1 MVRLRKSKNKLKII
15 LCCILGFIVAVGG
28 IVGILVL
35 VPLMEGEKEPPVVDS
50 AVNEKNDPGD
60 MTYEQHAASGDDG
73 YRTLTYLAYV
83 LSEQPYYHSESVT
96 VSVAPFN
103 MTQYTKSFKDYSDG
117 IMISSDLTYG
127 IKNAGT
133 QAAFVPGGNEEGR
146 GAGVYMR
153 TSSGSV
159 NADSTGTSVSWNDD
173 VVYYDRES
181 YLYAYGEYSTEM
193 TVYLLTEETI
203 TSWDPATDNGDGT
216 YTQTFYLDAEKA
228 CYYYQYAMKTRGG
241 LLTLP
246 VFESISMEVTF
257 DNNYRVLQIDVVE
270 NSRINPFT
278 WMDSTSTTTTSYT
291 YGEENFDRPHY
302 DYYADYFEQYVGN
315 LGSEDGDDDELT
327 PLDLLMNAF
336 AGVLNGEGQQFDA
349 VVMAGG
355 KTYYGRVYLS
365 LDING
370 ISSGDIL
377 GSIDARIA
385 LSEDENIDEQDL
397 YISFADG
404 DIRAYYSSDFALSA
418 DVNEFSDIVSQFE
431 SWVQRLSGDGTAA
444 ADEGDSADEGGF
456 SLDELLQQFTNGT
469 TVEYD
474 GGLTYTASLE
484 ISGIS
489 LDAVFDFSE
498 QDGGDAATYSLNSAQ
513 IGGIA
518 YNGSPVELSLALEP
532 SEGEIISH
540 EESETPFDLS
550 VAAQNLYELLN
561 SDAIGVEISLGG
573 EKLADFLSSL
583 GIADLGASLD
593 DLSLQISGA
602 VDINGI
608 TVAAAFALSDINSGR
623 TVLAADVY
631 YVYNDGSGEYGTAYL
646 NISNILGAETSAK
659 VYCDIAELAA
669 TIQTL
674 IDRLSSGDG
683 AEGVSEDSE
692 GAVSAAD
699 GSDMV
704 SLINGILGLDLG
716 AVVKEVNAGAAVIGA
731 TVDLDSV
738 FALLG
743 ADVSL
748 GDITLEYHLGDFDR
762 EDYNNAGGWLYG
774 SIPSLGAEA
783 YIYGSD
789 AAVGGIEKDDYLDL
803 DELIGSVAGV
813 IDSAVVEINL
823 KISGGALADVLASNG
838 IVDLGDSADGL
849 VLDIEGSVSASELE
863 ARLELSLHDENKIY
877 FAADAYYV
885 YGGEGY
891 GTAYIDLTHILGASY
906 DGIKVYCD
914 IAELASAVGWLVD
927 DAAGQSEGAG
937 TEESAGI
944 AGIITGILTIDL
956 GGIVKELSAN
966 ADGITTTVDIGGILE
981 YFTETDIKL
990 GDVTLE
996 YTFGEGGGRLSGTAL
1011 GGGLTMSVT
1020 GSDAEISA
1028 PDTEEYYDLT
1038 ALVNS
1043 IYEIFESNTVR
1054 VLLDITGEALSE
1066 ILAEN
1071 GITGADE
1078 LLAGANIHVSGNID
1092 IDTLA
1097 VKGTLSFSGADRTYF
1112 AADVFY
1118 SYDEDGYGDI
1128 YLSITELLGSECNI
1142 KVYGNI
1148 GDMISSVEELI
1159 GTATEGGSA
1168 DGAASDAEVSQ
1179 VADIVSQILSINL
1192 GSIVRWLRIDEY
1204 GVYASVDID
1213 NLLGSLTGTELGLGS
1228 MQMQYDGHFL
1238 SGTAMNGGLELLLYG
1253 SDAAVGGIEKDD
1265 YLDLDELIGS
1275 VAGVIDSAV
1284 VEINLK
1290 ISGGALADVLAS
1302 NGIVDLG
1309 DSADGLVLDIEGSVS
1324 ASELEAR
1331 LELSLHDENKIYFA
1345 ADAYYVYGGEG
1356 YGTAYI
1362 DLTHILGASYDGIK
1376 VYCDIAELASAVGWL
1391 VDDAAGQSEGA
1402 GTEESAGIAGIITG
1416 ILTIDLGGIVKEL
1429 SANADGITTTVD
1441 IGGILEYFTET
1452 DIKLGDVTLEYTFG
1466 EGGGRLSGTAL
1477 GGGLTMSVT
1486 GSDAEISA
1494 PDTEEYYDLTALVNS
1509 IYEIFESNTVRVL
1522 LDITGEA
1529 LSEILAENG
1538 ITGAD
1543 ELLAGANIHVSGNI
1557 DIDTLAVKG
1566 TLSFSGADRTYFAA
1580 DVFYSYDEDGYGD
1593 IYLSITELLGSECNI
1608 KVYGNIGD
1616 MISSVEELIGTAT
1629 EGGSADGA
1637 ASDAEVSQVADI
1649 VSQILS
1655 INLGSIVRW
1664 LRIDEYG
1671 VYASVDIDNLLGSL
1685 TGTELGLGS
1694 MQMQYDGHF
1703 LSGTAMNGG
1712 LELLLYGSEMN
1723 AYRPDPDAYL
1733 DIVDLLAL
1741 INNAKAAV
1749 QKIIDGNSVYFSI
1762 ANAEIAVNGV
1772 TFSVSGEGEAV
1783 WDDVSLVS
1791 LALDLTFAT
1800 GGKDGTS
1807 ENTVKLIYNA
1817 GAADD
1822 EPLVQLA
1829 INEVGLIITQNDM
1842 DRFGEDLN
1850 GLIAA
1855 INNLLGGT
1863 AGSST
1868 GNADDSQL
1876 VSVLTGGDST
1886 GSDVAGILQLILGI
1900 FNDGYEE
1907 GTVGNALA
1915 ELLDGLYSALLKG
1928 GMDIEDGQ
1936 LTVNVGGLNV
1946 TFGADPDKGLYLSG
1960 SVENIAGFN
1969 AGVSAGTGSYAPEFA
1984 DGTVFYSS
1992 AADGNS
1998 GGSFTRAIYNFIF
2011 GTYES
2016 VDIGSFLG
2024 GDAYSVNIKLTGDN
2038 SGIEALKGVAVNADL
2053 YFAANKAEGAVAD
2066 QKIAGADIAVTADSF
2081 TFAADF
2087 IFSGD
2092 MLYITLTEINGA
2104 ELNIVL
2110 KASADNIYRA
2120 VENLIKVVQNDKIVS
2135 LVSGLFGGQAAADST
2150 FEDIATYGGPAA
2162 GPESDNIA
2170 DLISAILNFKY
2181 SEIIGISSDEDSF
2194 VATLNI
2200 DELLDALNVNA
2211 GTPIG
2216 TATLRLAGGENR
2228 GIYIGIDDWLTVNA
2242 QPDKDIV
2249 ITVPED
2255 SDDIID
2261 IGFVADLIDDV
2272 NKFVS
2277 SNKEGNGTVYTF
2289 YTQSMAMEYS
2299 VIKINIKDLYVSIG
2313 ILDGELYVSAEGEIS
2328 ISIDL
2333 FDIGEDWDIDI
2344 AGVDFGLTLY
2354 NDYLTFARDVGG
2366 ARPYYWVMTPD
2377 YFLENLFAKQDDGA
2391 GTDSPLR
2398 WLFSISSGTWDFV
2411 ANNVNLDIGSDED
2424 APVTVDIGGGTADT
2438 AADSSEN
2445 ADQNSGG
2452 IAVTNYVNYFIS
2464 KIVLNGVNCEYF
2476 FGIPDNLLENLG
2488 LANANDF
2495 YAFSVADGVIDSLT
2509 GGALTMLDVGIT
2521 RDQSNG
2527 IGSVIADTSLGGQL
2541 TVNLSMQYQPE
2552 RDMVENYFNAAS
2564 EAAKSYSGD
2573 SAYDF
2578 SNEIGYE
2585 DYSDYYRGT
2594 YVAGVKVEPLVDGAT
2609 DFNYVYAEDI
2619 VNDYYSITV
2628 RGLDGGT
2635 IYSGN
2640 LKHGDTI
2647 NFYENGIYPS
2657 SDANGNIVVY
2667 LWNNGGVNEAY
2678 ASYTIDGGHTAGNKP
2693 EGNTL
2698 VFTAATVEYSVEENG
2713 VVYTFVGSN
2722 EHSNEPHYAITGTG
2736 SGISEYYSND
2746 SVLVLENEINGFPV
2760 VEIASGAFDNSE
2772 STGRNKD
2779 DSELRNNSAGS
2790 LKNVVV
2796 PDKIKWI
2803 GGRAFLD
2810 NKGIQSIVFLA
2821 PSVEFSNDMTFYN
2834 MHGTNGG
2841 NSSADKQNFPFYG
2854 CGTDDSNTNLKIYY
2868 NSTISTSNYIF
2879 CFSRTTDWIGR
2890 ETLHYVNSAGGEVHS
2905 AGTWTYIE
2913 YALSEDS
2920 VINEAG
2926 LSEDVIFSGLQFVT
2940 TASVSADMIAEIV
2953 LENIDAFTAEN
2964 CGYINGYY
2972 VDVIVEQVNNRATVT
2987 VSLAEEQEQER
2998 YYAADSLEISSTVE
3012 GADTELDLFEITYAE
3027 FKPYGADG
3035 RIFVKADSDVIFTL
3049 KQEFADYYSLSKV
3062 GDNEAD
3068 GDSYVFDSMTDA
3080 VNFGKITLDFEA
3092 IGNYVT
3098 VYSDISFAYGGAQY
3112 AGDSSANQMLVGA
3125 SVTELGIPSTTNSGY
3140 YFLGWATNGNSGLEF
3155 NSAVADSAIYYAI
3168 WVNSSV
3174 PLNLSPIISGSS
3186 VTSADIVKADSNS
3199 QGSDPKL
3206 YSDSSFVAEVSGISE
3221 SCTIIYARWAFNVS
3235 TSTNNADVDITASSL
3250 TGKTTVFYEK
3260 EEVKFTVSYDGLTGN
3275 SFSVKAG
3282 DTKIDCKSDGN
3293 NGHKFE
3299 MPASN
3304 VTIDASSCIAAGSLI
3319 TLADGS
3325 QKKVEDLTG
3334 DELLLVW
3341 NLETGTFDTAPIV
3354 FIDSDAECEYE
3365 IINLIFSDGTKVKVI
3380 SEHAFWDYDLNEYVY
3395 LDRYAGKYIGHWFN
3409 KQTTDDDGNFA
3420 NTAVQLTDVVITYE
3434 VTSAYSPVTYSHLCY
3449 YVNGMLSMPGGIS
3462 GLFNIF
3468 EVDPDT
3474 MMYDREAM
3482 EADIAEYGLF
3492 TYEDFEGLISEE
3504 VFEAFNGKYLKVAI
3518 GKGILTWDDIFYLVE
3533 RYSQF
3538 F

>member
-133 QAAFVPGGNEEGR
+133 QAAFVPDGNEEGR

-302 DYYADYFEQYVGN
+302 DYYAGYFEQYVGN

-431 SWVQRLSGDGTAA
+431 SWVQGLSGDGTAA
-444 ADEGDSADEGGF
+444 ADEGGSADEGGF

-469 TVEYD
+469 TEEYD

-498 QDGGDAATYSLNSAQ
+498 QDGGDAATYSLNTAQ

-532 SEGEIISH
+532 SAGEIISH

-608 TVAAAFALSDINSGR
+608 TVAASFTLSDINAGR

-674 IDRLSSGDG
+674 IDRLSSGDV
-683 AEGVSEDSE
+683 AEGVSEGSE
-692 GAVSAAD
+692 GVVSAAD
-699 GSDMV
+699 GSDIV

-789 AAVGGIEKDDYLDL
+789 AAIDGIEKDDYLDL
-803 DELIGSVAGV
+803 DELIGSVGG
-813 IDSAVVEINL
+813 IINSAVVEINL
-823 KISGGALADVLASNG
+823 EISGGALADVLASNG

-849 VLDIEGSVSASELE
+849 VLDIEGSISASELE
-863 ARLELSLHDENKIY
+863 ARLALSLHDENKIY
-877 FAADAYYV
+877 LAADAYYV

-937 TEESAGI
+937 TEENAGI

-966 ADGITTTVDIGGILE
+966 ADGITTTVDIDGILE
-981 YFTETDIKL
+981 YFTETDITL

-996 YTFGEGGGRLSGTAL
+996 YTLGEGGGRLSGTAL

-1148 GDMISSVEELI
+1148 GDIISSVEELI
-1159 GTATEGGSA
+1159 GTVAGGDTA
-1168 DGAASDAEVSQ
+1168 GGAASGAEVSQ

-1213 NLLGSLTGTELGLGS
+1213 NLLGSL
-1228 MQMQYDGHFL
+1228 
-1238 SGTAMNGGLELLLYG
+1238 A
-1253 SDAAVGGIEKDD
+1253 
-1265 YLDLDELIGS
+1265 
-1275 VAGVIDSAV
+1275 
-1284 VEINLK
+1284 
-1290 ISGGALADVLAS
+1290 
-1302 NGIVDLG
+1302 
-1309 DSADGLVLDIEGSVS
+1309 
-1324 ASELEAR
+1324 
-1331 LELSLHDENKIYFA
+1331 
-1345 ADAYYVYGGEG
+1345 
-1356 YGTAYI
+1356 
-1362 DLTHILGASYDGIK
+1362 
-1376 VYCDIAELASAVGWL
+1376 
-1391 VDDAAGQSEGA
+1391 
-1402 GTEESAGIAGIITG
+1402 
-1416 ILTIDLGGIVKEL
+1416 
-1429 SANADGITTTVD
+1429 
-1441 IGGILEYFTET
+1441 
-1452 DIKLGDVTLEYTFG
+1452 
-1466 EGGGRLSGTAL
+1466 
-1477 GGGLTMSVT
+1477 
-1486 GSDAEISA
+1486 
-1494 PDTEEYYDLTALVNS
+1494 
-1509 IYEIFESNTVRVL
+1509 
-1522 LDITGEA
+1522 
-1529 LSEILAENG
+1529 
-1538 ITGAD
+1538 
-1543 ELLAGANIHVSGNI
+1543 
-1557 DIDTLAVKG
+1557 
-1566 TLSFSGADRTYFAA
+1566 
-1580 DVFYSYDEDGYGD
+1580 
-1593 IYLSITELLGSECNI
+1593 
-1608 KVYGNIGD
+1608 
-1616 MISSVEELIGTAT
+1616 
-1629 EGGSADGA
+1629 
-1637 ASDAEVSQVADI
+1637 
-1649 VSQILS
+1649 
-1655 INLGSIVRW
+1655 
-1664 LRIDEYG
+1664 
-1671 VYASVDIDNLLGSL
+1671 
-1685 TGTELGLGS
+1685 GTELGLGS

-1723 AYRPDPDAYL
+1723 AYRPAPDAYL

-1822 EPLVQLA
+1822 EPLVKLT
-1829 INEVGLIITQNDM
+1829 INEVGLIITQNDI

-1868 GNADDSQL
+1868 GNADDSRL
-1876 VSVLTGGDST
+1876 VAIFAGDDSVGN
-1886 GSDVAGILQLILGI
+1886 DVAGILQLILGI
-1900 FNDGYEE
+1900 FNGEYEDG
-1907 GTVGNALA
+1907 TFGNVLT
-1915 ELLDGLYSALLKG
+1915 ELFDGLFSDLLEG
-1928 GMDIEDGQ
+1928 GFGIEDGQ
-1936 LTVNVGGLNV
+1936 LTVSVGGMNV
-1946 TFGADPDKGLYLSG
+1946 TFGADPDEGLYLSG

-2135 LVSGLFGGQAAADST
+2135 LVSGLFGGQAAAAST

-2216 TATLRLAGGENR
+2216 TATLILAGGENR

-2242 QPDKDIV
+2242 QPDKDVV

-2277 SNKEGNGTVYTF
+2277 SRQDMLYTF
-2289 YTQSMAMEYS
+2289 TGDITIGVTALGF
-2299 VIKINIKDLYVSIG
+2299 INL
-2313 ILDGELYVSAEGEIS
+2313 EIS
-2328 ISIDL
+2328 ISGISLTLGINESGQFYASIVGNLSGDFVEESTIGATFTDNL
-2333 FDIGEDWDIDI
+2333 ITLARDIGTDKE
-2344 AGVDFGLTLY
+2344 LY
-2354 NDYLTFARDVGG
+2354 
-2366 ARPYYWVMTPD
+2366 WIMTPE
-2377 YFLENLFAKQDDGA
+2377 YFVDHMFDKTPGNNMFP
-2391 GTDSPLR
+2391 DSPLH
-2398 WLFSISSGTWDFV
+2398 WLTRMSLWDTI
-2411 ANNVNLDIGSDED
+2411 AGILQENVDIGSGANSPEEWYLYD
-2424 APVTVDIGGGTADT
+2424 TADT
-2438 AADSSEN
+2438 AAGTAVRQNEQPISASQYISAFMASIGDTSYSFNGSDGILNNLAFDDITSGYYAASLN
-2445 ADQNSGG
+2445 A
-2452 IAVTNYVNYFIS
+2452 
-2464 KIVLNGVNCEYF
+2464 
-2476 FGIPDNLLENLG
+2476 
-2488 LANANDF
+2488 
-2495 YAFSVADGVIDSLT
+2495 
-2509 GGALTMLDVGIT
+2509 GALTDNIVNTIDIGIARDDNNGIKSLNAYLALSQYVDITANIDLKYDRTKNAVVNHFDSAVSAAKDLMGEDYEFDFNAKDDVGYA
-2521 RDQSNG
+2521 QSAF
-2527 IGSVIADTSLGGQL
+2527 GS
-2541 TVNLSMQYQPE
+2541 
-2552 RDMVENYFNAAS
+2552 
-2564 EAAKSYSGD
+2564 
-2573 SAYDF
+2573 
-2578 SNEIGYE
+2578 
-2585 DYSDYYRGT
+2585 
-2594 YVAGVKVEPLVDGAT
+2594 VKVEKYEDDLAYDYTYTYAADYHTAIVHMADGSTQTRKLRYGSTIYLYDSANP
-2609 DFNYVYAEDI
+2609 DP
-2619 VNDYYSITV
+2619 
-2628 RGLDGGT
+2628 DGDGYIIAYEAQDGT
-2635 IYSGN
+2635 IYPHVVLDN
-2640 LKHGDTI
+2640 EQPTT
-2647 NFYENGIYPS
+2647 YEFTERLIK
-2657 SDANGNIVVY
+2657 
-2667 LWNNGGVNEAY
+2667 LNE
-2678 ASYTIDGGHTAGNKP
+2678 
-2693 EGNTL
+2693 
-2698 VFTAATVEYSVEENG
+2698 TVNG
-2713 VVYTFVGSN
+2713 VAYTFVGSN
-2722 EHSNEPHYAITGTG
+2722 EHNYAAHYAITGTTSDIG
-2736 SGISEYYSND
+2736 KYYD
-2746 SVLVLENEINGFPV
+2746 GTTLVLENEIYGFPV
-2760 VEIASGAFDNSE
+2760 SEIRDSAFRNHNNE
-2772 STGRNKD
+2772 SAEFTL
-2779 DSELRNNSAGS
+2779 DS
-2790 LKNVVV
+2790 VVV
-2796 PDKIKWI
+2796 PETIVYVGAEAFKDNYGIKEV
-2803 GGRAFLD
+2803 
-2810 NKGIQSIVFLA
+2810 VFLA
-2821 PSVEFSNDMTFYN
+2821 DTVTLGGVADD
-2834 MHGTNGG
+2834 GTT
-2841 NSSADKQNFPFYG
+2841 PFYG
-2854 CGTDDSNTNLKIYY
+2854 CSDANGSTNTLLTVYY
-2868 NSTISTSNYIF
+2868 NKIVFAGSTYQNDIEKTNDSSSIVVTNP
-2879 CFSRTTDWIGR
+2879 TD
-2890 ETLHYVNSAGGEVHS
+2890 
-2905 AGTWTYIE
+2905 TWTYFRNQQGSGWNAGSRYYYYFSAISNADNSGE
-2913 YALSEDS
+2913 SWTYIDGYTIDISAEDNDALAMDD
-2920 VINEAG
+2920 EAI
-2926 LSEDVIFSGLQFVT
+2926 LSGLGNPVVAGEISSETYAQ
-2940 TASVSADMIAEIV
+2940 MAETV
-2953 LENIDAFTAEN
+2953 LVNINNYTAEHN
-2964 CGYINGYY
+2964 YYINGFT
-2972 VDVIVEQVNNRATVT
+2972 VSVEPVTGTGAQTAVVKITNDMANAWRESIGNSATVT
-2987 VSLAEEQEQER
+2987 VTNDDGTSEEVVLDIAYADGATVVVAGKTFVTPNSAVTISLNSA
-2998 YYAADSLEISSTVE
+2998 YASNYDLVSLGGSEATGNAVECTFSNDFTVE
-3012 GADTELDLFEITYAE
+3012 
-3027 FKPYGADG
+3027 
-3035 RIFVKADSDVIFTL
+3035 FVKSSAVIQVHEPAYVSIYSEVPVEYL
-3049 KQEFADYYSLSKV
+3049 YNGANVAEQLAGSENIYLIPDY
-3062 GDNEAD
+3062 
-3068 GDSYVFDSMTDA
+3068 A
-3080 VNFGKITLDFEA
+3080 VNGTLPA
-3092 IGNYVT
+3092 IATSEDNH
-3098 VYSDISFAYGGAQY
+3098 
-3112 AGDSSANQMLVGA
+3112 
-3125 SVTELGIPSTTNSGY
+3125 
-3140 YFLGWATNGNSGLEF
+3140 YFLGWANKDATDNYQF
-3155 NSAVADSAIYYAI
+3155 VASATVDAFYEEGASELITPDYYAI
-3168 WVNSSV
+3168 WAYNESQKLTSTYSV
-3174 PLNLSPIISGSS
+3174 ASDTADLPGVGVIKAAEGSVYSWYTNKDFTGNAITTLADLNGS
-3186 VTSADIVKADSNS
+3186 TIVYARLQFKLEFNLTFG
-3199 QGSDPKL
+3199 GSDL
-3206 YSDSSFVAEVSGISE
+3206 
-3221 SCTIIYARWAFNVS
+3221 II
-3235 TSTNNADVDITASSL
+3235 
-3250 TGKTTVFYEK
+3250 
-3260 EEVKFTVSYDGLTGN
+3260 
-3275 SFSVKAG
+3275 
-3282 DTKIDCKSDGN
+3282 DGN
-3293 NGHKFE
+3293 NRG
-3299 MPASN
+3299 
-3304 VTIDASSCIAAGSLI
+3304 G
-3319 TLADGS
+3319 
-3325 QKKVEDLTG
+3325 DLKH
-3334 DELLLVW
+3334 
-3341 NLETGTFDTAPIV
+3341 LE
-3354 FIDSDAECEYE
+3354 Y
-3365 IINLIFSDGTKVKVI
+3365 
-3380 SEHAFWDYDLNEYVY
+3380 YVY
-3395 LDRYAGKYIGHWFN
+3395 E
-3409 KQTTDDDGNFA
+3409 GNY
-3420 NTAVQLTDVVITYE
+3420 V
-3434 VTSAYSPVTYSHLCY
+3434 SVTYSH
-3449 YVNGMLSMPGGIS
+3449 GSHRH
-3462 GLFNIF
+3462 GLFGMYNSAYTQVSVTLSESVNQSETQLVSF
-3468 EVDPDT
+3468 YLQSTSNNSNTRCFYPTNYVGDWSYDT
-3474 MMYDREAM
+3474 VLSDSNRLDDD
-3482 EADIAEYGLF
+3482 DICRSAA
-3492 TYEDFEGLISEE
+3492 TKIIISEN
-3504 VFEAFNGKYLKVAI
+3504 ASIAYTA
-3518 GKGILTWDDIFYLVE
+3518 
-3533 RYSQF
+3533 
-3538 F
+3538 

>member
-15 LCCILGFIVAVGG
+15 ICCILGFIVAVGG

-133 QAAFVPGGNEEGR
+133 QAAFVPDGNEEGR

-762 EDYNNAGGWLYG
+762 EDYNNAVGWLYG

-783 YIYGSD
+783 YIYGSN

-823 KISGGALADVLASNG
+823 EISGGALADVLASNG

-863 ARLELSLHDENKIY
+863 ARLALSLHDENKIY

-937 TEESAGI
+937 TEENAGI
-944 AGIITGILTIDL
+944 AEIITGILTIDL

-981 YFTETDIKL
+981 YFTETDIEL

-1148 GDMISSVEELI
+1148 GDIISSVEELI
-1159 GTATEGGSA
+1159 GTVAGGDTA
-1168 DGAASDAEVSQ
+1168 GGAASGAEVSQ

-1213 NLLGSLTGTELGLGS
+1213 NLLGSL
-1228 MQMQYDGHFL
+1228 
-1238 SGTAMNGGLELLLYG
+1238 A
-1253 SDAAVGGIEKDD
+1253 
-1265 YLDLDELIGS
+1265 
-1275 VAGVIDSAV
+1275 
-1284 VEINLK
+1284 
-1290 ISGGALADVLAS
+1290 
-1302 NGIVDLG
+1302 
-1309 DSADGLVLDIEGSVS
+1309 
-1324 ASELEAR
+1324 
-1331 LELSLHDENKIYFA
+1331 
-1345 ADAYYVYGGEG
+1345 
-1356 YGTAYI
+1356 
-1362 DLTHILGASYDGIK
+1362 
-1376 VYCDIAELASAVGWL
+1376 
-1391 VDDAAGQSEGA
+1391 
-1402 GTEESAGIAGIITG
+1402 
-1416 ILTIDLGGIVKEL
+1416 
-1429 SANADGITTTVD
+1429 
-1441 IGGILEYFTET
+1441 
-1452 DIKLGDVTLEYTFG
+1452 
-1466 EGGGRLSGTAL
+1466 
-1477 GGGLTMSVT
+1477 
-1486 GSDAEISA
+1486 
-1494 PDTEEYYDLTALVNS
+1494 
-1509 IYEIFESNTVRVL
+1509 
-1522 LDITGEA
+1522 
-1529 LSEILAENG
+1529 
-1538 ITGAD
+1538 
-1543 ELLAGANIHVSGNI
+1543 
-1557 DIDTLAVKG
+1557 
-1566 TLSFSGADRTYFAA
+1566 
-1580 DVFYSYDEDGYGD
+1580 
-1593 IYLSITELLGSECNI
+1593 
-1608 KVYGNIGD
+1608 
-1616 MISSVEELIGTAT
+1616 
-1629 EGGSADGA
+1629 
-1637 ASDAEVSQVADI
+1637 
-1649 VSQILS
+1649 
-1655 INLGSIVRW
+1655 
-1664 LRIDEYG
+1664 
-1671 VYASVDIDNLLGSL
+1671 
-1685 TGTELGLGS
+1685 GTELGLGS

-1723 AYRPDPDAYL
+1723 AYRPAPDAYL

-1822 EPLVQLA
+1822 EPLVKLT
-1829 INEVGLIITQNDM
+1829 INEVGLIITQNDI

-1868 GNADDSQL
+1868 GNADDSRL
-1876 VSVLTGGDST
+1876 VAIFAGDDSVGN
-1886 GSDVAGILQLILGI
+1886 DVAGILQLILGI
-1900 FNDGYEE
+1900 FNGEYEDG
-1907 GTVGNALA
+1907 TFGNVLT
-1915 ELLDGLYSALLKG
+1915 ELFDGLFSDLLEG
-1928 GMDIEDGQ
+1928 GFGIEDGQ
-1936 LTVNVGGLNV
+1936 LTVSVGGMNV
-1946 TFGADPDKGLYLSG
+1946 TFSADPDEGLYLRG
-1960 SVENIAGFN
+1960 SVENIAVFN

-2242 QPDKDIV
+2242 QPDKDVV

-2333 FDIGEDWDIDI
+2333 FDLGEDWDIDI

-2398 WLFSISSGTWDFV
+2398 WLFSISSGTWDLV

-2464 KIVLNGVNCEYF
+2464 KIVLNGVNCEYS
-2476 FGIPDNLLENLG
+2476 FGTPDNLLENLG

-2647 NFYENGIYPS
+2647 NFYENGVYPAPDS
-2657 SDANGNIVVY
+2657 NGNIVVY
-2667 LWNNGGVNEAY
+2667 LWNNGGVNEVY

-2713 VVYTFVGSN
+2713 VAYTFVGSN
-2722 EHSNEPHYAITGTG
+2722 EHSYAAHYAITGTTG
-2736 SGISEYYSND
+2736 DIGKYYNGAT
-2746 SVLVLENEINGFPV
+2746 LVLENEINGFPV
-2760 VEIASGAFDNSE
+2760 VEIASGAFDNSTG
-2772 STGRNKD
+2772 TGRNKGN
-2779 DSELRNNSAGS
+2779 SNLANNPDGS

-2796 PDKIKWI
+2796 PENIKWV

-2810 NKGIQSIVFLA
+2810 NKGIQSVVFLA

-2834 MHGTNGG
+2834 MYGTNGG

-2940 TASVSADMIAEIV
+2940 TGGVSADMIAEIV

-2987 VSLAEEQEQER
+2987 VSLAEGQEQER

-3140 YFLGWATNGNSGLEF
+3140 YFLGWAVENNGTLEF
-3155 NSAVADSAIYYAI
+3155 TTATIENGVTYYAV

-3174 PLNLSPIISGSS
+3174 ALNLTAVENGNIVTSEFIASAKSGSEG
-3186 VTSADIVKADSNS
+3186 SA
-3199 QGSDPKL
+3199 PLL
-3206 YSDSSFVAEVSGISE
+3206 YGDSSYTTSFSNISK
-3221 SCTIIYARWAFNVS
+3221 SC
-3235 TSTNNADVDITASSL
+3235 
-3250 TGKTTVFYEK
+3250 TTVFARW
-3260 EEVKFTVSYDGLTGN
+3260 KFTVNIGTQDNAKVTIDNNSYYEGDEVNYEIKFTEDYDRTFNVTPSDSNITIDGDISGDSAGLY
-3275 SFSVKAG
+3275 SF
-3282 DTKIDCKSDGN
+3282 T
-3293 NGHKFE
+3293 
-3299 MPASN
+3299 MPSCN
-3304 VTIDASSCIAAGSLI
+3304 VTISASSSNCVAAGTLI

-3341 NLETGTFDTAPIV
+3341 NLETGTFDAAPIV

-3365 IINLIFSDGTKVKVI
+3365 IINLIFSDGTEVKVI

>member
-15 LCCILGFIVAVGG
+15 ICCILGFIVAVGG

-133 QAAFVPGGNEEGR
+133 QAAFVPDGNEEGR

-302 DYYADYFEQYVGN
+302 DYYAGYFEQYVGN

-431 SWVQRLSGDGTAA
+431 SWVQGLSGDGTAA
-444 ADEGDSADEGGF
+444 ADEGGSADEGGF

-469 TVEYD
+469 TEEYD

-489 LDAVFDFSE
+489 LDAVFDFSK
-498 QDGGDAATYSLNSAQ
+498 QDGGDAATYSLNTAQ

-532 SEGEIISH
+532 SAGEIISH

-608 TVAAAFALSDINSGR
+608 TVAASFTLSDINAGR

-674 IDRLSSGDG
+674 IDRLSSGDV
-683 AEGVSEDSE
+683 AEDVSEGSE

-699 GSDMV
+699 GSDIV

-823 KISGGALADVLASNG
+823 EISGGALADVLASNG

-863 ARLELSLHDENKIY
+863 ARLALSLHDENKIY

-981 YFTETDIKL
+981 YFTETDIEL

-1148 GDMISSVEELI
+1148 GDIISSVEELI
-1159 GTATEGGSA
+1159 GTVAGGGTA
-1168 DGAASDAEVSQ
+1168 GGAASGAEVSQ

-1192 GSIVRWLRIDEY
+1192 GSTVRWLRIDEY

-1213 NLLGSLTGTELGLGS
+1213 NLLGSLTGTKLGLGS

-1238 SGTAMNGGLELLLYG
+1238 SGTAMNGDMELL
-1253 SDAAVGGIEKDD
+1253 I
-1265 YLDLDELIGS
+1265 
-1275 VAGVIDSAV
+1275 
-1284 VEINLK
+1284 
-1290 ISGGALADVLAS
+1290 
-1302 NGIVDLG
+1302 
-1309 DSADGLVLDIEGSVS
+1309 
-1324 ASELEAR
+1324 
-1331 LELSLHDENKIYFA
+1331 
-1345 ADAYYVYGGEG
+1345 
-1356 YGTAYI
+1356 
-1362 DLTHILGASYDGIK
+1362 
-1376 VYCDIAELASAVGWL
+1376 
-1391 VDDAAGQSEGA
+1391 
-1402 GTEESAGIAGIITG
+1402 
-1416 ILTIDLGGIVKEL
+1416 
-1429 SANADGITTTVD
+1429 
-1441 IGGILEYFTET
+1441 
-1452 DIKLGDVTLEYTFG
+1452 
-1466 EGGGRLSGTAL
+1466 
-1477 GGGLTMSVT
+1477 
-1486 GSDAEISA
+1486 
-1494 PDTEEYYDLTALVNS
+1494 
-1509 IYEIFESNTVRVL
+1509 
-1522 LDITGEA
+1522 
-1529 LSEILAENG
+1529 
-1538 ITGAD
+1538 
-1543 ELLAGANIHVSGNI
+1543 
-1557 DIDTLAVKG
+1557 
-1566 TLSFSGADRTYFAA
+1566 
-1580 DVFYSYDEDGYGD
+1580 
-1593 IYLSITELLGSECNI
+1593 
-1608 KVYGNIGD
+1608 
-1616 MISSVEELIGTAT
+1616 
-1629 EGGSADGA
+1629 
-1637 ASDAEVSQVADI
+1637 
-1649 VSQILS
+1649 
-1655 INLGSIVRW
+1655 
-1664 LRIDEYG
+1664 
-1671 VYASVDIDNLLGSL
+1671 
-1685 TGTELGLGS
+1685 
-1694 MQMQYDGHF
+1694 
-1703 LSGTAMNGG
+1703 
-1712 LELLLYGSEMN
+1712 YGSEMN

-1733 DIVDLLAL
+1733 NIVDLLAL

-1783 WDDVSLVS
+1783 WDDAALVS
-1791 LALDLTFAT
+1791 LALDFTVAT

-1817 GAADD
+1817 GAAGD

-1829 INEVGLIITQNDM
+1829 INEVGLIITQNDI
-1842 DRFGEDLN
+1842 DKFGGDINALVSAIN
-1850 GLIAA
+1850 RLLGGSGSGLADNYGSTQLIAA
-1855 INNLLGGT
+1855 LAEGEGSEGDAATILKLMLDIFGGR
-1863 AGSST
+1863 
-1868 GNADDSQL
+1868 
-1876 VSVLTGGDST
+1876 
-1886 GSDVAGILQLILGI
+1886 
-1900 FNDGYEE
+1900 YEE
-1907 GTVGNALA
+1907 GTVGDAL
-1915 ELLDGLYSALLKG
+1915 
-1928 GMDIEDGQ
+1928 
-1936 LTVNVGGLNV
+1936 GGLLNGLLGDVFGGSVSINENGALVASFGGVNV
-1946 TFGADPDKGLYLSG
+1946 TFGAGNGLTLSG
-1960 SVENIAGFN
+1960 SAEDVGSFN
-1969 AGVSAGTGSYAPEFA
+1969 VRVTAGTGHTPDM
-1984 DGTVFYSS
+1984 DGIILYGSS
-1992 AADGNS
+1992 AEGS
-1998 GGSFTRAIYNFIF
+1998 SEGSFTRAIYNFIF
-2011 GTYES
+2011 GAYEG

-2024 GDAYSVNIKLTGDN
+2024 GDTYSVEIKLNGAN
-2038 SGIEALKGVAVNADL
+2038 SDIGALKGVIVNANLFFTAD
-2053 YFAANKAEGAVAD
+2053 KADGAES
-2066 QKIAGADIAVTADSF
+2066 KLAGAEIDVTASGF
-2081 TFAADF
+2081 TFAADAT
-2087 IFSGD
+2087 FSGET
-2092 MLYITLTEINGA
+2092 LYIALTEINGTA
-2104 ELNIVL
+2104 LNIGL

-2120 VENLIKVVQNDKIVS
+2120 VENLIRIVQNEKVIG
-2135 LVSGLFGGQAAADST
+2135 LVSGLIGGQGTAAPDIA
-2150 FEDIATYGGPAA
+2150 DIATYTGTPAS
-2162 GPESDNIA
+2162 PEGDSIA
-2170 DLISAILNFKY
+2170 DFIYAILSFNY
-2181 SEIIGISSDEDSF
+2181 SEIITIEGSGAESF
-2194 VATLNI
+2194 VATLDI
-2200 DELLDALNVNA
+2200 DELLNALNVNA

-2216 TATLRLAGGENR
+2216 TATLKLADESGNR
-2228 GIYIGIDDWLTVNA
+2228 GIYLDIGDWLTVNA
-2242 QPDKDIV
+2242 ARSEGNS
-2249 ITVPED
+2249 ITVPVEANY
-2255 SDDIID
+2255 ID

-2277 SNKEGNGTVYTF
+2277 SRQDMLYTF
-2289 YTQSMAMEYS
+2289 TGDITIGVTALGF
-2299 VIKINIKDLYVSIG
+2299 INL
-2313 ILDGELYVSAEGEIS
+2313 EIS
-2328 ISIDL
+2328 ISGISLTLGINESGQFYASIVGNLSGDFVEESTIGATFTDNL
-2333 FDIGEDWDIDI
+2333 ITLARDIGTDKE
-2344 AGVDFGLTLY
+2344 LY
-2354 NDYLTFARDVGG
+2354 
-2366 ARPYYWVMTPD
+2366 WIMTPE
-2377 YFLENLFAKQDDGA
+2377 YFVDHMFDKTPGNNMFP
-2391 GTDSPLR
+2391 DSPLH
-2398 WLFSISSGTWDFV
+2398 WLTRMSLWDTI
-2411 ANNVNLDIGSDED
+2411 AGILQENVDIGSGANSPEEWYLYD
-2424 APVTVDIGGGTADT
+2424 TADT
-2438 AADSSEN
+2438 AAGTAVRQNEQPISASQYISAFMASIGDTSYSFNGSDGILNNLAFDDITSGYYAASLN
-2445 ADQNSGG
+2445 A
-2452 IAVTNYVNYFIS
+2452 
-2464 KIVLNGVNCEYF
+2464 
-2476 FGIPDNLLENLG
+2476 
-2488 LANANDF
+2488 
-2495 YAFSVADGVIDSLT
+2495 
-2509 GGALTMLDVGIT
+2509 GALTDNIVNTIDIGIARDDNNGIKSLNAYLALSQYVDITANIDLKYDRTKNAVVNHFDSAVSAAKDLMGEDYEFDFNAKDDVGYA
-2521 RDQSNG
+2521 QSAF
-2527 IGSVIADTSLGGQL
+2527 GS
-2541 TVNLSMQYQPE
+2541 
-2552 RDMVENYFNAAS
+2552 
-2564 EAAKSYSGD
+2564 
-2573 SAYDF
+2573 
-2578 SNEIGYE
+2578 
-2585 DYSDYYRGT
+2585 
-2594 YVAGVKVEPLVDGAT
+2594 VKVEKYEDDLAYDYTYTYAADYHTAIVHMADGSTQTRKLRYGSTIYLYDSANP
-2609 DFNYVYAEDI
+2609 DP
-2619 VNDYYSITV
+2619 
-2628 RGLDGGT
+2628 DGDGYIIAYEAQDGT
-2635 IYSGN
+2635 IYPHVVLDN
-2640 LKHGDTI
+2640 EQPTT
-2647 NFYENGIYPS
+2647 YEFTERLIK
-2657 SDANGNIVVY
+2657 
-2667 LWNNGGVNEAY
+2667 LNE
-2678 ASYTIDGGHTAGNKP
+2678 
-2693 EGNTL
+2693 
-2698 VFTAATVEYSVEENG
+2698 TVNG
-2713 VVYTFVGSN
+2713 VAYTFVGSN
-2722 EHSNEPHYAITGTG
+2722 EHNYAAHYAITGTTSDIG
-2736 SGISEYYSND
+2736 KYYD
-2746 SVLVLENEINGFPV
+2746 GTTLVLENEIYGFPV
-2760 VEIASGAFDNSE
+2760 SEIRDSAFRNHNNE
-2772 STGRNKD
+2772 SAEFTL
-2779 DSELRNNSAGS
+2779 DS
-2790 LKNVVV
+2790 VVV
-2796 PDKIKWI
+2796 PETIVYVGAEAFKDNYGIKEV
-2803 GGRAFLD
+2803 
-2810 NKGIQSIVFLA
+2810 VFLA
-2821 PSVEFSNDMTFYN
+2821 DTVTLGGVADD
-2834 MHGTNGG
+2834 GTT
-2841 NSSADKQNFPFYG
+2841 PFYG
-2854 CGTDDSNTNLKIYY
+2854 CSDANGSTNTLLTVYY
-2868 NSTISTSNYIF
+2868 NKIVFAGSTYQNDIEKTNDSSSIVVTNP
-2879 CFSRTTDWIGR
+2879 TD
-2890 ETLHYVNSAGGEVHS
+2890 
-2905 AGTWTYIE
+2905 TWTYFRNQQGSGWNAGSRYYYYFSAISNADNSGE
-2913 YALSEDS
+2913 SWTYIDGYTIDISAEDNDALAMDG
-2920 VINEAG
+2920 EAI
-2926 LSEDVIFSGLQFVT
+2926 LSGLGNPVAAGEISSETYTQMAETVLANINNY
-2940 TASVSADMIAEIV
+2940 TAAHY
-2953 LENIDAFTAEN
+2953 
-2964 CGYINGYY
+2964 GYINGFK
-2972 VDVIVEQVNNRATVT
+2972 VAVEPVTGTGAQTAVVKITNDMANAWRESIGNSATVT
-2987 VSLAEEQEQER
+2987 VTNDDGTSEE
-2998 YYAADSLEISSTVE
+2998 VV
-3012 GADTELDLFEITYAE
+3012 LDIAY
-3027 FKPYGADG
+3027 ADG
-3035 RIFVKADSDVIFTL
+3035 ATVVVAGKTFVTPNSAVTISLNSAYASDYDLVSLGGNTVDSVTYTFDEEFTVDFVQSSVTIKEHETTYVSVYSEVSVKYIFNGANVAEQLAGSENIYL
-3049 KQEFADYYSLSKV
+3049 IPDY
-3062 GDNEAD
+3062 
-3068 GDSYVFDSMTDA
+3068 A
-3080 VNFGKITLDFEA
+3080 VNGTLPA
-3092 IGNYVT
+3092 IATSEDNH
-3098 VYSDISFAYGGAQY
+3098 
-3112 AGDSSANQMLVGA
+3112 
-3125 SVTELGIPSTTNSGY
+3125 
-3140 YFLGWATNGNSGLEF
+3140 YFLGWANKDATGNYQF
-3155 NSAVADSAIYYAI
+3155 VASATVDAFYEEGASELTTPVYYAI
-3168 WVNSSV
+3168 WAYNESQKLTSTYSV
-3174 PLNLSPIISGSS
+3174 ASDTADLPGVSVIKAAEGSVYSWYTNKDFTGNAITTLADLNGS
-3186 VTSADIVKADSNS
+3186 TIV
-3199 QGSDPKL
+3199 
-3206 YSDSSFVAEVSGISE
+3206 
-3221 SCTIIYARWAFNVS
+3221 YARLQFKLEFN
-3235 TSTNNADVDITASSL
+3235 L
-3250 TGKTTVFYEK
+3250 TFGG
-3260 EEVKFTVSYDGLTGN
+3260 SNL
-3275 SFSVKAG
+3275 
-3282 DTKIDCKSDGN
+3282 IIDGN
-3293 NGHKFE
+3293 NRG
-3299 MPASN
+3299 
-3304 VTIDASSCIAAGSLI
+3304 G
-3319 TLADGS
+3319 
-3325 QKKVEDLTG
+3325 DLKH
-3334 DELLLVW
+3334 
-3341 NLETGTFDTAPIV
+3341 LE
-3354 FIDSDAECEYE
+3354 Y
-3365 IINLIFSDGTKVKVI
+3365 
-3380 SEHAFWDYDLNEYVY
+3380 YVY
-3395 LDRYAGKYIGHWFN
+3395 E
-3409 KQTTDDDGNFA
+3409 GNY
-3420 NTAVQLTDVVITYE
+3420 V
-3434 VTSAYSPVTYSHLCY
+3434 SVTYSHGSHRHGLFGMYNSAYTQVSVTLSESVNQSETQLVSFYLQSTSNNSNTRCFY
-3449 YVNGMLSMPGGIS
+3449 PTNYVGDWSYDTVLSDSNRLDDDDICRSAATKIIIS
-3462 GLFNIF
+3462 GN
-3468 EVDPDT
+3468 
-3474 MMYDREAM
+3474 AS
-3482 EADIAEYGLF
+3482 IAY
-3492 TYEDFEGLISEE
+3492 T
-3504 VFEAFNGKYLKVAI
+3504 A
-3518 GKGILTWDDIFYLVE
+3518 
-3533 RYSQF
+3533 
-3538 F
+3538 

>member
-133 QAAFVPGGNEEGR
+133 QAAFVPDGNEEGR

-153 TSSGSV
+153 TSSGSM

-404 DIRAYYSSDFALSA
+404 AIRAYYSSDFALSA

-469 TVEYD
+469 TEEYD

-532 SEGEIISH
+532 SAGEIISH

-683 AEGVSEDSE
+683 AEGVSEGSE
-692 GAVSAAD
+692 GVVSAAD
-699 GSDMV
+699 GSDIV

-789 AAVGGIEKDDYLDL
+789 AAIDGIEKDDYLDL
-803 DELIGSVAGV
+803 DELIGSVGG
-813 IDSAVVEINL
+813 IINSAVVEINL
-823 KISGGALADVLASNG
+823 EISGEALADVLASNG

-863 ARLELSLHDENKIY
+863 ARLALSLHDENKIY
-877 FAADAYYV
+877 LAADAYYV

-891 GTAYIDLTHILGASY
+891 GTAYIDLTHILGARY

-927 DAAGQSEGAG
+927 DAAGQTEGAG

-981 YFTETDIKL
+981 YFTETDITL

-996 YTFGEGGGRLSGTAL
+996 YTFGEGVGKLSGTAL

-1020 GSDAEISA
+1020 GSDAEMTA

-1078 LLAGANIHVSGNID
+1078 LLAGAKIHVSGNID

-1148 GDMISSVEELI
+1148 GDIISSVEELI

-1238 SGTAMNGGLELLLYG
+1238 SGTAMNGDMELL
-1253 SDAAVGGIEKDD
+1253 I
-1265 YLDLDELIGS
+1265 
-1275 VAGVIDSAV
+1275 
-1284 VEINLK
+1284 
-1290 ISGGALADVLAS
+1290 
-1302 NGIVDLG
+1302 
-1309 DSADGLVLDIEGSVS
+1309 
-1324 ASELEAR
+1324 
-1331 LELSLHDENKIYFA
+1331 
-1345 ADAYYVYGGEG
+1345 
-1356 YGTAYI
+1356 
-1362 DLTHILGASYDGIK
+1362 
-1376 VYCDIAELASAVGWL
+1376 
-1391 VDDAAGQSEGA
+1391 
-1402 GTEESAGIAGIITG
+1402 
-1416 ILTIDLGGIVKEL
+1416 
-1429 SANADGITTTVD
+1429 
-1441 IGGILEYFTET
+1441 
-1452 DIKLGDVTLEYTFG
+1452 
-1466 EGGGRLSGTAL
+1466 
-1477 GGGLTMSVT
+1477 
-1486 GSDAEISA
+1486 
-1494 PDTEEYYDLTALVNS
+1494 
-1509 IYEIFESNTVRVL
+1509 
-1522 LDITGEA
+1522 
-1529 LSEILAENG
+1529 
-1538 ITGAD
+1538 
-1543 ELLAGANIHVSGNI
+1543 
-1557 DIDTLAVKG
+1557 
-1566 TLSFSGADRTYFAA
+1566 
-1580 DVFYSYDEDGYGD
+1580 
-1593 IYLSITELLGSECNI
+1593 
-1608 KVYGNIGD
+1608 
-1616 MISSVEELIGTAT
+1616 
-1629 EGGSADGA
+1629 
-1637 ASDAEVSQVADI
+1637 
-1649 VSQILS
+1649 
-1655 INLGSIVRW
+1655 
-1664 LRIDEYG
+1664 
-1671 VYASVDIDNLLGSL
+1671 
-1685 TGTELGLGS
+1685 
-1694 MQMQYDGHF
+1694 
-1703 LSGTAMNGG
+1703 
-1712 LELLLYGSEMN
+1712 YGSEMN

-1733 DIVDLLAL
+1733 NIVDLLAL

-1783 WDDVSLVS
+1783 WDDAALVS
-1791 LALDLTFAT
+1791 LALDFTVAT
-1800 GGKDGTS
+1800 GGADGTS
-1807 ENTVKLIYNA
+1807 ENSVKLIYNA
-1817 GAADD
+1817 GAAGD

-1829 INEVGLIITQNDM
+1829 INEVGLIITQNDL
-1842 DRFGEDLN
+1842 DQFGEDIK

-1855 INNLLGGT
+1855 INSLLGGT

-1946 TFGADPDKGLYLSG
+1946 TFGADPDEGLYLSG

-2135 LVSGLFGGQAAADST
+2135 LVSGLFGGQAAAAST
-2150 FEDIATYGGPAA
+2150 FEDIATYGGSAA

-2333 FDIGEDWDIDI
+2333 FDLGEDWDIDI

-2398 WLFSISSGTWDFV
+2398 WLFSISSGTWDLV
-2411 ANNVNLDIGSDED
+2411 ANNVNLDLGSDED

-2464 KIVLNGVNCEYF
+2464 KIVLNGVNREYS
-2476 FGIPDNLLENLG
+2476 FGIQDNLLENLG
-2488 LANANDF
+2488 LSNANDF
-2495 YAFSVADGVIDSLT
+2495 YAFSVADDVIGSLT

-2578 SNEIGYE
+2578 NNEIGYE

-2594 YVAGVKVEPLVDGAT
+2594 YVAGVKIEPLNGAE
-2609 DFNYVYAEDI
+2609 DFNYMYAEDI
-2619 VNDYYSITV
+2619 VNDYYSVIV
-2628 RGLDGGT
+2628 LDSDGNE
-2635 IYSGN
+2635 IYNGK
-2640 LKHGDTI
+2640 LKHGDRI
-2647 NFYENGIYPS
+2647 NFYSNGIYPS
-2657 SDANGNIVVY
+2657 PDANGNIVVY

-2940 TASVSADMIAEIV
+2940 TDSVSADMIAEIV

-3206 YSDSSFVAEVSGISE
+3206 YSDSSFVVEVSGISE
-3221 SCTIIYARWAFNVS
+3221 SCTIIYARWAFNVHLNQDRTNVNI
-3235 TSTNNADVDITASSL
+3235 TSYSSL
-3250 TGKTTVFYEK
+3250 CESREQYYEGETVTFTVEATENQGEV
-3260 EEVKFTVSYDGLTGN
+3260 EEVKVNG
-3275 SFSVKAG
+3275 
-3282 DTKIDCKSDGN
+3282 SDLSAI
-3293 NGHKFE
+3293 NGVYTFE
-3299 MPASN
+3299 MPSCDA
-3304 VTIDASSCIAAGSLI
+3304 TIETKGSCVAAGSLI

-3341 NLETGTFDTAPIV
+3341 NLETGTFDAAPIV

-3365 IINLIFSDGTKVKVI
+3365 IINLIFSDGTEVKVI

-3409 KQTTDDDGNFA
+3409 KQTTDDDGNFV
-3420 NTAVQLTDVVITYE
+3420 NIAVQLVDVVTTYE
-3434 VTSAYSPVTYSHLCY
+3434 VTTAYSPVTYSHLCY

-3468 EVDPDT
+3468 EVDPET

>member
-133 QAAFVPGGNEEGR
+133 QAAFVPDGNEEGR

-246 VFESISMEVTF
+246 VFQSISMEVTF

-469 TVEYD
+469 TEEYD

-608 TVAAAFALSDINSGR
+608 TVAAAFALSDINAGR

-674 IDRLSSGDG
+674 IDRLSSGDV
-683 AEGVSEDSE
+683 AEGVSEGSE

-789 AAVGGIEKDDYLDL
+789 AAIDGIEKDDYLDL

-823 KISGGALADVLASNG
+823 EISGGALADVLASNG

-849 VLDIEGSVSASELE
+849 VLDIEGSISASELE
-863 ARLELSLHDENKIY
+863 ARLALSLHDENKIY

-927 DAAGQSEGAG
+927 DAAGQSEGVG
-937 TEESAGI
+937 TEENAGI

-1097 VKGTLSFSGADRTYF
+1097 IKGTLSFSGADRTYF

-1148 GDMISSVEELI
+1148 GDIISSVEELI
-1159 GTATEGGSA
+1159 GTVAGGDTA
-1168 DGAASDAEVSQ
+1168 GGAASGAEVSQ

-1213 NLLGSLTGTELGLGS
+1213 NLLGSL
-1228 MQMQYDGHFL
+1228 
-1238 SGTAMNGGLELLLYG
+1238 A
-1253 SDAAVGGIEKDD
+1253 
-1265 YLDLDELIGS
+1265 
-1275 VAGVIDSAV
+1275 
-1284 VEINLK
+1284 
-1290 ISGGALADVLAS
+1290 
-1302 NGIVDLG
+1302 
-1309 DSADGLVLDIEGSVS
+1309 
-1324 ASELEAR
+1324 
-1331 LELSLHDENKIYFA
+1331 
-1345 ADAYYVYGGEG
+1345 
-1356 YGTAYI
+1356 
-1362 DLTHILGASYDGIK
+1362 
-1376 VYCDIAELASAVGWL
+1376 
-1391 VDDAAGQSEGA
+1391 
-1402 GTEESAGIAGIITG
+1402 
-1416 ILTIDLGGIVKEL
+1416 
-1429 SANADGITTTVD
+1429 
-1441 IGGILEYFTET
+1441 
-1452 DIKLGDVTLEYTFG
+1452 
-1466 EGGGRLSGTAL
+1466 
-1477 GGGLTMSVT
+1477 
-1486 GSDAEISA
+1486 
-1494 PDTEEYYDLTALVNS
+1494 
-1509 IYEIFESNTVRVL
+1509 
-1522 LDITGEA
+1522 
-1529 LSEILAENG
+1529 
-1538 ITGAD
+1538 
-1543 ELLAGANIHVSGNI
+1543 
-1557 DIDTLAVKG
+1557 
-1566 TLSFSGADRTYFAA
+1566 
-1580 DVFYSYDEDGYGD
+1580 
-1593 IYLSITELLGSECNI
+1593 
-1608 KVYGNIGD
+1608 
-1616 MISSVEELIGTAT
+1616 
-1629 EGGSADGA
+1629 
-1637 ASDAEVSQVADI
+1637 
-1649 VSQILS
+1649 
-1655 INLGSIVRW
+1655 
-1664 LRIDEYG
+1664 
-1671 VYASVDIDNLLGSL
+1671 
-1685 TGTELGLGS
+1685 GTELGLGS

-1723 AYRPDPDAYL
+1723 AYRPAPDAYL

-1822 EPLVQLA
+1822 EPLVKLT
-1829 INEVGLIITQNDM
+1829 INEVGLIITQNDI

-1868 GNADDSQL
+1868 GNADDSRL
-1876 VSVLTGGDST
+1876 VAIFAGDDSVGN
-1886 GSDVAGILQLILGI
+1886 DVAGILQLILGI
-1900 FNDGYEE
+1900 FNGEYEDG
-1907 GTVGNALA
+1907 TLGNVLT
-1915 ELLDGLYSALLKG
+1915 ELFDGLFSDLLEG
-1928 GMDIEDGQ
+1928 GFGIEDGQ
-1936 LTVNVGGLNV
+1936 LTVSVGGMNV
-1946 TFGADPDKGLYLSG
+1946 TFGADPDEGLYLSG
-1960 SVENIAGFN
+1960 SVENIAVFK
-1969 AGVSAGTGSYAPEFA
+1969 AGVSAGTGLYAPEFA

-2038 SGIEALKGVAVNADL
+2038 SDIEALKGVAVNADL

-2242 QPDKDIV
+2242 QPDKDVV

-2333 FDIGEDWDIDI
+2333 FDLGEDWDIDI

-2354 NDYLTFARDVGG
+2354 NDYLTFARDVGS

-2541 TVNLSMQYQPE
+2541 TLNLSMQYQPE

-2578 SNEIGYE
+2578 NNEIGYE

-2594 YVAGVKVEPLVDGAT
+2594 YVAGVKIEPLNGAE
-2609 DFNYVYAEDI
+2609 DFNYMYAEDI
-2619 VNDYYSITV
+2619 VNDYYSVIV
-2628 RGLDGGT
+2628 LDSDGNE
-2635 IYSGN
+2635 IYNGK
-2640 LKHGDTI
+2640 LKHGDRI
-2647 NFYENGIYPS
+2647 NFYSNGIYPS
-2657 SDANGNIVVY
+2657 PDANGNIVVY

-2834 MHGTNGG
+2834 MYGTNGG

-2940 TASVSADMIAEIV
+2940 TDSVSADMIAEIV

-3206 YSDSSFVAEVSGISE
+3206 YSDSSFVAEVGGISE

-3282 DTKIDCKSDGN
+3282 DTKIDCKPDGN

-3334 DELLLVW
+3334 EELLLVW
-3341 NLETGTFDTAPIV
+3341 NLETGSFDTAPIV

-3365 IINLIFSDGTKVKVI
+3365 IINLIFSDGTEVKVI

>member
-28 IVGILVL
+28 IVGILVF

-133 QAAFVPGGNEEGR
+133 QAAFVPDGNEEGR

-302 DYYADYFEQYVGN
+302 DYYAGYFEQYVGN

-431 SWVQRLSGDGTAA
+431 SWVQGLSGDGTAA
-444 ADEGDSADEGGF
+444 ADEGGSADEGGF

-469 TVEYD
+469 TEEYD

-489 LDAVFDFSE
+489 LDAVFDFSK
-498 QDGGDAATYSLNSAQ
+498 QDGGDAATYSLNTAQ

-532 SEGEIISH
+532 SAGEIISH

-608 TVAAAFALSDINSGR
+608 TVAASFTLSDINAGR

-674 IDRLSSGDG
+674 IDRLSSGDV
-683 AEGVSEDSE
+683 AEGVSEGSE
-692 GAVSAAD
+692 GVVSAAD
-699 GSDMV
+699 GSDIV

-803 DELIGSVAGV
+803 DELIGSVGG
-813 IDSAVVEINL
+813 IINSAVVEINL
-823 KISGGALADVLASNG
+823 EISGGALADVLASNG

-863 ARLELSLHDENKIY
+863 ARLALSLHDENKIY

-966 ADGITTTVDIGGILE
+966 ADGITTTVDIDGILE
-981 YFTETDIKL
+981 YFTETDITL

-996 YTFGEGGGRLSGTAL
+996 YTLGEGVGKLSGTAL

-1148 GDMISSVEELI
+1148 GDIISSVEELI
-1159 GTATEGGSA
+1159 GTVAGGDTA
-1168 DGAASDAEVSQ
+1168 GGAASGAEVSQ

-1213 NLLGSLTGTELGLGS
+1213 NLLGSL
-1228 MQMQYDGHFL
+1228 
-1238 SGTAMNGGLELLLYG
+1238 A
-1253 SDAAVGGIEKDD
+1253 
-1265 YLDLDELIGS
+1265 
-1275 VAGVIDSAV
+1275 
-1284 VEINLK
+1284 
-1290 ISGGALADVLAS
+1290 
-1302 NGIVDLG
+1302 
-1309 DSADGLVLDIEGSVS
+1309 
-1324 ASELEAR
+1324 
-1331 LELSLHDENKIYFA
+1331 
-1345 ADAYYVYGGEG
+1345 
-1356 YGTAYI
+1356 
-1362 DLTHILGASYDGIK
+1362 
-1376 VYCDIAELASAVGWL
+1376 
-1391 VDDAAGQSEGA
+1391 
-1402 GTEESAGIAGIITG
+1402 
-1416 ILTIDLGGIVKEL
+1416 
-1429 SANADGITTTVD
+1429 
-1441 IGGILEYFTET
+1441 
-1452 DIKLGDVTLEYTFG
+1452 
-1466 EGGGRLSGTAL
+1466 
-1477 GGGLTMSVT
+1477 
-1486 GSDAEISA
+1486 
-1494 PDTEEYYDLTALVNS
+1494 
-1509 IYEIFESNTVRVL
+1509 
-1522 LDITGEA
+1522 
-1529 LSEILAENG
+1529 
-1538 ITGAD
+1538 
-1543 ELLAGANIHVSGNI
+1543 
-1557 DIDTLAVKG
+1557 
-1566 TLSFSGADRTYFAA
+1566 
-1580 DVFYSYDEDGYGD
+1580 
-1593 IYLSITELLGSECNI
+1593 
-1608 KVYGNIGD
+1608 
-1616 MISSVEELIGTAT
+1616 
-1629 EGGSADGA
+1629 
-1637 ASDAEVSQVADI
+1637 
-1649 VSQILS
+1649 
-1655 INLGSIVRW
+1655 
-1664 LRIDEYG
+1664 
-1671 VYASVDIDNLLGSL
+1671 
-1685 TGTELGLGS
+1685 GTELGLGS

-1723 AYRPDPDAYL
+1723 AYRPAPDAYL

-1772 TFSVSGEGEAV
+1772 TFSVSGKGEAV

-1822 EPLVQLA
+1822 EPLVKLT
-1829 INEVGLIITQNDM
+1829 INEVGLIITQNDI

-1850 GLIAA
+1850 GLIAE

-1868 GNADDSQL
+1868 GNADDSRL
-1876 VSVLTGGDST
+1876 VAIFAGDDSVGN
-1886 GSDVAGILQLILGI
+1886 DVAGILQLILGI
-1900 FNDGYEE
+1900 FNGEYEDG
-1907 GTVGNALA
+1907 TLGNVLT
-1915 ELLDGLYSALLKG
+1915 ELFDGLFSDLLEG
-1928 GMDIEDGQ
+1928 CFGIEDGQ

-1946 TFGADPDKGLYLSG
+1946 TFSADPDEGLYLSG
-1960 SVENIAGFN
+1960 SVENIAVFN

-2066 QKIAGADIAVTADSF
+2066 QKIAGADIAVTADGF
-2081 TFAADF
+2081 TFAANF

-2216 TATLRLAGGENR
+2216 TATLKLSGGENR
-2228 GIYIGIDDWLTVNA
+2228 GIYLSVANTNRAAWLTVNA
-2242 QPDKDIV
+2242 ARSEGNS
-2249 ITVPED
+2249 ITAPVETNY
-2255 SDDIID
+2255 ID

-2272 NKFVS
+2272 NKFLS
-2277 SNKEGNGTVYTF
+2277 SREDMLYTF
-2289 YTQSMAMEYS
+2289 TGDITIGVTALGF
-2299 VIKINIKDLYVSIG
+2299 INL
-2313 ILDGELYVSAEGEIS
+2313 EIS
-2328 ISIDL
+2328 ISDISVTFGINESGQFYASIVGDL
-2333 FDIGEDWDIDI
+2333 SGNLVEPSIIGATFTDNLITLARDIGTAKE
-2344 AGVDFGLTLY
+2344 LY
-2354 NDYLTFARDVGG
+2354 
-2366 ARPYYWVMTPD
+2366 WIMTPE
-2377 YFLENLFAKQDDGA
+2377 YFVDHMFDKTSGSEMFP
-2391 GTDSPLR
+2391 DSPLH
-2398 WLFSISSGTWDFV
+2398 WLTRMDLWNMLAGILQE
-2411 ANNVNLDIGSDED
+2411 NVDIGSGANSPEEWYLYD
-2424 APVTVDIGGGTADT
+2424 TADT
-2438 AADSSEN
+2438 AAGTAVRQNEQPISASQYISAFMASIGDTSYSFNGSDGILNNLAFDDITSGYYAASLN
-2445 ADQNSGG
+2445 A
-2452 IAVTNYVNYFIS
+2452 
-2464 KIVLNGVNCEYF
+2464 
-2476 FGIPDNLLENLG
+2476 
-2488 LANANDF
+2488 
-2495 YAFSVADGVIDSLT
+2495 
-2509 GGALTMLDVGIT
+2509 GALTDNIVNAIDIGIARDDNNGIKSLNAYLALSQYVDITANIDLKYDRTKSAVVNRFDSAVSAAKDLMGEDYEFDFNAKDDVGYA
-2521 RDQSNG
+2521 QSAF
-2527 IGSVIADTSLGGQL
+2527 GS
-2541 TVNLSMQYQPE
+2541 
-2552 RDMVENYFNAAS
+2552 
-2564 EAAKSYSGD
+2564 
-2573 SAYDF
+2573 
-2578 SNEIGYE
+2578 
-2585 DYSDYYRGT
+2585 
-2594 YVAGVKVEPLVDGAT
+2594 VKVEKYEDDLAYDYTYTYAADYHTAIVHMADGSTQTRKLRYGSTIYLYDSANP
-2609 DFNYVYAEDI
+2609 DP
-2619 VNDYYSITV
+2619 
-2628 RGLDGGT
+2628 DGDGYIIAYEAQDGT
-2635 IYSGN
+2635 IYPQVVLDN
-2640 LKHGDTI
+2640 EQPTT
-2647 NFYENGIYPS
+2647 YEFTERLIK
-2657 SDANGNIVVY
+2657 
-2667 LWNNGGVNEAY
+2667 LNE
-2678 ASYTIDGGHTAGNKP
+2678 
-2693 EGNTL
+2693 
-2698 VFTAATVEYSVEENG
+2698 TVNG
-2713 VVYTFVGSN
+2713 VAYTFVGSN
-2722 EHSNEPHYAITGTG
+2722 EHNYAAHYAITGTTSDIG
-2736 SGISEYYSND
+2736 KYYD
-2746 SVLVLENEINGFPV
+2746 GTTLVLENEIYGFPV
-2760 VEIASGAFDNSE
+2760 SEIRDSAFRNHNNE
-2772 STGRNKD
+2772 SAEFTL
-2779 DSELRNNSAGS
+2779 DS
-2790 LKNVVV
+2790 VVV
-2796 PDKIKWI
+2796 PETIVYVGAEAFKDNYGIKEV
-2803 GGRAFLD
+2803 
-2810 NKGIQSIVFLA
+2810 VFLA
-2821 PSVEFSNDMTFYN
+2821 DTVTLGGVADD
-2834 MHGTNGG
+2834 GTT
-2841 NSSADKQNFPFYG
+2841 PFYG
-2854 CGTDDSNTNLKIYY
+2854 CSDANGSTNTLLTVYY
-2868 NSTISTSNYIF
+2868 NKIVFAGSTYQNDIEKTNDSSSIVVTNP
-2879 CFSRTTDWIGR
+2879 TD
-2890 ETLHYVNSAGGEVHS
+2890 
-2905 AGTWTYIE
+2905 TWTYFRNQQGSGWNAGFRYYYYFSAISNADNSGE
-2913 YALSEDS
+2913 SWTYIDGYTIDISAEDNDALAMDD
-2920 VINEAG
+2920 EAI
-2926 LSEDVIFSGLQFVT
+2926 LSGLGNPVVAGEISSETYAQ
-2940 TASVSADMIAEIV
+2940 MAETV
-2953 LENIDAFTAEN
+2953 LVNINNYTAEHY
-2964 CGYINGYY
+2964 GYINGFTVSVEPVTSIGAQTVTIKITKDMNNAWYKSIGDSVTTTVTNDDGTTTDVLLDIAY
-2972 VDVIVEQVNNRATVT
+2972 EAGATAVVAGKTFVAPNSTVTISLDSTYASDYDLVSFDGNMAADNFVTYKFGKDFTVDFVQKSATVQEHIPAY
-2987 VSLAEEQEQER
+2987 VSFYSEVPVEYLYNGENVVETLTGSDNIYLIPDYAVGGTLPAIATSAE
-2998 YYAADSLEISSTVE
+2998 
-3012 GADTELDLFEITYAE
+3012 
-3027 FKPYGADG
+3027 
-3035 RIFVKADSDVIFTL
+3035 
-3049 KQEFADYYSLSKV
+3049 
-3062 GDNEAD
+3062 NH
-3068 GDSYVFDSMTDA
+3068 
-3080 VNFGKITLDFEA
+3080 
-3092 IGNYVT
+3092 
-3098 VYSDISFAYGGAQY
+3098 
-3112 AGDSSANQMLVGA
+3112 
-3125 SVTELGIPSTTNSGY
+3125 
-3140 YFLGWATNGNSGLEF
+3140 YFLGWADRDVNDNYQF
-3155 NSAVADSAIYYAI
+3155 VANASVSTFYDKGDTSLAIPAYYAI
-3168 WVNSSV
+3168 WAESSRALSAIIV
-3174 PLNLSPIISGSS
+3174 DGINLPTNVANI
-3186 VTSADIVKADSNS
+3186 DSQNMD
-3199 QGSDPKL
+3199 GTFYNW
-3206 YSDSSFVAEVSGISE
+3206 YSDSSFASDK
-3221 SCTIIYARWAFNVS
+3221 TIASLSTNTIVYARWQFDLVVSGKVVTDCYSSDIIINNTEQDRYSLKILEGDQIYLYEQEADKVYYLYQYIDGFN
-3235 TSTNNADVDITASSL
+3235 DIKIVDDMRI
-3250 TGKTTVFYEK
+3250 
-3260 EEVKFTVSYDGLTGN
+3260 
-3275 SFSVKAG
+3275 KAKPWVLG
-3282 DTKIDCKSDGN
+3282 GN
-3293 NGHKFE
+3293 NTQIVTVAINGNDCLSFGVETAFKIE
-3299 MPASN
+3299 SN
-3304 VTIDASSCIAAGSLI
+3304 
-3319 TLADGS
+3319 
-3325 QKKVEDLTG
+3325 
-3334 DELLLVW
+3334 
-3341 NLETGTFDTAPIV
+3341 
-3354 FIDSDAECEYE
+3354 
-3365 IINLIFSDGTKVKVI
+3365 INLT
-3380 SEHAFWDYDLNEYVY
+3380 
-3395 LDRYAGKYIGHWFN
+3395 
-3409 KQTTDDDGNFA
+3409 
-3420 NTAVQLTDVVITYE
+3420 ITY
-3434 VTSAYSPVTYSHLCY
+3434 
-3449 YVNGMLSMPGGIS
+3449 
-3462 GLFNIF
+3462 
-3468 EVDPDT
+3468 
-3474 MMYDREAM
+3474 
-3482 EADIAEYGLF
+3482 
-3492 TYEDFEGLISEE
+3492 
-3504 VFEAFNGKYLKVAI
+3504 
-3518 GKGILTWDDIFYLVE
+3518 
-3533 RYSQF
+3533 
-3538 F
+3538 

>member
-28 IVGILVL
+28 IVGILVF

-133 QAAFVPGGNEEGR
+133 QAAFVPDGNEEGR

-302 DYYADYFEQYVGN
+302 DYYAGYFEQYVGN

-444 ADEGDSADEGGF
+444 ADEGGSADEGGF

-469 TVEYD
+469 TEEYD

-489 LDAVFDFSE
+489 LDAVFDFSK
-498 QDGGDAATYSLNSAQ
+498 QDGGDAATYSLNTAQ

-532 SEGEIISH
+532 SAGEIISH

-608 TVAAAFALSDINSGR
+608 TVAASFTLSDINAGR

-674 IDRLSSGDG
+674 IDRLSSGDV
-683 AEGVSEDSE
+683 AEGVSEGSE
-692 GAVSAAD
+692 GVVSAAD
-699 GSDMV
+699 GSDIV

-789 AAVGGIEKDDYLDL
+789 AAIDGIEKDDYLDL

-823 KISGGALADVLASNG
+823 EISGEALADVLASNG

-849 VLDIEGSVSASELE
+849 VLDIEGSISASELE
-863 ARLELSLHDENKIY
+863 ARLALSLHDENKIY

-885 YGGEGY
+885 YGGEDY
-891 GTAYIDLTHILGASY
+891 GTAYIDLTHILGARY

-937 TEESAGI
+937 TEENAGI
-944 AGIITGILTIDL
+944 AEIITGILTIDL

-981 YFTETDIKL
+981 YFTETDIEL

-1054 VLLDITGEALSE
+1054 VILDITGEALSE

-1148 GDMISSVEELI
+1148 GDIISSVEELI
-1159 GTATEGGSA
+1159 GTVAGGGTA
-1168 DGAASDAEVSQ
+1168 GGAASGAEVSQ
-1179 VADIVSQILSINL
+1179 VADIVSQILSIDL
-1192 GSIVRWLRIDEY
+1192 GSIVRGLRIDEY
-1204 GVYASVDID
+1204 GVVATVDVD
-1213 NLLGSLTGTELGLGS
+1213 HLLGSLAGIDLGVGDMFML
-1228 MQMQYDGHFL
+1228 YDGHFL
-1238 SGTAMNGGLELLLYG
+1238 EGTAM
-1253 SDAAVGGIEKDD
+1253 D
-1265 YLDLDELIGS
+1265 
-1275 VAGVIDSAV
+1275 
-1284 VEINLK
+1284 
-1290 ISGGALADVLAS
+1290 
-1302 NGIVDLG
+1302 
-1309 DSADGLVLDIEGSVS
+1309 
-1324 ASELEAR
+1324 
-1331 LELSLHDENKIYFA
+1331 
-1345 ADAYYVYGGEG
+1345 
-1356 YGTAYI
+1356 
-1362 DLTHILGASYDGIK
+1362 
-1376 VYCDIAELASAVGWL
+1376 
-1391 VDDAAGQSEGA
+1391 
-1402 GTEESAGIAGIITG
+1402 
-1416 ILTIDLGGIVKEL
+1416 
-1429 SANADGITTTVD
+1429 
-1441 IGGILEYFTET
+1441 
-1452 DIKLGDVTLEYTFG
+1452 
-1466 EGGGRLSGTAL
+1466 
-1477 GGGLTMSVT
+1477 
-1486 GSDAEISA
+1486 
-1494 PDTEEYYDLTALVNS
+1494 
-1509 IYEIFESNTVRVL
+1509 
-1522 LDITGEA
+1522 
-1529 LSEILAENG
+1529 
-1538 ITGAD
+1538 
-1543 ELLAGANIHVSGNI
+1543 
-1557 DIDTLAVKG
+1557 
-1566 TLSFSGADRTYFAA
+1566 
-1580 DVFYSYDEDGYGD
+1580 
-1593 IYLSITELLGSECNI
+1593 
-1608 KVYGNIGD
+1608 
-1616 MISSVEELIGTAT
+1616 
-1629 EGGSADGA
+1629 
-1637 ASDAEVSQVADI
+1637 
-1649 VSQILS
+1649 
-1655 INLGSIVRW
+1655 
-1664 LRIDEYG
+1664 
-1671 VYASVDIDNLLGSL
+1671 
-1685 TGTELGLGS
+1685 
-1694 MQMQYDGHF
+1694 
-1703 LSGTAMNGG
+1703 GG
-1712 LELLLYGSEMN
+1712 LELLLYGSEMYAYGPN
-1723 AYRPDPDAYL
+1723 ADAYL
-1733 DIVDLLAL
+1733 NINDLIKSVQELLSSSVLGVNITLRGAELADVLAANGLVDLGDSIDGLALTLNGGADINDLTAAASASLVGADGYTYLNADIYYEYGAAESGGGYGTVYLTVNQLFGRDCSIKLFCDISEAAEAVRELFGTENISSGPDAASPEESDMVAAIIGNVLEMDFAGLVTELTANAEGLGAAVNLDNVLNLILGGEHNYDLGTANLHYDIQNDMLTGSALGGGVEISISRGEAFAAPVKEGYIDFNDLLAL
-1741 INNAKAAV
+1741 VAGVKDEV
-1749 QKIIDGNSVYFSI
+1749 QSIIDGHSVRF
-1762 ANAEIAVNGV
+1762 EITDTRFTADGV
-1772 TFSVSGEGEAV
+1772 TFGVSGEGEAV
-1783 WDDVSLVS
+1783 WDDAALVS
-1791 LALDLTFAT
+1791 LALDFTVAT
-1800 GGKDGTS
+1800 GGADGTS
-1807 ENTVKLIYNA
+1807 ENSVKLIYNA

-1822 EPLVQLA
+1822 ESLVQLA
-1829 INEVGLIITQNDM
+1829 INEVGLIITQNDL
-1842 DRFGEDLN
+1842 DQFGEDIK

-1863 AGSST
+1863 AGGSIGT
-1868 GNADDSQL
+1868 AGNSQL

-1946 TFGADPDKGLYLSG
+1946 TFGADQDEGLYLSG

-2135 LVSGLFGGQAAADST
+2135 LVSGLFGGQAAAAST
-2150 FEDIATYGGPAA
+2150 FEDIATYGGSAA

-2242 QPDKDIV
+2242 QPDKDVV

-2333 FDIGEDWDIDI
+2333 FDLGEDGDIDI

-2354 NDYLTFARDVGG
+2354 NDYLTFARDVGS

-2398 WLFSISSGTWDFV
+2398 WLFSISSGTWDLV

-2464 KIVLNGVNCEYF
+2464 KIVLNGVNCEYS
-2476 FGIPDNLLENLG
+2476 FGTPDNLLENLG

-2541 TVNLSMQYQPE
+2541 TLNLSMQYQPE

-2578 SNEIGYE
+2578 NNEIGYE

-2594 YVAGVKVEPLVDGAT
+2594 YVAGVKIEPLNGAE
-2609 DFNYVYAEDI
+2609 DFNYMYAEDI

-2647 NFYENGIYPS
+2647 NFYENGVYPAPDS
-2657 SDANGNIVVY
+2657 NGNIVVY
-2667 LWNNGGVNEAY
+2667 LWNNGGVNEVY

-2713 VVYTFVGSN
+2713 VAYTFVGSN
-2722 EHSNEPHYAITGTG
+2722 EHNYAAHYAITGTTSDIG
-2736 SGISEYYSND
+2736 KYYD
-2746 SVLVLENEINGFPV
+2746 GTTLVLENEIYGFPV
-2760 VEIASGAFDNSE
+2760 SEIRDSAFRNHNNE
-2772 STGRNKD
+2772 SAEFTL
-2779 DSELRNNSAGS
+2779 DS
-2790 LKNVVV
+2790 VVV
-2796 PDKIKWI
+2796 PETIVYVGAEAFKDNYGIKEV
-2803 GGRAFLD
+2803 
-2810 NKGIQSIVFLA
+2810 VFLA
-2821 PSVEFSNDMTFYN
+2821 DTVTLGGVADD
-2834 MHGTNGG
+2834 GTT
-2841 NSSADKQNFPFYG
+2841 PFYG
-2854 CGTDDSNTNLKIYY
+2854 CSDANGSTNTLLTVYY
-2868 NSTISTSNYIF
+2868 NKIVFAGSTYQNDIEKTNDSSSIVVTNP
-2879 CFSRTTDWIGR
+2879 TD
-2890 ETLHYVNSAGGEVHS
+2890 
-2905 AGTWTYIE
+2905 TWTYFRNQQGSGWNAGFRYYYYFSAISNADNSGE
-2913 YALSEDS
+2913 SWTYIDGYTIDISAEDNDALAMDD
-2920 VINEAG
+2920 EAI
-2926 LSEDVIFSGLQFVT
+2926 LSGLGNPVVAGEISSETYAQ
-2940 TASVSADMIAEIV
+2940 MAETV
-2953 LENIDAFTAEN
+2953 LVNINNYTAEHY
-2964 CGYINGYY
+2964 GYINGFTVSVEPVTSIGAQTVTIKITKDMNNAWYKSIGDSVTTTVTNDDGTTTDVLLDIAY
-2972 VDVIVEQVNNRATVT
+2972 EAGATAVVAGKTFVAPNSTVTISLDSTYASDYDLVSFDGNMAADNFVTYKFGKDFTVDFVQKSATVQEHIPAY
-2987 VSLAEEQEQER
+2987 VSFYSEVPVEYLYNGENVVETLTGSDNIYLIPDYAVGGTLPAIATSAE
-2998 YYAADSLEISSTVE
+2998 
-3012 GADTELDLFEITYAE
+3012 
-3027 FKPYGADG
+3027 
-3035 RIFVKADSDVIFTL
+3035 
-3049 KQEFADYYSLSKV
+3049 
-3062 GDNEAD
+3062 NH
-3068 GDSYVFDSMTDA
+3068 
-3080 VNFGKITLDFEA
+3080 
-3092 IGNYVT
+3092 
-3098 VYSDISFAYGGAQY
+3098 
-3112 AGDSSANQMLVGA
+3112 
-3125 SVTELGIPSTTNSGY
+3125 
-3140 YFLGWATNGNSGLEF
+3140 YFLGWADRDVNDNYQF
-3155 NSAVADSAIYYAI
+3155 VANASVSTFYDKGDTSLAIPAYYAI
-3168 WVNSSV
+3168 WAESSRV
-3174 PLNLSPIISGSS
+3174 INTDSYS
-3186 VTSADIVKADSNS
+3186 VTDGATVPAKPTATDGTTFYEWYADADFKQLLNGSMSSTIV
-3199 QGSDPKL
+3199 
-3206 YSDSSFVAEVSGISE
+3206 
-3221 SCTIIYARWAFNVS
+3221 YARWEYVLEITIDADNSSLVTTGEGDVDGLNYSLTVYEDNIVEISYSFGSYEVS
-3235 TSTNNADVDITASSL
+3235 ASGLSGLLGGKETINYTRINITVQDYVSAEGKVEATIYVQKTNNGAGHRNLKPI
-3250 TGKTTVFYEK
+3250 
-3260 EEVKFTVSYDGLTGN
+3260 SYDGDWSNKYLPD
-3275 SFSVKAG
+3275 SQIVDS
-3282 DTKIDCKSDGN
+3282 S
-3293 NGHKFE
+3293 
-3299 MPASN
+3299 MASN
-3304 VTIDASSCIAAGSLI
+3304 GKTSVTINNSVS
-3319 TLADGS
+3319 
-3325 QKKVEDLTG
+3325 
-3334 DELLLVW
+3334 
-3341 NLETGTFDTAPIV
+3341 
-3354 FIDSDAECEYE
+3354 
-3365 IINLIFSDGTKVKVI
+3365 I
-3380 SEHAFWDYDLNEYVY
+3380 S
-3395 LDRYAGKYIGHWFN
+3395 
-3409 KQTTDDDGNFA
+3409 
-3420 NTAVQLTDVVITYE
+3420 YE
-3434 VTSAYSPVTYSHLCY
+3434 VP
-3449 YVNGMLSMPGGIS
+3449 
-3462 GLFNIF
+3462 
-3468 EVDPDT
+3468 
-3474 MMYDREAM
+3474 
-3482 EADIAEYGLF
+3482 
-3492 TYEDFEGLISEE
+3492 
-3504 VFEAFNGKYLKVAI
+3504 
-3518 GKGILTWDDIFYLVE
+3518 
-3533 RYSQF
+3533 
-3538 F
+3538 

>member
-133 QAAFVPGGNEEGR
+133 QAAFVPDGNEEGR

-469 TVEYD
+469 TEEYD

-683 AEGVSEDSE
+683 AEGVSEDSD

-803 DELIGSVAGV
+803 DELIGSVGG
-813 IDSAVVEINL
+813 IINSAVVEINL
-823 KISGGALADVLASNG
+823 EISGEALADVLASNG

-863 ARLELSLHDENKIY
+863 ARLALSLHDENKIY

-937 TEESAGI
+937 TEENAGI
-944 AGIITGILTIDL
+944 AEIITGILTIDL

-1148 GDMISSVEELI
+1148 GDIISSVEELI

-1168 DGAASDAEVSQ
+1168 DGAASGAEVSQ

-1275 VAGVIDSAV
+1275 VGGIINSAV
-1284 VEINLK
+1284 VEINLE
-1290 ISGGALADVLAS
+1290 ISGEALADVLAS

-1331 LELSLHDENKIYFA
+1331 LALSLHDENKIYFA

-1402 GTEESAGIAGIITG
+1402 GTEENAGIAEIITG

-1616 MISSVEELIGTAT
+1616 IISSVEELIGTAT

-1637 ASDAEVSQVADI
+1637 ASGAEVSQVADI

-1723 AYRPDPDAYL
+1723 AYRPAPDAYL
-1733 DIVDLLAL
+1733 NIVDLLAL

-1783 WDDVSLVS
+1783 WDDAALVS
-1791 LALDLTFAT
+1791 LALDFTVAT
-1800 GGKDGTS
+1800 GGADGTS
-1807 ENTVKLIYNA
+1807 ENTVKFIYNA

-1829 INEVGLIITQNDM
+1829 INEVGLIITQNDL
-1842 DRFGEDLN
+1842 DQFGEDIK

-1863 AGSST
+1863 AGGST
-1868 GNADDSQL
+1868 GTAGNSQL

-1946 TFGADPDKGLYLSG
+1946 TFGADPDEGLYLSG
-1960 SVENIAGFN
+1960 SAEDVGNFN
-1969 AGVSAGTGSYAPEFA
+1969 VRVTAGTGHTPDM
-1984 DGTVFYSS
+1984 DGIILYGSS
-1992 AADGNS
+1992 ADGNS

-2242 QPDKDIV
+2242 QPDKDVV

-2333 FDIGEDWDIDI
+2333 FDLGEDWDIDI

-2398 WLFSISSGTWDFV
+2398 WLFSISSGTWDLV

-2464 KIVLNGVNCEYF
+2464 KIVLNGVNCEYS
-2476 FGIPDNLLENLG
+2476 FGTPDNLLENLG

-2647 NFYENGIYPS
+2647 NFYENGVYPAPDS
-2657 SDANGNIVVY
+2657 NGNIVVY
-2667 LWNNGGVNEAY
+2667 LWNNGGVNEVY

-2713 VVYTFVGSN
+2713 VAYTFVGSN
-2722 EHSNEPHYAITGTG
+2722 EHSYAAHYAITGTG

-2760 VEIASGAFDNSE
+2760 VEIASGAFAN
-2772 STGRNKD
+2772 
-2779 DSELRNNSAGS
+2779 LQ
-2790 LKNVVV
+2790 LKNVVAPENITYV
-2796 PDKIKWI
+2796 
-2803 GGRAFLD
+2803 GERAFLD
-2810 NKGIQSIVFLA
+2810 NYGMISAVFLA
-2821 PSVEFSNDMTFYN
+2821 DEVTFA
-2834 MHGTNGG
+2834 GATDG
-2841 NSSADKQNFPFYG
+2841 NTYPFYG
-2854 CGTDDSNTNLKIYY
+2854 CSESDGGTTTKLTVYF
-2868 NSTISTSNYIF
+2868 NSINGSSESLSGTSENGGWISGS
-2879 CFSRTTDWIGR
+2879 TTDRWTHFRHTG
-2890 ETLHYVNSAGGEVHS
+2890 TSVSYSDYYFTAYG
-2905 AGTWTYIE
+2905 AGTWTYIDGYTIDISAE
-2913 YALSEDS
+2913 DNDALAMDG
-2920 VINEAG
+2920 EAI
-2926 LSEDVIFSGLQFVT
+2926 LSGLGNPVAAGEISSETYTQMAETVLANINNY
-2940 TASVSADMIAEIV
+2940 TADHY
-2953 LENIDAFTAEN
+2953 
-2964 CGYINGYY
+2964 GYINGFK
-2972 VDVIVEQVNNRATVT
+2972 VAVEPVTGTGAQTAVVKITNDMANAWRESIGNSATVT
-2987 VSLAEEQEQER
+2987 VTNDSGTSEE
-2998 YYAADSLEISSTVE
+2998 VV
-3012 GADTELDLFEITYAE
+3012 LDIAY
-3027 FKPYGADG
+3027 ADG
-3035 RIFVKADSDVIFTL
+3035 ATVVVAGKTFVTPNSAVTISLNSAYASDYDLVSYDGNTVDSVTYTFDEEFTVDFVQSSVTIKEHETTYVSVYSEVSVEYIYNGANVAEQL
-3049 KQEFADYYSLSKV
+3049 AGSENIYLIPDY
-3062 GDNEAD
+3062 
-3068 GDSYVFDSMTDA
+3068 A
-3080 VNFGKITLDFEA
+3080 VNGTLPA
-3092 IGNYVT
+3092 IATSEDNH
-3098 VYSDISFAYGGAQY
+3098 
-3112 AGDSSANQMLVGA
+3112 
-3125 SVTELGIPSTTNSGY
+3125 
-3140 YFLGWATNGNSGLEF
+3140 YFLGWANKDATGNYQF
-3155 NSAVADSAIYYAI
+3155 VASATVDVFYEEGASELTTPDYYAI
-3168 WVNSSV
+3168 WAESSRSLSAIIV
-3174 PLNLSPIISGSS
+3174 DGINLPTNVANI
-3186 VTSADIVKADSNS
+3186 DSQNMD
-3199 QGSDPKL
+3199 GTFYNW
-3206 YSDSSFVAEVSGISE
+3206 YSDSSFASDK
-3221 SCTIIYARWAFNVS
+3221 TIASLSTNTIVYARWRFDLVVSGKVVTDCYSSDIIINNTEQDRYSLKILEGDQIYLYEQEADKVYYLYQYIDGFN
-3235 TSTNNADVDITASSL
+3235 DKKIVDDMRI
-3250 TGKTTVFYEK
+3250 
-3260 EEVKFTVSYDGLTGN
+3260 
-3275 SFSVKAG
+3275 KA
-3282 DTKIDCKSDGN
+3282 KSWLLGGN
-3293 NGHKFE
+3293 NTQIVTVAINGNDCLSFGVETAFKIE
-3299 MPASN
+3299 SN
-3304 VTIDASSCIAAGSLI
+3304 
-3319 TLADGS
+3319 
-3325 QKKVEDLTG
+3325 
-3334 DELLLVW
+3334 
-3341 NLETGTFDTAPIV
+3341 
-3354 FIDSDAECEYE
+3354 
-3365 IINLIFSDGTKVKVI
+3365 INLT
-3380 SEHAFWDYDLNEYVY
+3380 
-3395 LDRYAGKYIGHWFN
+3395 
-3409 KQTTDDDGNFA
+3409 
-3420 NTAVQLTDVVITYE
+3420 ITY
-3434 VTSAYSPVTYSHLCY
+3434 
-3449 YVNGMLSMPGGIS
+3449 
-3462 GLFNIF
+3462 
-3468 EVDPDT
+3468 
-3474 MMYDREAM
+3474 
-3482 EADIAEYGLF
+3482 
-3492 TYEDFEGLISEE
+3492 
-3504 VFEAFNGKYLKVAI
+3504 
-3518 GKGILTWDDIFYLVE
+3518 
-3533 RYSQF
+3533 
-3538 F
+3538 

>member
-15 LCCILGFIVAVGG
+15 ICCILGFIVAVGG

-133 QAAFVPGGNEEGR
+133 QAAFVPDGNEEGR

-302 DYYADYFEQYVGN
+302 DYYAGYFEQYVGN

-431 SWVQRLSGDGTAA
+431 SWVQGLSGDGTAA
-444 ADEGDSADEGGF
+444 ADEGGSADEGGF

-469 TVEYD
+469 TEEYD

-783 YIYGSD
+783 YIYGSN

-823 KISGGALADVLASNG
+823 EISGGALADVLASNG

-849 VLDIEGSVSASELE
+849 VLEIEGSVSASELE
-863 ARLELSLHDENKIY
+863 ARLALSLHDENKIY

-914 IAELASAVGWLVD
+914 IAELASAVGWRVD
-927 DAAGQSEGAG
+927 DAAGRWEGAG

-981 YFTETDIKL
+981 YFTETDIEL

-1148 GDMISSVEELI
+1148 GDIISSVEELI
-1159 GTATEGGSA
+1159 GTVAGGDTA
-1168 DGAASDAEVSQ
+1168 GGAAS
-1179 VADIVSQILSINL
+1179 
-1192 GSIVRWLRIDEY
+1192 G
-1204 GVYASVDID
+1204 
-1213 NLLGSLTGTELGLGS
+1213 
-1228 MQMQYDGHFL
+1228 
-1238 SGTAMNGGLELLLYG
+1238 
-1253 SDAAVGGIEKDD
+1253 
-1265 YLDLDELIGS
+1265 
-1275 VAGVIDSAV
+1275 
-1284 VEINLK
+1284 
-1290 ISGGALADVLAS
+1290 
-1302 NGIVDLG
+1302 
-1309 DSADGLVLDIEGSVS
+1309 
-1324 ASELEAR
+1324 
-1331 LELSLHDENKIYFA
+1331 
-1345 ADAYYVYGGEG
+1345 
-1356 YGTAYI
+1356 
-1362 DLTHILGASYDGIK
+1362 
-1376 VYCDIAELASAVGWL
+1376 
-1391 VDDAAGQSEGA
+1391 
-1402 GTEESAGIAGIITG
+1402 
-1416 ILTIDLGGIVKEL
+1416 
-1429 SANADGITTTVD
+1429 
-1441 IGGILEYFTET
+1441 
-1452 DIKLGDVTLEYTFG
+1452 
-1466 EGGGRLSGTAL
+1466 
-1477 GGGLTMSVT
+1477 
-1486 GSDAEISA
+1486 
-1494 PDTEEYYDLTALVNS
+1494 
-1509 IYEIFESNTVRVL
+1509 
-1522 LDITGEA
+1522 
-1529 LSEILAENG
+1529 
-1538 ITGAD
+1538 
-1543 ELLAGANIHVSGNI
+1543 
-1557 DIDTLAVKG
+1557 
-1566 TLSFSGADRTYFAA
+1566 
-1580 DVFYSYDEDGYGD
+1580 
-1593 IYLSITELLGSECNI
+1593 
-1608 KVYGNIGD
+1608 
-1616 MISSVEELIGTAT
+1616 
-1629 EGGSADGA
+1629 
-1637 ASDAEVSQVADI
+1637 AEVSQVADI

-1723 AYRPDPDAYL
+1723 AYRPAPDAYL
-1733 DIVDLLAL
+1733 NIVDLLAL

-1822 EPLVQLA
+1822 EPLVKLT
-1829 INEVGLIITQNDM
+1829 INEVGLIITQNDI

-1868 GNADDSQL
+1868 GNADDSRL
-1876 VSVLTGGDST
+1876 VAIFAGDDSVGN
-1886 GSDVAGILQLILGI
+1886 DVAGILQLILGI
-1900 FNDGYEE
+1900 FNGEYEDG
-1907 GTVGNALA
+1907 TLGNVLT
-1915 ELLDGLYSALLKG
+1915 ELFDGLFSDLLEG
-1928 GMDIEDGQ
+1928 GFGIEDGQ

-1946 TFGADPDKGLYLSG
+1946 TFGADPDEGLYLSG
-1960 SVENIAGFN
+1960 SVENIAVFN

-2135 LVSGLFGGQAAADST
+2135 LVSGLFGGQAAAAST
-2150 FEDIATYGGPAA
+2150 FEDIATYGGSAA

-2242 QPDKDIV
+2242 QPDKDVV

-2277 SNKEGNGTVYTF
+2277 SRQDMLYTF
-2289 YTQSMAMEYS
+2289 TGDITIGVTALGF
-2299 VIKINIKDLYVSIG
+2299 INL
-2313 ILDGELYVSAEGEIS
+2313 EIS
-2328 ISIDL
+2328 ISGISLTLGINESGQFYASIVGNLSGDFVEESTIGATFTDNL
-2333 FDIGEDWDIDI
+2333 ITLARDIGTDKE
-2344 AGVDFGLTLY
+2344 LY
-2354 NDYLTFARDVGG
+2354 
-2366 ARPYYWVMTPD
+2366 WIMTPE
-2377 YFLENLFAKQDDGA
+2377 YFVDHMFDKTPGNNMFP
-2391 GTDSPLR
+2391 DSPLH
-2398 WLFSISSGTWDFV
+2398 WLTRMSLWDTI
-2411 ANNVNLDIGSDED
+2411 AGILQENVDIGSGANSPEEWYLYD
-2424 APVTVDIGGGTADT
+2424 TADT
-2438 AADSSEN
+2438 AAGTAVRQNEQPISASQYISAFMASIGDTSYSFNGSDGILNNLAFDDITSGYYAASLN
-2445 ADQNSGG
+2445 A
-2452 IAVTNYVNYFIS
+2452 
-2464 KIVLNGVNCEYF
+2464 
-2476 FGIPDNLLENLG
+2476 
-2488 LANANDF
+2488 
-2495 YAFSVADGVIDSLT
+2495 
-2509 GGALTMLDVGIT
+2509 GALTDNIVNTIDIGIARDDNNGIKSLNAYLALSQYVDITANIDLKYDRTKNAVVNHFDSAVSAAKDLMGEDYEFDFNAKDDVGYA
-2521 RDQSNG
+2521 QSAF
-2527 IGSVIADTSLGGQL
+2527 GS
-2541 TVNLSMQYQPE
+2541 
-2552 RDMVENYFNAAS
+2552 
-2564 EAAKSYSGD
+2564 
-2573 SAYDF
+2573 
-2578 SNEIGYE
+2578 
-2585 DYSDYYRGT
+2585 
-2594 YVAGVKVEPLVDGAT
+2594 VKVEKYEDDLAYDYTYTYAADYHTAIVHMADGSTQTRKLRYGSTIYLYDSANP
-2609 DFNYVYAEDI
+2609 DP
-2619 VNDYYSITV
+2619 
-2628 RGLDGGT
+2628 DGDGYIIAYEAQDGT
-2635 IYSGN
+2635 IYPHVVLDN
-2640 LKHGDTI
+2640 EQPTT
-2647 NFYENGIYPS
+2647 YEFTERLIK
-2657 SDANGNIVVY
+2657 
-2667 LWNNGGVNEAY
+2667 LNE
-2678 ASYTIDGGHTAGNKP
+2678 
-2693 EGNTL
+2693 
-2698 VFTAATVEYSVEENG
+2698 TVNG
-2713 VVYTFVGSN
+2713 VAYTFVGSN
-2722 EHSNEPHYAITGTG
+2722 EHNYAAHYAITGTTSDIG
-2736 SGISEYYSND
+2736 KYYD
-2746 SVLVLENEINGFPV
+2746 GTTLVLENEIYGFPV
-2760 VEIASGAFDNSE
+2760 SEIRDSAFRNHNNE
-2772 STGRNKD
+2772 SAEFTL
-2779 DSELRNNSAGS
+2779 DS
-2790 LKNVVV
+2790 VVV
-2796 PDKIKWI
+2796 PETIVYVGAEAFKDNYGIKEV
-2803 GGRAFLD
+2803 
-2810 NKGIQSIVFLA
+2810 VFLA
-2821 PSVEFSNDMTFYN
+2821 DTVTLGGVADD
-2834 MHGTNGG
+2834 GTT
-2841 NSSADKQNFPFYG
+2841 PFYG
-2854 CGTDDSNTNLKIYY
+2854 CSDANGSTNTLLTVYY
-2868 NSTISTSNYIF
+2868 NKIVFAGSTYQNDIEKTNDSSSIVVTNP
-2879 CFSRTTDWIGR
+2879 TD
-2890 ETLHYVNSAGGEVHS
+2890 
-2905 AGTWTYIE
+2905 TWTYFRNQQGSGWNAGSRYYYYFSAISNADNSGE
-2913 YALSEDS
+2913 SWTYIDGYTIDISAEDNDALAMDG
-2920 VINEAG
+2920 EAI
-2926 LSEDVIFSGLQFVT
+2926 LSGLGNPVVAGEISSETYAQ
-2940 TASVSADMIAEIV
+2940 MAETV
-2953 LENIDAFTAEN
+2953 LVNINNYTAEHY
-2964 CGYINGYY
+2964 GYINGFK
-2972 VDVIVEQVNNRATVT
+2972 VAVEPVTGTGAQTAVVEITNDMANAWRESIGNSVTTTVTNDDGTTTDVLLDIAYEAGATAVVAGKTFVAPNSTVTISLDSTYASDYDLVSFDGNMAADNSVTYKFGKDFTADFVQKSATVQEHIPVY
-2987 VSLAEEQEQER
+2987 VSFYSEVPVEYLYNGENVVETLTGSDNIYLIPDYAVGGTLPAIATSAE
-2998 YYAADSLEISSTVE
+2998 
-3012 GADTELDLFEITYAE
+3012 
-3027 FKPYGADG
+3027 
-3035 RIFVKADSDVIFTL
+3035 
-3049 KQEFADYYSLSKV
+3049 
-3062 GDNEAD
+3062 NH
-3068 GDSYVFDSMTDA
+3068 
-3080 VNFGKITLDFEA
+3080 
-3092 IGNYVT
+3092 
-3098 VYSDISFAYGGAQY
+3098 
-3112 AGDSSANQMLVGA
+3112 
-3125 SVTELGIPSTTNSGY
+3125 
-3140 YFLGWATNGNSGLEF
+3140 YFLGWANKDATGNYQF
-3155 NSAVADSAIYYAI
+3155 VASATVDAFYEEGASELTTPVYYAI
-3168 WVNSSV
+3168 WAESSRAI
-3174 PLNLSPIISGSS
+3174 NTDSYS
-3186 VTSADIVKADSNS
+3186 VTDGATVPATPTATDGTTFYRWYADKDFTQLLNGTMTSTTV
-3199 QGSDPKL
+3199 
-3206 YSDSSFVAEVSGISE
+3206 
-3221 SCTIIYARWAFNVS
+3221 YARWQFTLDFLIDGGGDTRFYFNGGSGFYTRKDVDTVNDSDILSALGGEIVVYEGGYVS
-3235 TSTNNADVDITASSL
+3235 VMPSDSYKQINIALYYGKTDSKAYRTITITGVGKGSWGQWNKDRPFFGPSNADKYSTI
-3250 TGKTTVFYEK
+3250 G
-3260 EEVKFTVSYDGLTGN
+3260 
-3275 SFSVKAG
+3275 AG
-3282 DTKIDCKSDGN
+3282 FIANTDS
-3293 NGHKFE
+3293 NGT
-3299 MPASN
+3299 PYTN
-3304 VTIDASSCIAAGSLI
+3304 VTVPDNTIWIY
-3319 TLADGS
+3319 ADNIMGNIRF
-3325 QKKVEDLTG
+3325 
-3334 DELLLVW
+3334 ELQ
-3341 NLETGTFDTAPIV
+3341 
-3354 FIDSDAECEYE
+3354 Y
-3365 IINLIFSDGTKVKVI
+3365 
-3380 SEHAFWDYDLNEYVY
+3380 
-3395 LDRYAGKYIGHWFN
+3395 
-3409 KQTTDDDGNFA
+3409 
-3420 NTAVQLTDVVITYE
+3420 
-3434 VTSAYSPVTYSHLCY
+3434 
-3449 YVNGMLSMPGGIS
+3449 
-3462 GLFNIF
+3462 
-3468 EVDPDT
+3468 
-3474 MMYDREAM
+3474 
-3482 EADIAEYGLF
+3482 
-3492 TYEDFEGLISEE
+3492 
-3504 VFEAFNGKYLKVAI
+3504 
-3518 GKGILTWDDIFYLVE
+3518 
-3533 RYSQF
+3533 
-3538 F
+3538 

>member
-133 QAAFVPGGNEEGR
+133 QAAFVPDGNEEGR

-302 DYYADYFEQYVGN
+302 DYYAGYFEQYVGN

-431 SWVQRLSGDGTAA
+431 SWVQGLSGDGTAA
-444 ADEGDSADEGGF
+444 ADEGGSADEGGF

-469 TVEYD
+469 TEEYD

-489 LDAVFDFSE
+489 LDAVFDFSK
-498 QDGGDAATYSLNSAQ
+498 QDGGDAATYSLNTAQ

-532 SEGEIISH
+532 SAGEIISH
-540 EESETPFDLS
+540 EESETPFDIS

-608 TVAAAFALSDINSGR
+608 TVAASFTLSDINAGR

-674 IDRLSSGDG
+674 IDRLSSGDV
-683 AEGVSEDSE
+683 AEGVSEGSE
-692 GAVSAAD
+692 GVVSAAD
-699 GSDMV
+699 GSDIV

-783 YIYGSD
+783 YIYGSN

-813 IDSAVVEINL
+813 INSAVVEINL
-823 KISGGALADVLASNG
+823 EISGGALADVLASNG

-849 VLDIEGSVSASELE
+849 VLDIEGSISASELE
-863 ARLELSLHDENKIY
+863 ARLALSLHDENKIY
-877 FAADAYYV
+877 LAADAYYV

-927 DAAGQSEGAG
+927 DAAGQTEGAG

-996 YTFGEGGGRLSGTAL
+996 YTLGEGVGKLSGTAL

-1020 GSDAEISA
+1020 GSDAEMTA

-1043 IYEIFESNTVR
+1043 VYDIFESNTIR
-1054 VLLDITGEALSE
+1054 VLLDITGGAMAD

-1071 GITGADE
+1071 GITGADG
-1078 LLAGANIHVSGNID
+1078 LLAGTNIHISGNID
-1092 IDTLA
+1092 TDTLA
-1097 VKGTLSFSGADRTYF
+1097 VKGAISFGGADKTYF

-1118 SYDEDGYGDI
+1118 RYDEAGYGDI
-1128 YLSITELLGSECNI
+1128 YLNITTLLDTEYEGI
-1142 KVYGNI
+1142 KVCGNI
-1148 GDMISSVEELI
+1148 GEMISSI
-1159 GTATEGGSA
+1159 EGLFGAISGGA
-1168 DGAASDAEVSQ
+1168 SGAAASPREVSQ
-1179 VADIVSQILSINL
+1179 VADIVSQILSIDL
-1192 GSIVRWLRIDEY
+1192 GSIVRGLRIDEY
-1204 GVYASVDID
+1204 GVVATVDVD
-1213 NLLGSLTGTELGLGS
+1213 HLLGSLAGIDLGVGDMFML
-1228 MQMQYDGHFL
+1228 YDGHFL
-1238 SGTAMNGGLELLLYG
+1238 EGTAM
-1253 SDAAVGGIEKDD
+1253 D
-1265 YLDLDELIGS
+1265 
-1275 VAGVIDSAV
+1275 
-1284 VEINLK
+1284 
-1290 ISGGALADVLAS
+1290 
-1302 NGIVDLG
+1302 
-1309 DSADGLVLDIEGSVS
+1309 
-1324 ASELEAR
+1324 
-1331 LELSLHDENKIYFA
+1331 
-1345 ADAYYVYGGEG
+1345 
-1356 YGTAYI
+1356 
-1362 DLTHILGASYDGIK
+1362 
-1376 VYCDIAELASAVGWL
+1376 
-1391 VDDAAGQSEGA
+1391 
-1402 GTEESAGIAGIITG
+1402 
-1416 ILTIDLGGIVKEL
+1416 
-1429 SANADGITTTVD
+1429 
-1441 IGGILEYFTET
+1441 
-1452 DIKLGDVTLEYTFG
+1452 
-1466 EGGGRLSGTAL
+1466 
-1477 GGGLTMSVT
+1477 
-1486 GSDAEISA
+1486 
-1494 PDTEEYYDLTALVNS
+1494 
-1509 IYEIFESNTVRVL
+1509 
-1522 LDITGEA
+1522 
-1529 LSEILAENG
+1529 
-1538 ITGAD
+1538 
-1543 ELLAGANIHVSGNI
+1543 
-1557 DIDTLAVKG
+1557 
-1566 TLSFSGADRTYFAA
+1566 
-1580 DVFYSYDEDGYGD
+1580 
-1593 IYLSITELLGSECNI
+1593 
-1608 KVYGNIGD
+1608 
-1616 MISSVEELIGTAT
+1616 
-1629 EGGSADGA
+1629 
-1637 ASDAEVSQVADI
+1637 
-1649 VSQILS
+1649 
-1655 INLGSIVRW
+1655 
-1664 LRIDEYG
+1664 
-1671 VYASVDIDNLLGSL
+1671 
-1685 TGTELGLGS
+1685 
-1694 MQMQYDGHF
+1694 
-1703 LSGTAMNGG
+1703 GG
-1712 LELLLYGSEMN
+1712 LELLLYGSEMYAYGPN
-1723 AYRPDPDAYL
+1723 ADAYL
-1733 DIVDLLAL
+1733 NINDLIKSVQELLSSSVLGVNITLRGAELADVLAANGLVDLGDSIDGLALTLNGGADINDLTAAASASLVGADGYTYLNADIYYEYGAAESGGGYGTVYLTVNQLFGRDCSIKLFCDISEAAEAVRELFGTENISSGPDAASPEESDMVAAIIGNVLEMDFAGLVTELTANAEGLGAAVNLDNVLNLILGGEHNYDLGTANLHYDIQNDMLTGSALGGGVEISISRGEAFAAPVKEGYIDFNDLLAL
-1741 INNAKAAV
+1741 VAGVKDEV
-1749 QKIIDGNSVYFSI
+1749 QSIIDGHSVRF
-1762 ANAEIAVNGV
+1762 EITDTRFTADGV
-1772 TFSVSGEGEAV
+1772 TFGVSGEGEAV
-1783 WDDVSLVS
+1783 WDDAALVS
-1791 LALDLTFAT
+1791 LALDFTVAT
-1800 GGKDGTS
+1800 GGADGTS
-1807 ENTVKLIYNA
+1807 ENSVKLIYNA

-1822 EPLVQLA
+1822 ESLVQLA
-1829 INEVGLIITQNDM
+1829 INEVGLIITQNDL
-1842 DRFGEDLN
+1842 DQFGEDIK

-1863 AGSST
+1863 AGGSIGT
-1868 GNADDSQL
+1868 AGNSQL

-1946 TFGADPDKGLYLSG
+1946 TFGADPDEGLYLSG
-1960 SVENIAGFN
+1960 SVENIAVFN
-1969 AGVSAGTGSYAPEFA
+1969 AGVSAGTGLYAPEFA

-2038 SGIEALKGVAVNADL
+2038 SDIEALKGVAVNADL

-2242 QPDKDIV
+2242 QPDKDVV

-2333 FDIGEDWDIDI
+2333 FDLGEDWDIDI

-2398 WLFSISSGTWDFV
+2398 WLFSISSGTWDLV

-2464 KIVLNGVNCEYF
+2464 KIVLNGVNCEYS
-2476 FGIPDNLLENLG
+2476 FGIPDNLLENLR

-2647 NFYENGIYPS
+2647 NFYENGVYPAPDS
-2657 SDANGNIVVY
+2657 NGNIVVY
-2667 LWNNGGVNEAY
+2667 LWNNGGVNEVY

-2722 EHSNEPHYAITGTG
+2722 EHSNEPHYAITGTTG
-2736 SGISEYYSND
+2736 DIGKYYNGAT
-2746 SVLVLENEINGFPV
+2746 LVLENKIYGFPV
-2760 VEIASGAFDNSE
+2760 VEIASGAFAN
-2772 STGRNKD
+2772 
-2779 DSELRNNSAGS
+2779 LQ

-2796 PDKIKWI
+2796 PENITYV
-2803 GGRAFLD
+2803 GERAFLD
-2810 NKGIQSIVFLA
+2810 NYGMISAVFLA
-2821 PSVEFSNDMTFYN
+2821 DEVTFA
-2834 MHGTNGG
+2834 GATDG
-2841 NSSADKQNFPFYG
+2841 NTYPFYG
-2854 CGTDDSNTNLKIYY
+2854 CSESDGGTTTKLTVYF
-2868 NSTISTSNYIF
+2868 NSINGSSESLSGTSENGGWISGS
-2879 CFSRTTDWIGR
+2879 TTDRWTHFRHTG
-2890 ETLHYVNSAGGEVHS
+2890 TSVSYSDYYFTAYG
-2905 AGTWTYIE
+2905 AGTWTYIDGYTIDISAE
-2913 YALSEDS
+2913 DNDALAMDG
-2920 VINEAG
+2920 EAI
-2926 LSEDVIFSGLQFVT
+2926 LSGLGNPVAAGEISSETYTQMAETVLANINNY
-2940 TASVSADMIAEIV
+2940 TADHY
-2953 LENIDAFTAEN
+2953 
-2964 CGYINGYY
+2964 GYINGFK
-2972 VDVIVEQVNNRATVT
+2972 VAVEPVTGTGAQTAVVKITNDMANAWRESIGNSATVT
-2987 VSLAEEQEQER
+2987 VTNDSGTSEE
-2998 YYAADSLEISSTVE
+2998 VV
-3012 GADTELDLFEITYAE
+3012 LDIAY
-3027 FKPYGADG
+3027 ADG
-3035 RIFVKADSDVIFTL
+3035 ATVVVAGKTFVTPNSAVTISLNSAYASDYDLVSYDGNTVDSVTYTFDEEFTVDFVQSSVTIKEHETTYVSVYSEVSVEYIYNGANVAEQL
-3049 KQEFADYYSLSKV
+3049 AGSENIYLIPDY
-3062 GDNEAD
+3062 
-3068 GDSYVFDSMTDA
+3068 A
-3080 VNFGKITLDFEA
+3080 VNGTLPA
-3092 IGNYVT
+3092 IATSEDNH
-3098 VYSDISFAYGGAQY
+3098 
-3112 AGDSSANQMLVGA
+3112 
-3125 SVTELGIPSTTNSGY
+3125 
-3140 YFLGWATNGNSGLEF
+3140 YFLGWANKDATGNYQF
-3155 NSAVADSAIYYAI
+3155 VASATVDVFYEEGASELTTPDYYAI
-3168 WVNSSV
+3168 WAYNESQKLTSTYSV
-3174 PLNLSPIISGSS
+3174 ASDTADLPGVSVIKAAEGSVYSWYTNKDFTGNAITTLADLNGS
-3186 VTSADIVKADSNS
+3186 TIV
-3199 QGSDPKL
+3199 
-3206 YSDSSFVAEVSGISE
+3206 
-3221 SCTIIYARWAFNVS
+3221 YARLQFKLEFN
-3235 TSTNNADVDITASSL
+3235 L
-3250 TGKTTVFYEK
+3250 TFGG
-3260 EEVKFTVSYDGLTGN
+3260 SNL
-3275 SFSVKAG
+3275 
-3282 DTKIDCKSDGN
+3282 IIDGN
-3293 NGHKFE
+3293 NRG
-3299 MPASN
+3299 
-3304 VTIDASSCIAAGSLI
+3304 G
-3319 TLADGS
+3319 
-3325 QKKVEDLTG
+3325 DLKH
-3334 DELLLVW
+3334 
-3341 NLETGTFDTAPIV
+3341 LE
-3354 FIDSDAECEYE
+3354 Y
-3365 IINLIFSDGTKVKVI
+3365 
-3380 SEHAFWDYDLNEYVY
+3380 YVY
-3395 LDRYAGKYIGHWFN
+3395 E
-3409 KQTTDDDGNFA
+3409 GNY
-3420 NTAVQLTDVVITYE
+3420 V
-3434 VTSAYSPVTYSHLCY
+3434 SVTYSHGSHRHGLFGMYNSAYTQVSVTLSESVNQSETQLVSFYLQSTSNNSNTRCFY
-3449 YVNGMLSMPGGIS
+3449 PTNYVGDWSYDTVLSDSNRLDDDDICRSAATKIIIS
-3462 GLFNIF
+3462 GN
-3468 EVDPDT
+3468 
-3474 MMYDREAM
+3474 AS
-3482 EADIAEYGLF
+3482 IAY
-3492 TYEDFEGLISEE
+3492 T
-3504 VFEAFNGKYLKVAI
+3504 A
-3518 GKGILTWDDIFYLVE
+3518 
-3533 RYSQF
+3533 
-3538 F
+3538 

>member
-133 QAAFVPGGNEEGR
+133 QAAFVPDGNEEGR

-246 VFESISMEVTF
+246 VFQSISMEVTF

-302 DYYADYFEQYVGN
+302 DYYADYFEQYIGN

-431 SWVQRLSGDGTAA
+431 SWVQGLSGDGTAA
-444 ADEGDSADEGGF
+444 ADEGGSADEGGF

-469 TVEYD
+469 TEEYD

-489 LDAVFDFSE
+489 LDAVFDFSK
-498 QDGGDAATYSLNSAQ
+498 QDGGDAATYSLNTAQ

-532 SEGEIISH
+532 SAGEIISH

-608 TVAAAFALSDINSGR
+608 TVAASFTLSDINAGR

-823 KISGGALADVLASNG
+823 EISGGALADVLASNG

-863 ARLELSLHDENKIY
+863 ARLALSLHDENKIY

-937 TEESAGI
+937 TEENAGI

-1148 GDMISSVEELI
+1148 GDIISSVEELI
-1159 GTATEGGSA
+1159 GTVAGGDTA
-1168 DGAASDAEVSQ
+1168 GGAASGAEVSQ
-1179 VADIVSQILSINL
+1179 VADIVSQILSVNL

-1213 NLLGSLTGTELGLGS
+1213 NLLGSL
-1228 MQMQYDGHFL
+1228 
-1238 SGTAMNGGLELLLYG
+1238 A
-1253 SDAAVGGIEKDD
+1253 
-1265 YLDLDELIGS
+1265 
-1275 VAGVIDSAV
+1275 
-1284 VEINLK
+1284 
-1290 ISGGALADVLAS
+1290 
-1302 NGIVDLG
+1302 
-1309 DSADGLVLDIEGSVS
+1309 
-1324 ASELEAR
+1324 
-1331 LELSLHDENKIYFA
+1331 
-1345 ADAYYVYGGEG
+1345 
-1356 YGTAYI
+1356 
-1362 DLTHILGASYDGIK
+1362 
-1376 VYCDIAELASAVGWL
+1376 
-1391 VDDAAGQSEGA
+1391 
-1402 GTEESAGIAGIITG
+1402 
-1416 ILTIDLGGIVKEL
+1416 
-1429 SANADGITTTVD
+1429 
-1441 IGGILEYFTET
+1441 
-1452 DIKLGDVTLEYTFG
+1452 
-1466 EGGGRLSGTAL
+1466 
-1477 GGGLTMSVT
+1477 
-1486 GSDAEISA
+1486 
-1494 PDTEEYYDLTALVNS
+1494 
-1509 IYEIFESNTVRVL
+1509 
-1522 LDITGEA
+1522 
-1529 LSEILAENG
+1529 
-1538 ITGAD
+1538 
-1543 ELLAGANIHVSGNI
+1543 
-1557 DIDTLAVKG
+1557 
-1566 TLSFSGADRTYFAA
+1566 
-1580 DVFYSYDEDGYGD
+1580 
-1593 IYLSITELLGSECNI
+1593 
-1608 KVYGNIGD
+1608 
-1616 MISSVEELIGTAT
+1616 
-1629 EGGSADGA
+1629 
-1637 ASDAEVSQVADI
+1637 
-1649 VSQILS
+1649 
-1655 INLGSIVRW
+1655 
-1664 LRIDEYG
+1664 
-1671 VYASVDIDNLLGSL
+1671 
-1685 TGTELGLGS
+1685 GTELGLGS

-1723 AYRPDPDAYL
+1723 AYRPAPDAYL

-1822 EPLVQLA
+1822 EPLVKLT
-1829 INEVGLIITQNDM
+1829 INEVGLIITQNDI

-1868 GNADDSQL
+1868 GNADDSRL
-1876 VSVLTGGDST
+1876 VAIFAGDDSVGN
-1886 GSDVAGILQLILGI
+1886 DVAGILQLILGI
-1900 FNDGYEE
+1900 FNGEYEDG
-1907 GTVGNALA
+1907 TFGNVLT
-1915 ELLDGLYSALLKG
+1915 ELFDGLFSDLLEG
-1928 GMDIEDGQ
+1928 GFGIEDGQ
-1936 LTVNVGGLNV
+1936 LTVSVGGMNV
-1946 TFGADPDKGLYLSG
+1946 TFGADPDEGLYLSG
-1960 SVENIAGFN
+1960 SVENIAGFK

-2261 IGFVADLIDDV
+2261 IGFVADLIDDMGKFLPSYNIDTAGRTLYSLTGGKIDVKV
-2272 NKFVS
+2272 NLSDVAGSGVDDLLQWLAENGLTVQLNNIDIVIGLDANSELYFSLEANTVENTLDLLGS
-2277 SNKEGNGTVYTF
+2277 LWSYTIVEANTIGVTYSNGVITLSKGTGNG
-2289 YTQSMAMEYS
+2289 Q
-2299 VIKINIKDLYVSIG
+2299 I
-2313 ILDGELYVSAEGEIS
+2313 
-2328 ISIDL
+2328 
-2333 FDIGEDWDIDI
+2333 
-2344 AGVDFGLTLY
+2344 
-2354 NDYLTFARDVGG
+2354 
-2366 ARPYYWVMTPD
+2366 YWVMTPE
-2377 YFLENLFAKQDDGA
+2377 YFIDNMFVNDNDE
-2391 GTDSPLR
+2391 TDSPLR
-2398 WLFSISSGTWDFV
+2398 WLLGTSSTIWNIVSNYIADLVSDISSGTALPQELYFY
-2411 ANNVNLDIGSDED
+2411 G
-2424 APVTVDIGGGTADT
+2424 
-2438 AADSSEN
+2438 EN
-2445 ADQNSGG
+2445 SVLNSGLNNL
-2452 IAVTNYVNYFIS
+2452 IALADDPADGEQAILLADYLSGYQIKLGETTVSYNDYTPDTN
-2464 KIVLNGVNCEYF
+2464 LT
-2476 FGIPDNLLENLG
+2476 LG
-2488 LANANDF
+2488 SGDY
-2495 YAFSVADGVIDSLT
+2495 YAFSLNAGNITGDVLSVLDIALTSNSDSDSIGLDGVSAYGSLDDILTFTFNIGTSSSLAEVPDYFSDAMDRAAEILGTGSYELKLGEEVEADGDYATITNGGVKIESSNASGNDFVYDTTYELADNYYKVNIYAKDGSLIDSYGLRYGSTLHFYQTEGLGEDDTLT
-2509 GGALTMLDVGIT
+2509 IYLDE
-2521 RDQSNG
+2521 NG
-2527 IGSVIADTSLGGQL
+2527 EVYSDVTLQL
-2541 TVNLSMQYQPE
+2541 TSVNLSE
-2552 RDMVENYFNAAS
+2552 LD
-2564 EAAKSYSGD
+2564 KDGD
-2573 SAYDF
+2573 
-2578 SNEIGYE
+2578 EIIE
-2585 DYSDYYRGT
+2585 FT
-2594 YVAGVKVEPLVDGAT
+2594 Q
-2609 DFNYVYAEDI
+2609 
-2619 VNDYYSITV
+2619 
-2628 RGLDGGT
+2628 
-2635 IYSGN
+2635 
-2640 LKHGDTI
+2640 DT
-2647 NFYENGIYPS
+2647 
-2657 SDANGNIVVY
+2657 VVY
-2667 LWNNGGVNEAY
+2667 QQ
-2678 ASYTIDGGHTAGNKP
+2678 
-2693 EGNTL
+2693 
-2698 VFTAATVEYSVEENG
+2698 TVNG

-2722 EHSNEPHYAITGTG
+2722 EHSNEPHYAITGTTG
-2736 SGISEYYSND
+2736 DIGKYYD
-2746 SVLVLENEINGFPV
+2746 GTTLVLENEIYGFPV
-2760 VEIASGAFDNSE
+2760 SEIRDSAFRNHNNE
-2772 STGRNKD
+2772 SAEFTL
-2779 DSELRNNSAGS
+2779 DS
-2790 LKNVVV
+2790 VVV
-2796 PDKIKWI
+2796 PETIVYVGAEAFKDNYGIKEV
-2803 GGRAFLD
+2803 
-2810 NKGIQSIVFLA
+2810 VFLA
-2821 PSVEFSNDMTFYN
+2821 DTVTLGGVADD
-2834 MHGTNGG
+2834 GTT
-2841 NSSADKQNFPFYG
+2841 PFYG
-2854 CGTDDSNTNLKIYY
+2854 CSDANGSTNTLLTVYY
-2868 NSTISTSNYIF
+2868 NKIVFAGSTYQNDIEKTNDSSSIVVTNP
-2879 CFSRTTDWIGR
+2879 TD
-2890 ETLHYVNSAGGEVHS
+2890 
-2905 AGTWTYIE
+2905 TWTYFRNQQGSGWNAGSRYYYYFSAISNADNSGE
-2913 YALSEDS
+2913 SWTYIGGYTIAISTDDKNTLAMDD
-2920 VINEAG
+2920 EAI
-2926 LSEDVIFSGLQFVT
+2926 LSGLGNPVVAGEISSETYAQ
-2940 TASVSADMIAEIV
+2940 MAETV
-2953 LENIDAFTAEN
+2953 LVNINNYTAEHN
-2964 CGYINGYY
+2964 YYINGFTVSVEPVTGIGAQTATIKITKDMNNAWYKSIGDS
-2972 VDVIVEQVNNRATVT
+2972 VTTTVTNDDGTTTDVLLDIAYEAGATAVVAGKTFVAPNSTVTISLDSTYASDYDLVSFDGNMAADNSVTYKFGKDFTADFVQKSATVQEHIPVY
-2987 VSLAEEQEQER
+2987 VSFYSEVPVEYLYNGENVVETLTGSDNIYLIPDYAVGGTLPAIATSAE
-2998 YYAADSLEISSTVE
+2998 
-3012 GADTELDLFEITYAE
+3012 
-3027 FKPYGADG
+3027 
-3035 RIFVKADSDVIFTL
+3035 
-3049 KQEFADYYSLSKV
+3049 
-3062 GDNEAD
+3062 NH
-3068 GDSYVFDSMTDA
+3068 
-3080 VNFGKITLDFEA
+3080 
-3092 IGNYVT
+3092 
-3098 VYSDISFAYGGAQY
+3098 
-3112 AGDSSANQMLVGA
+3112 
-3125 SVTELGIPSTTNSGY
+3125 
-3140 YFLGWATNGNSGLEF
+3140 YFLGWADRDVNDNYQF
-3155 NSAVADSAIYYAI
+3155 VASATVDAFYEEGASELTTPDYYAI
-3168 WVNSSV
+3168 WAESSRELTVNFT
-3174 PLNLSPIISGSS
+3174 PGNNANLPANDNITVNEDGVLFYDWYSDENFTNSIDTILDKTVVFARLQFSLTYQFIGIGENKFFAQTAGNGDGWTRDIGGSEGNPAIATISDGS
-3186 VTSADIVKADSNS
+3186 VTDVIGNGVGLRE
-3199 QGSDPKL
+3199 GSRIN
-3206 YSDSSFVAEVSGISE
+3206 VAVDDYVIDRSWPFDDYNGSKV
-3221 SCTIIYARWAFNVS
+3221 IIEAY
-3235 TSTNNADVDITASSL
+3235 
-3250 TGKTTVFYEK
+3250 
-3260 EEVKFTVSYDGLTGN
+3260 
-3275 SFSVKAG
+3275 
-3282 DTKIDCKSDGN
+3282 DGN
-3293 NGHKFE
+3293 NRYYCEEIYIRKNTWAGLTDLRGLTVLNFNG
-3299 MPASN
+3299 SN
-3304 VTIDASSCIAAGSLI
+3304 ITEGNEGAISYINDKI
-3319 TLADGS
+3319 TL
-3325 QKKVEDLTG
+3325 
-3334 DELLLVW
+3334 
-3341 NLETGTFDTAPIV
+3341 
-3354 FIDSDAECEYE
+3354 
-3365 IINLIFSDGTKVKVI
+3365 
-3380 SEHAFWDYDLNEYVY
+3380 
-3395 LDRYAGKYIGHWFN
+3395 
-3409 KQTTDDDGNFA
+3409 
-3420 NTAVQLTDVVITYE
+3420 
-3434 VTSAYSPVTYSHLCY
+3434 
-3449 YVNGMLSMPGGIS
+3449 
-3462 GLFNIF
+3462 NIEF
-3468 EVDPDT
+3468 
-3474 MMYDREAM
+3474 
-3482 EADIAEYGLF
+3482 
-3492 TYEDFEGLISEE
+3492 
-3504 VFEAFNGKYLKVAI
+3504 
-3518 GKGILTWDDIFYLVE
+3518 
-3533 RYSQF
+3533 
-3538 F
+3538 

>member
-431 SWVQRLSGDGTAA
+431 SWVQGLSGDGTAA
-444 ADEGDSADEGGF
+444 ADEGGSADEGGF

-469 TVEYD
+469 TEEYD

-489 LDAVFDFSE
+489 LDAVFDFSK

-608 TVAAAFALSDINSGR
+608 TVAASFTLSDINAGR

-669 TIQTL
+669 TIKTL
-674 IDRLSSGDG
+674 IDRLSSGDV
-683 AEGVSEDSE
+683 AEGVSEGSE
-692 GAVSAAD
+692 GVVSAAD
-699 GSDMV
+699 GSDIV

-789 AAVGGIEKDDYLDL
+789 AAIDGIEKDDYLDL
-803 DELIGSVAGV
+803 DELIGSVGG
-813 IDSAVVEINL
+813 IINSAVVEINL
-823 KISGGALADVLASNG
+823 EISGEALADVLASNG

-849 VLDIEGSVSASELE
+849 VLEIEGSVSASELE
-863 ARLELSLHDENKIY
+863 ARLALSLHDENKIY

-891 GTAYIDLTHILGASY
+891 GTAYIDLTHILGARY

-927 DAAGQSEGAG
+927 DAAGQTEGAG

-956 GGIVKELSAN
+956 GEIVKELSAN

-1148 GDMISSVEELI
+1148 GDIISSVEELI
-1159 GTATEGGSA
+1159 GTVAGGDTA
-1168 DGAASDAEVSQ
+1168 GGAASGAEVSQ
-1179 VADIVSQILSINL
+1179 VADIVSQILSVNL

-1204 GVYASVDID
+1204 GVVATVDVD
-1213 NLLGSLTGTELGLGS
+1213 HLLGSLAGIDLGVGDMFML
-1228 MQMQYDGHFL
+1228 YDGHFL
-1238 SGTAMNGGLELLLYG
+1238 EGTAM
-1253 SDAAVGGIEKDD
+1253 D
-1265 YLDLDELIGS
+1265 
-1275 VAGVIDSAV
+1275 
-1284 VEINLK
+1284 
-1290 ISGGALADVLAS
+1290 
-1302 NGIVDLG
+1302 
-1309 DSADGLVLDIEGSVS
+1309 
-1324 ASELEAR
+1324 
-1331 LELSLHDENKIYFA
+1331 
-1345 ADAYYVYGGEG
+1345 
-1356 YGTAYI
+1356 
-1362 DLTHILGASYDGIK
+1362 
-1376 VYCDIAELASAVGWL
+1376 
-1391 VDDAAGQSEGA
+1391 
-1402 GTEESAGIAGIITG
+1402 
-1416 ILTIDLGGIVKEL
+1416 
-1429 SANADGITTTVD
+1429 
-1441 IGGILEYFTET
+1441 
-1452 DIKLGDVTLEYTFG
+1452 
-1466 EGGGRLSGTAL
+1466 
-1477 GGGLTMSVT
+1477 
-1486 GSDAEISA
+1486 
-1494 PDTEEYYDLTALVNS
+1494 
-1509 IYEIFESNTVRVL
+1509 
-1522 LDITGEA
+1522 
-1529 LSEILAENG
+1529 
-1538 ITGAD
+1538 
-1543 ELLAGANIHVSGNI
+1543 
-1557 DIDTLAVKG
+1557 
-1566 TLSFSGADRTYFAA
+1566 
-1580 DVFYSYDEDGYGD
+1580 
-1593 IYLSITELLGSECNI
+1593 
-1608 KVYGNIGD
+1608 
-1616 MISSVEELIGTAT
+1616 
-1629 EGGSADGA
+1629 
-1637 ASDAEVSQVADI
+1637 
-1649 VSQILS
+1649 
-1655 INLGSIVRW
+1655 
-1664 LRIDEYG
+1664 
-1671 VYASVDIDNLLGSL
+1671 
-1685 TGTELGLGS
+1685 
-1694 MQMQYDGHF
+1694 
-1703 LSGTAMNGG
+1703 GG
-1712 LELLLYGSEMN
+1712 LELLLYGSEMYAYGPN
-1723 AYRPDPDAYL
+1723 ADAYL
-1733 DIVDLLAL
+1733 NINDLIKSVQELLSSSVLGVNITLRGAELADVLAANGLVDLGDSIDGLALTLNGGADINDLTAAASASLVGADGYTYLNADIYYEYGAAESGGGYGTVYLTVNQLFGRDCSIKLFCDISEAAEAVRELFGTENISSGPDAASPEESDMVAAIIGNVLEMDFAGLVTELTANAEGLGAAVNLDNVLNLILGGEHNYDLGTANLHYDIQNDMLTGSALGGGVEISISRGEAFAAPVKEGYIDFNDLLAL
-1741 INNAKAAV
+1741 VAGVKDEV
-1749 QKIIDGNSVYFSI
+1749 QSIIDGHSVRF
-1762 ANAEIAVNGV
+1762 EITDTRFTADGV
-1772 TFSVSGEGEAV
+1772 TFGVSGEGEAV
-1783 WDDVSLVS
+1783 WDDAALVS
-1791 LALDLTFAT
+1791 LALDFTVAT

-1936 LTVNVGGLNV
+1936 LTVSVGGLNV
-1946 TFGADPDKGLYLSG
+1946 TFGADPDDGLYLSG
-1960 SVENIAGFN
+1960 SVENIAVFN

-2038 SGIEALKGVAVNADL
+2038 SDIEALKGVAVNADL

-2135 LVSGLFGGQAAADST
+2135 LVSGLFGGQAAAAST

-2242 QPDKDIV
+2242 QPDKDVV

-2333 FDIGEDWDIDI
+2333 FDLGEDWDIDI

-2398 WLFSISSGTWDFV
+2398 WLFSISSGTWDLV

-2464 KIVLNGVNCEYF
+2464 KIVLNGVNREYS
-2476 FGIPDNLLENLG
+2476 FGIQDNLLENLG
-2488 LANANDF
+2488 LSNANDF
-2495 YAFSVADGVIDSLT
+2495 YAFSVADDVIGSLT

-2578 SNEIGYE
+2578 NNEIGYE

-2594 YVAGVKVEPLVDGAT
+2594 YVAGVKIEPLNGAE
-2609 DFNYVYAEDI
+2609 DFNYMYAEDI
-2619 VNDYYSITV
+2619 VNDYYSVIV
-2628 RGLDGGT
+2628 LDSDGNE
-2635 IYSGN
+2635 IYNGK
-2640 LKHGDTI
+2640 LKHGDRI
-2647 NFYENGIYPS
+2647 NFYSNGIYPS
-2657 SDANGNIVVY
+2657 PDANGNIVVY

-2713 VVYTFVGSN
+2713 VAYTFVGSN
-2722 EHSNEPHYAITGTG
+2722 EHSYAAHYAITGTTG
-2736 SGISEYYSND
+2736 DIGKYYNGAT
-2746 SVLVLENEINGFPV
+2746 LVLENEINGFPV
-2760 VEIASGAFDNSE
+2760 VEIASGAFDNSTG
-2772 STGRNKD
+2772 TGRNKGN
-2779 DSELRNNSAGS
+2779 SNLANNPDGS

-2796 PDKIKWI
+2796 PENIKWV

-2940 TASVSADMIAEIV
+2940 TDSVSADMIAEIV

-2987 VSLAEEQEQER
+2987 VSLAEGQEQER

-3140 YFLGWATNGNSGLEF
+3140 YFLGWAVENNGTLEF
-3155 NSAVADSAIYYAI
+3155 TTATIENGVTYYAV

-3174 PLNLSPIISGSS
+3174 ALNLTAVENGNIVTSEFIASAKSGSEG
-3186 VTSADIVKADSNS
+3186 SA
-3199 QGSDPKL
+3199 PLL
-3206 YSDSSFVAEVSGISE
+3206 YGDSSYTTSFSNISK
-3221 SCTIIYARWAFNVS
+3221 SC
-3235 TSTNNADVDITASSL
+3235 
-3250 TGKTTVFYEK
+3250 TTVFARW
-3260 EEVKFTVSYDGLTGN
+3260 KFTVNIGTQDNAKVTIDNNSYYEGDEVNYEIKFTEDYDRTFNVTPSDSNITIDGDISGDSAGLY
-3275 SFSVKAG
+3275 SF
-3282 DTKIDCKSDGN
+3282 T
-3293 NGHKFE
+3293 
-3299 MPASN
+3299 MPSCN
-3304 VTIDASSCIAAGSLI
+3304 VTISASSSNCVAAGTLI

-3341 NLETGTFDTAPIV
+3341 NLETGTFDAAPIV

-3365 IINLIFSDGTKVKVI
+3365 IINLIFSDGTEVKVI

>member
-469 TVEYD
+469 TEEYD
-474 GGLTYTASLE
+474 GGLTYTASLK

-823 KISGGALADVLASNG
+823 EISGGALADVLASNG

-863 ARLELSLHDENKIY
+863 ARLALSLHDENKIY

-937 TEESAGI
+937 TEENAGI

-996 YTFGEGGGRLSGTAL
+996 YTFGEGVGKLSGTAL

-1020 GSDAEISA
+1020 GSDAEMTA

-1054 VLLDITGEALSE
+1054 VILDITGEALSE

-1159 GTATEGGSA
+1159 GTVAGGGTA
-1168 DGAASDAEVSQ
+1168 GGAASDAEVSQ
-1179 VADIVSQILSINL
+1179 VADIVSQILSVNL

-1238 SGTAMNGGLELLLYG
+1238 SGTAMNGDMELL
-1253 SDAAVGGIEKDD
+1253 I
-1265 YLDLDELIGS
+1265 
-1275 VAGVIDSAV
+1275 
-1284 VEINLK
+1284 
-1290 ISGGALADVLAS
+1290 
-1302 NGIVDLG
+1302 
-1309 DSADGLVLDIEGSVS
+1309 
-1324 ASELEAR
+1324 
-1331 LELSLHDENKIYFA
+1331 
-1345 ADAYYVYGGEG
+1345 
-1356 YGTAYI
+1356 
-1362 DLTHILGASYDGIK
+1362 
-1376 VYCDIAELASAVGWL
+1376 
-1391 VDDAAGQSEGA
+1391 
-1402 GTEESAGIAGIITG
+1402 
-1416 ILTIDLGGIVKEL
+1416 
-1429 SANADGITTTVD
+1429 
-1441 IGGILEYFTET
+1441 
-1452 DIKLGDVTLEYTFG
+1452 
-1466 EGGGRLSGTAL
+1466 
-1477 GGGLTMSVT
+1477 
-1486 GSDAEISA
+1486 
-1494 PDTEEYYDLTALVNS
+1494 
-1509 IYEIFESNTVRVL
+1509 
-1522 LDITGEA
+1522 
-1529 LSEILAENG
+1529 
-1538 ITGAD
+1538 
-1543 ELLAGANIHVSGNI
+1543 
-1557 DIDTLAVKG
+1557 
-1566 TLSFSGADRTYFAA
+1566 
-1580 DVFYSYDEDGYGD
+1580 
-1593 IYLSITELLGSECNI
+1593 
-1608 KVYGNIGD
+1608 
-1616 MISSVEELIGTAT
+1616 
-1629 EGGSADGA
+1629 
-1637 ASDAEVSQVADI
+1637 
-1649 VSQILS
+1649 
-1655 INLGSIVRW
+1655 
-1664 LRIDEYG
+1664 
-1671 VYASVDIDNLLGSL
+1671 
-1685 TGTELGLGS
+1685 
-1694 MQMQYDGHF
+1694 
-1703 LSGTAMNGG
+1703 
-1712 LELLLYGSEMN
+1712 YGSEMN

-1783 WDDVSLVS
+1783 WDDAALVS
-1791 LALDLTFAT
+1791 LALDFTVAT
-1800 GGKDGTS
+1800 GGADGTS
-1807 ENTVKLIYNA
+1807 ENTVKFIYNA

-1822 EPLVQLA
+1822 EPLVKLT
-1829 INEVGLIITQNDM
+1829 INEVGLIITQNDI

-1868 GNADDSQL
+1868 GNADDSRL
-1876 VSVLTGGDST
+1876 VAIFAGDDSVGN
-1886 GSDVAGILQLILGI
+1886 DVAGILQLILGI
-1900 FNDGYEE
+1900 FNGEYEDG
-1907 GTVGNALA
+1907 TLGNVLT
-1915 ELLDGLYSALLKG
+1915 ELFDGLFSDLLEG
-1928 GMDIEDGQ
+1928 GFGIEDGQ
-1936 LTVNVGGLNV
+1936 LTVSVGGLNV

-2135 LVSGLFGGQAAADST
+2135 LVSSLFGGQAAADST

-2242 QPDKDIV
+2242 QPDKDVV

-2277 SNKEGNGTVYTF
+2277 SRQDMLYTF
-2289 YTQSMAMEYS
+2289 TGDITIGVTALGF
-2299 VIKINIKDLYVSIG
+2299 INL
-2313 ILDGELYVSAEGEIS
+2313 EIS
-2328 ISIDL
+2328 ISGISLTLGINESGQFYASIVGNLSGDFVEESTIGATFTDNL
-2333 FDIGEDWDIDI
+2333 ITLARDIGTDKE
-2344 AGVDFGLTLY
+2344 LY
-2354 NDYLTFARDVGG
+2354 
-2366 ARPYYWVMTPD
+2366 WIMTPE
-2377 YFLENLFAKQDDGA
+2377 YFVDHMFDKTPGNNMFP
-2391 GTDSPLR
+2391 DSPLH
-2398 WLFSISSGTWDFV
+2398 WLTRMSLWDTI
-2411 ANNVNLDIGSDED
+2411 AGILQENVDIGSGANSPEEWYLYD
-2424 APVTVDIGGGTADT
+2424 TADT
-2438 AADSSEN
+2438 AAGTAVRQNEQPISASQYISAFMASIGDTSYSFNGSDGILNNLAFDDITSGYYAASLN
-2445 ADQNSGG
+2445 A
-2452 IAVTNYVNYFIS
+2452 
-2464 KIVLNGVNCEYF
+2464 
-2476 FGIPDNLLENLG
+2476 
-2488 LANANDF
+2488 
-2495 YAFSVADGVIDSLT
+2495 
-2509 GGALTMLDVGIT
+2509 GALTDNIVNTIDIGIARDDNNGIKSLNAYLALSQYVDITANIDLKYDRTKNAVVNHFDSAVSAAKDLMGEDYEFDFNAKDDVGYA
-2521 RDQSNG
+2521 QSAF
-2527 IGSVIADTSLGGQL
+2527 GS
-2541 TVNLSMQYQPE
+2541 
-2552 RDMVENYFNAAS
+2552 
-2564 EAAKSYSGD
+2564 
-2573 SAYDF
+2573 
-2578 SNEIGYE
+2578 
-2585 DYSDYYRGT
+2585 
-2594 YVAGVKVEPLVDGAT
+2594 VKVEKYEDDLAYDYTYTYAADYHTAIVHMADGSTQTRKLRYGSTIYLYDSANP
-2609 DFNYVYAEDI
+2609 DP
-2619 VNDYYSITV
+2619 
-2628 RGLDGGT
+2628 DGDGYIIAYEAQDGT
-2635 IYSGN
+2635 IYPHVVLDN
-2640 LKHGDTI
+2640 EQPTT
-2647 NFYENGIYPS
+2647 YEFTERLIK
-2657 SDANGNIVVY
+2657 
-2667 LWNNGGVNEAY
+2667 LNE
-2678 ASYTIDGGHTAGNKP
+2678 
-2693 EGNTL
+2693 
-2698 VFTAATVEYSVEENG
+2698 TVNG
-2713 VVYTFVGSN
+2713 VAYTFVGSN
-2722 EHSNEPHYAITGTG
+2722 EHNYAAHYAITGTTSDIG
-2736 SGISEYYSND
+2736 KYYD
-2746 SVLVLENEINGFPV
+2746 GTTLVLENEIYGFPV
-2760 VEIASGAFDNSE
+2760 SEIRDSAFRNHNNE
-2772 STGRNKD
+2772 SAEFTL
-2779 DSELRNNSAGS
+2779 DS
-2790 LKNVVV
+2790 VVV
-2796 PDKIKWI
+2796 PETIVYVGAEAFKDNYGIKEV
-2803 GGRAFLD
+2803 
-2810 NKGIQSIVFLA
+2810 VFLA
-2821 PSVEFSNDMTFYN
+2821 DTVTLGGVADD
-2834 MHGTNGG
+2834 GTT
-2841 NSSADKQNFPFYG
+2841 PFYG
-2854 CGTDDSNTNLKIYY
+2854 CSDANGSTNTLLTVYY
-2868 NSTISTSNYIF
+2868 NKIVFAGSTYQNDIEKTNDSSSIVVTNP
-2879 CFSRTTDWIGR
+2879 TD
-2890 ETLHYVNSAGGEVHS
+2890 
-2905 AGTWTYIE
+2905 TWTYFRNQQGSGWNAGSRYYYYFSAISNADNSGE
-2913 YALSEDS
+2913 SWTYIDGYTIDISAEDNDALAMDG
-2920 VINEAG
+2920 EAI
-2926 LSEDVIFSGLQFVT
+2926 LSGLGNPVAAGEISSETYTQMAETVLANINNY
-2940 TASVSADMIAEIV
+2940 TADHY
-2953 LENIDAFTAEN
+2953 
-2964 CGYINGYY
+2964 GYINGFKVAVEPVTSIGAQTVTIKITKDMNNAWYKSIGDS
-2972 VDVIVEQVNNRATVT
+2972 VTTTVTNDDGTTTDVLLDIAYEAGATAVVAGKTFVAPNSTVTISLDSTYASDYDLVSFDGNMAADNSVTYKFGKDFTADFVQKSATVQEHIPVY
-2987 VSLAEEQEQER
+2987 VSFYSEVPVEYLYNGENVVETLTGSDNIYLIPDYAVGGTLPAIATSAE
-2998 YYAADSLEISSTVE
+2998 
-3012 GADTELDLFEITYAE
+3012 
-3027 FKPYGADG
+3027 
-3035 RIFVKADSDVIFTL
+3035 
-3049 KQEFADYYSLSKV
+3049 
-3062 GDNEAD
+3062 NH
-3068 GDSYVFDSMTDA
+3068 
-3080 VNFGKITLDFEA
+3080 
-3092 IGNYVT
+3092 
-3098 VYSDISFAYGGAQY
+3098 
-3112 AGDSSANQMLVGA
+3112 
-3125 SVTELGIPSTTNSGY
+3125 
-3140 YFLGWATNGNSGLEF
+3140 YFLGWADRDVNDNYQF
-3155 NSAVADSAIYYAI
+3155 VASATVDVFYEEGASELTTPDYYAI
-3168 WVNSSV
+3168 WAESSRELTVNFT
-3174 PLNLSPIISGSS
+3174 PGNNANLPANDNITVNEDGVLFYDWYSDENFTNSIDTILDKTVVFARLQFSLTYQFIGIGENKFFAQTAGNGDGWTRDIGGSEGNPAIATISDGS
-3186 VTSADIVKADSNS
+3186 VTDVIGNGVGLRE
-3199 QGSDPKL
+3199 GSRIN
-3206 YSDSSFVAEVSGISE
+3206 VAVDDYVIDRSWPFDDYNGSKV
-3221 SCTIIYARWAFNVS
+3221 IIEAY
-3235 TSTNNADVDITASSL
+3235 
-3250 TGKTTVFYEK
+3250 
-3260 EEVKFTVSYDGLTGN
+3260 
-3275 SFSVKAG
+3275 
-3282 DTKIDCKSDGN
+3282 DGN
-3293 NGHKFE
+3293 NRYYCEEIYIRKNTWAGLTDLRGLTVLNFNG
-3299 MPASN
+3299 SN
-3304 VTIDASSCIAAGSLI
+3304 ITEGNEGAISYINDKI
-3319 TLADGS
+3319 TL
-3325 QKKVEDLTG
+3325 
-3334 DELLLVW
+3334 
-3341 NLETGTFDTAPIV
+3341 
-3354 FIDSDAECEYE
+3354 
-3365 IINLIFSDGTKVKVI
+3365 
-3380 SEHAFWDYDLNEYVY
+3380 
-3395 LDRYAGKYIGHWFN
+3395 
-3409 KQTTDDDGNFA
+3409 
-3420 NTAVQLTDVVITYE
+3420 
-3434 VTSAYSPVTYSHLCY
+3434 
-3449 YVNGMLSMPGGIS
+3449 
-3462 GLFNIF
+3462 NIEF
-3468 EVDPDT
+3468 
-3474 MMYDREAM
+3474 
-3482 EADIAEYGLF
+3482 
-3492 TYEDFEGLISEE
+3492 
-3504 VFEAFNGKYLKVAI
+3504 
-3518 GKGILTWDDIFYLVE
+3518 
-3533 RYSQF
+3533 
-3538 F
+3538 

>member
-133 QAAFVPGGNEEGR
+133 QAAFVPDGNEEGR

-431 SWVQRLSGDGTAA
+431 SWVQGLSGDGTAA
-444 ADEGDSADEGGF
+444 ADEGGSADEGGF

-469 TVEYD
+469 TEEYD

-489 LDAVFDFSE
+489 LDAVFDFSK
-498 QDGGDAATYSLNSAQ
+498 QDGGDAATYSLNTAQ

-532 SEGEIISH
+532 SAGEIISH

-608 TVAAAFALSDINSGR
+608 TVAASFTLSDINAGR

-674 IDRLSSGDG
+674 IDRLSSGDVAEDVSEG
-683 AEGVSEDSE
+683 SEGV
-692 GAVSAAD
+692 VSAAD
-699 GSDMV
+699 GSDIV

-823 KISGGALADVLASNG
+823 EISGGALADVLASNG

-863 ARLELSLHDENKIY
+863 ARLALSLHDENKIY

-937 TEESAGI
+937 TEENAGI
-944 AGIITGILTIDL
+944 AEIITGILTIDL

-1148 GDMISSVEELI
+1148 GDIISSVEELI
-1159 GTATEGGSA
+1159 GTVAGGDTA
-1168 DGAASDAEVSQ
+1168 GGAASGAEVSQ

-1213 NLLGSLTGTELGLGS
+1213 NLLGSL
-1228 MQMQYDGHFL
+1228 
-1238 SGTAMNGGLELLLYG
+1238 A
-1253 SDAAVGGIEKDD
+1253 
-1265 YLDLDELIGS
+1265 
-1275 VAGVIDSAV
+1275 
-1284 VEINLK
+1284 
-1290 ISGGALADVLAS
+1290 
-1302 NGIVDLG
+1302 
-1309 DSADGLVLDIEGSVS
+1309 
-1324 ASELEAR
+1324 
-1331 LELSLHDENKIYFA
+1331 
-1345 ADAYYVYGGEG
+1345 
-1356 YGTAYI
+1356 
-1362 DLTHILGASYDGIK
+1362 
-1376 VYCDIAELASAVGWL
+1376 
-1391 VDDAAGQSEGA
+1391 
-1402 GTEESAGIAGIITG
+1402 
-1416 ILTIDLGGIVKEL
+1416 
-1429 SANADGITTTVD
+1429 
-1441 IGGILEYFTET
+1441 
-1452 DIKLGDVTLEYTFG
+1452 
-1466 EGGGRLSGTAL
+1466 
-1477 GGGLTMSVT
+1477 
-1486 GSDAEISA
+1486 
-1494 PDTEEYYDLTALVNS
+1494 
-1509 IYEIFESNTVRVL
+1509 
-1522 LDITGEA
+1522 
-1529 LSEILAENG
+1529 
-1538 ITGAD
+1538 
-1543 ELLAGANIHVSGNI
+1543 
-1557 DIDTLAVKG
+1557 
-1566 TLSFSGADRTYFAA
+1566 
-1580 DVFYSYDEDGYGD
+1580 
-1593 IYLSITELLGSECNI
+1593 
-1608 KVYGNIGD
+1608 
-1616 MISSVEELIGTAT
+1616 
-1629 EGGSADGA
+1629 
-1637 ASDAEVSQVADI
+1637 
-1649 VSQILS
+1649 
-1655 INLGSIVRW
+1655 
-1664 LRIDEYG
+1664 
-1671 VYASVDIDNLLGSL
+1671 
-1685 TGTELGLGS
+1685 GTELGLGS

-1723 AYRPDPDAYL
+1723 AYRPAPDAYL

-1822 EPLVQLA
+1822 EPLVKLT
-1829 INEVGLIITQNDM
+1829 INEVGLIITQNDI

-1868 GNADDSQL
+1868 GNADDSRL
-1876 VSVLTGGDST
+1876 VAIFAGDDSVGN
-1886 GSDVAGILQLILGI
+1886 DVAGILQLILGI
-1900 FNDGYEE
+1900 FNGEYEDG
-1907 GTVGNALA
+1907 TFGNVLT
-1915 ELLDGLYSALLKG
+1915 ELFDGLFSDLLEG
-1928 GMDIEDGQ
+1928 GFGIEDGQ
-1936 LTVNVGGLNV
+1936 LTVSVGGMNV
-1946 TFGADPDKGLYLSG
+1946 TFGADPDEGLYLSG

-2135 LVSGLFGGQAAADST
+2135 LVSGLFGGQAAAAST

-2216 TATLRLAGGENR
+2216 TATLILAGGENR

-2242 QPDKDIV
+2242 QPDKDVV

-2564 EAAKSYSGD
+2564 EAAKIYSGD

-2594 YVAGVKVEPLVDGAT
+2594 YVAGVKIEPLNGAE
-2609 DFNYVYAEDI
+2609 DFNYMYAEDI
-2619 VNDYYSITV
+2619 VNDYYSVIV
-2628 RGLDGGT
+2628 LDSDGNE
-2635 IYSGN
+2635 IYNGK
-2640 LKHGDTI
+2640 LKHGDRI
-2647 NFYENGIYPS
+2647 NFYSNGIYPS
-2657 SDANGNIVVY
+2657 PDANGNIVVY

-2722 EHSNEPHYAITGTG
+2722 EHDLIAHYEVTMAVAGDVISAYYENGTT
-2736 SGISEYYSND
+2736 
-2746 SVLVLENEINGFPV
+2746 LVLRNEIGDYPV
-2760 VEIASGAFDNSE
+2760 SEIADNAFNNS
-2772 STGRNKD
+2772 
-2779 DSELRNNSAGS
+2779 DSENGYNYNTGKTPNIPETS
-2790 LKNVVV
+2790 LKNVLV
-2796 PDKIKWI
+2796 PENIVYV
-2803 GGRAFLD
+2803 GAGAFID
-2810 NKGIQSIVFLA
+2810 NKGIQSVVFLA
-2821 PSVEFSNDMTFYN
+2821 DNVTLGGVADD
-2834 MHGTNGG
+2834 GTT
-2841 NSSADKQNFPFYG
+2841 PFYG
-2854 CGTDDSNTNLKIYY
+2854 CSVSESDYGTKLTVYY
-2868 NSTISTSNYIF
+2868 NSILFEGVQYSRDISSSEGSGSGIFNNPEDIWTYYTNYTDGFLNATRHYMYLSAISN
-2879 CFSRTTDWIGR
+2879 SD
-2890 ETLHYVNSAGGEVHS
+2890 NSGES
-2905 AGTWTYIE
+2905 WTYIGG
-2913 YALSEDS
+2913 YTIAISTDDKNTLAMDD
-2920 VINEAG
+2920 EAI
-2926 LSEDVIFSGLQFVT
+2926 LSGLGNPVVAGEISSETYAQ
-2940 TASVSADMIAEIV
+2940 MAETV
-2953 LENIDAFTAEN
+2953 LVNINNYTAEHN
-2964 CGYINGYY
+2964 YYINGFTVSVEPVTGIGAQTATIKITKDMNNAWYKSIGDS
-2972 VDVIVEQVNNRATVT
+2972 VTTTVTNDDGTTTDVLLDIAYEAGATAVVAGKTFVAPNSTVTISLDSTYASDYDLVSFDGNMAADNSVTYKFGKDFTADFVQKSATVQEHIPVY
-2987 VSLAEEQEQER
+2987 VSFYSEVPVEYLYNGENVVETLTGSDNIYLIPDYAVGGTLPAIATSAE
-2998 YYAADSLEISSTVE
+2998 
-3012 GADTELDLFEITYAE
+3012 
-3027 FKPYGADG
+3027 
-3035 RIFVKADSDVIFTL
+3035 
-3049 KQEFADYYSLSKV
+3049 
-3062 GDNEAD
+3062 NH
-3068 GDSYVFDSMTDA
+3068 
-3080 VNFGKITLDFEA
+3080 
-3092 IGNYVT
+3092 
-3098 VYSDISFAYGGAQY
+3098 
-3112 AGDSSANQMLVGA
+3112 
-3125 SVTELGIPSTTNSGY
+3125 
-3140 YFLGWATNGNSGLEF
+3140 YFLGWADRDVNDNYQF
-3155 NSAVADSAIYYAI
+3155 VANASVSTFYDKGDTSLVIPAYYAI
-3168 WVNSSV
+3168 WAESSRALSAIIV
-3174 PLNLSPIISGSS
+3174 DGINLPTNVANI
-3186 VTSADIVKADSNS
+3186 DSQNMD
-3199 QGSDPKL
+3199 GTFYNW
-3206 YSDSSFVAEVSGISE
+3206 YSDSSFASDK
-3221 SCTIIYARWAFNVS
+3221 TIASLSTNTIVYARWQFDLVVSGKVVTDCYSSDIIINNTEQDRYSLKILEGDQIYLYEQEADKVYYLYQYIDGFN
-3235 TSTNNADVDITASSL
+3235 DIKIVDDMRI
-3250 TGKTTVFYEK
+3250 
-3260 EEVKFTVSYDGLTGN
+3260 
-3275 SFSVKAG
+3275 KAKPWVLG
-3282 DTKIDCKSDGN
+3282 GN
-3293 NGHKFE
+3293 NTQIVTVAINGNDCLSFGVETAFKIE
-3299 MPASN
+3299 SN
-3304 VTIDASSCIAAGSLI
+3304 
-3319 TLADGS
+3319 
-3325 QKKVEDLTG
+3325 
-3334 DELLLVW
+3334 
-3341 NLETGTFDTAPIV
+3341 
-3354 FIDSDAECEYE
+3354 
-3365 IINLIFSDGTKVKVI
+3365 INLT
-3380 SEHAFWDYDLNEYVY
+3380 
-3395 LDRYAGKYIGHWFN
+3395 
-3409 KQTTDDDGNFA
+3409 
-3420 NTAVQLTDVVITYE
+3420 ITY
-3434 VTSAYSPVTYSHLCY
+3434 
-3449 YVNGMLSMPGGIS
+3449 
-3462 GLFNIF
+3462 
-3468 EVDPDT
+3468 
-3474 MMYDREAM
+3474 
-3482 EADIAEYGLF
+3482 
-3492 TYEDFEGLISEE
+3492 
-3504 VFEAFNGKYLKVAI
+3504 
-3518 GKGILTWDDIFYLVE
+3518 
-3533 RYSQF
+3533 
-3538 F
+3538 

>member
-469 TVEYD
+469 TEEYD

-532 SEGEIISH
+532 SAGEIISH

-683 AEGVSEDSE
+683 AEGVSEGSE
-692 GAVSAAD
+692 GVVSAAD
-699 GSDMV
+699 GSDIV

-789 AAVGGIEKDDYLDL
+789 AAIDGIEKDDYLDL
-803 DELIGSVAGV
+803 DELIGSVGG
-813 IDSAVVEINL
+813 IINSAVVEINL
-823 KISGGALADVLASNG
+823 EISGEALADVLASNG

-863 ARLELSLHDENKIY
+863 ARLALSLHDENKIY
-877 FAADAYYV
+877 LAADAYYV

-891 GTAYIDLTHILGASY
+891 GTAYIDLTHILGARY

-927 DAAGQSEGAG
+927 DAAGQTEGAG

-981 YFTETDIKL
+981 YFTETDITL

-996 YTFGEGGGRLSGTAL
+996 YTFGEGVGKLSGTAL

-1020 GSDAEISA
+1020 GSDAEMTA

-1078 LLAGANIHVSGNID
+1078 LLAGAKIHVSGNID

-1148 GDMISSVEELI
+1148 GDIISSVEELI

-1238 SGTAMNGGLELLLYG
+1238 SGTAMNGDMELL
-1253 SDAAVGGIEKDD
+1253 I
-1265 YLDLDELIGS
+1265 
-1275 VAGVIDSAV
+1275 
-1284 VEINLK
+1284 
-1290 ISGGALADVLAS
+1290 
-1302 NGIVDLG
+1302 
-1309 DSADGLVLDIEGSVS
+1309 
-1324 ASELEAR
+1324 
-1331 LELSLHDENKIYFA
+1331 
-1345 ADAYYVYGGEG
+1345 
-1356 YGTAYI
+1356 
-1362 DLTHILGASYDGIK
+1362 
-1376 VYCDIAELASAVGWL
+1376 
-1391 VDDAAGQSEGA
+1391 
-1402 GTEESAGIAGIITG
+1402 
-1416 ILTIDLGGIVKEL
+1416 
-1429 SANADGITTTVD
+1429 
-1441 IGGILEYFTET
+1441 
-1452 DIKLGDVTLEYTFG
+1452 
-1466 EGGGRLSGTAL
+1466 
-1477 GGGLTMSVT
+1477 
-1486 GSDAEISA
+1486 
-1494 PDTEEYYDLTALVNS
+1494 
-1509 IYEIFESNTVRVL
+1509 
-1522 LDITGEA
+1522 
-1529 LSEILAENG
+1529 
-1538 ITGAD
+1538 
-1543 ELLAGANIHVSGNI
+1543 
-1557 DIDTLAVKG
+1557 
-1566 TLSFSGADRTYFAA
+1566 
-1580 DVFYSYDEDGYGD
+1580 
-1593 IYLSITELLGSECNI
+1593 
-1608 KVYGNIGD
+1608 
-1616 MISSVEELIGTAT
+1616 
-1629 EGGSADGA
+1629 
-1637 ASDAEVSQVADI
+1637 
-1649 VSQILS
+1649 
-1655 INLGSIVRW
+1655 
-1664 LRIDEYG
+1664 
-1671 VYASVDIDNLLGSL
+1671 
-1685 TGTELGLGS
+1685 
-1694 MQMQYDGHF
+1694 
-1703 LSGTAMNGG
+1703 
-1712 LELLLYGSEMN
+1712 YGSEMN

-1733 DIVDLLAL
+1733 NIVDLLAL

-1783 WDDVSLVS
+1783 WDDAALVS
-1791 LALDLTFAT
+1791 LALDFTVAT
-1800 GGKDGTS
+1800 GGADGTS
-1807 ENTVKLIYNA
+1807 ENSVKLIYNA
-1817 GAADD
+1817 GAAGD

-1829 INEVGLIITQNDM
+1829 INEVGLIITQNDL
-1842 DRFGEDLN
+1842 DQFGEDIK

-1855 INNLLGGT
+1855 INSLLGGT

-1946 TFGADPDKGLYLSG
+1946 TFGADPDEGLYLSG

-2135 LVSGLFGGQAAADST
+2135 LVSGLFGGQAAAAST
-2150 FEDIATYGGPAA
+2150 FEDIATYGGSAA

-2333 FDIGEDWDIDI
+2333 FDLGEDWDIDI

-2398 WLFSISSGTWDFV
+2398 WLFSISSGTWDLV
-2411 ANNVNLDIGSDED
+2411 ANNVNLDLGSDED

-2464 KIVLNGVNCEYF
+2464 KIVLNGVNREYS
-2476 FGIPDNLLENLG
+2476 FGIQDNLLENLG
-2488 LANANDF
+2488 LSNANDF
-2495 YAFSVADGVIDSLT
+2495 YAFSVADDVIGSLT

-2578 SNEIGYE
+2578 NNEIGYE

-2594 YVAGVKVEPLVDGAT
+2594 YVAGVKIEPLNGAE
-2609 DFNYVYAEDI
+2609 DFNYMYAEDI
-2619 VNDYYSITV
+2619 VNDYYSVIV
-2628 RGLDGGT
+2628 LDSDGNE
-2635 IYSGN
+2635 IYNGK
-2640 LKHGDTI
+2640 LKHGDRI
-2647 NFYENGIYPS
+2647 NFYSNGIYPS
-2657 SDANGNIVVY
+2657 PDANGNIVVY

-2940 TASVSADMIAEIV
+2940 TDSVSADMIAEIV

-3206 YSDSSFVAEVSGISE
+3206 YSDSSFVVEVSGISE
-3221 SCTIIYARWAFNVS
+3221 SCTIIYARWAFNVHLNQDRTNVNI
-3235 TSTNNADVDITASSL
+3235 TSYSSL
-3250 TGKTTVFYEK
+3250 CESREQYYEGETVTFTVEATENQGEV
-3260 EEVKFTVSYDGLTGN
+3260 EEVKVNG
-3275 SFSVKAG
+3275 
-3282 DTKIDCKSDGN
+3282 SDLSAI
-3293 NGHKFE
+3293 NGVYTFE
-3299 MPASN
+3299 MPSCDA
-3304 VTIDASSCIAAGSLI
+3304 TIETKGSCVAAGSLI

-3341 NLETGTFDTAPIV
+3341 NLETGTFDAAPIV

-3365 IINLIFSDGTKVKVI
+3365 IINLIFSDGTEVKVI

-3409 KQTTDDDGNFA
+3409 KQTTDDDGNFV
-3420 NTAVQLTDVVITYE
+3420 NIAVQLVDVVTTYE
-3434 VTSAYSPVTYSHLCY
+3434 VTTAYSPVTYSHLCY

-3468 EVDPDT
+3468 EVDPET

>member
-35 VPLMEGEKEPPVVDS
+35 VPLMEGEKEPTVVDS

-133 QAAFVPGGNEEGR
+133 QAAFVPDGNEEGR

-302 DYYADYFEQYVGN
+302 DYYAGYFEQYVGN

-431 SWVQRLSGDGTAA
+431 SWVQGLSGDGTAA
-444 ADEGDSADEGGF
+444 ADEGGSADEGGF

-469 TVEYD
+469 TEEYD

-489 LDAVFDFSE
+489 LDAVFDFSK
-498 QDGGDAATYSLNSAQ
+498 QDGGDAATYSLNTAQ

-532 SEGEIISH
+532 SAGEIISH

-608 TVAAAFALSDINSGR
+608 TVAASFTLSDINAGR

-823 KISGGALADVLASNG
+823 EISGGALADVLASNG

-863 ARLELSLHDENKIY
+863 ARLALSLHDENKIY

-927 DAAGQSEGAG
+927 DAAGQSEGVG
-937 TEESAGI
+937 TEENAGI

-956 GGIVKELSAN
+956 GEIVKELSAN

-1148 GDMISSVEELI
+1148 GDIISSVEELI
-1159 GTATEGGSA
+1159 GTVAGGDTA
-1168 DGAASDAEVSQ
+1168 GGAASGAEVSQ

-1204 GVYASVDID
+1204 GVVATVDVD
-1213 NLLGSLTGTELGLGS
+1213 HLLGSLAGIDLGVGDMFML
-1228 MQMQYDGHFL
+1228 YDGHFL
-1238 SGTAMNGGLELLLYG
+1238 EGTAM
-1253 SDAAVGGIEKDD
+1253 D
-1265 YLDLDELIGS
+1265 
-1275 VAGVIDSAV
+1275 
-1284 VEINLK
+1284 
-1290 ISGGALADVLAS
+1290 
-1302 NGIVDLG
+1302 
-1309 DSADGLVLDIEGSVS
+1309 
-1324 ASELEAR
+1324 
-1331 LELSLHDENKIYFA
+1331 
-1345 ADAYYVYGGEG
+1345 
-1356 YGTAYI
+1356 
-1362 DLTHILGASYDGIK
+1362 
-1376 VYCDIAELASAVGWL
+1376 
-1391 VDDAAGQSEGA
+1391 
-1402 GTEESAGIAGIITG
+1402 
-1416 ILTIDLGGIVKEL
+1416 
-1429 SANADGITTTVD
+1429 
-1441 IGGILEYFTET
+1441 
-1452 DIKLGDVTLEYTFG
+1452 
-1466 EGGGRLSGTAL
+1466 
-1477 GGGLTMSVT
+1477 
-1486 GSDAEISA
+1486 
-1494 PDTEEYYDLTALVNS
+1494 
-1509 IYEIFESNTVRVL
+1509 
-1522 LDITGEA
+1522 
-1529 LSEILAENG
+1529 
-1538 ITGAD
+1538 
-1543 ELLAGANIHVSGNI
+1543 
-1557 DIDTLAVKG
+1557 
-1566 TLSFSGADRTYFAA
+1566 
-1580 DVFYSYDEDGYGD
+1580 
-1593 IYLSITELLGSECNI
+1593 
-1608 KVYGNIGD
+1608 
-1616 MISSVEELIGTAT
+1616 
-1629 EGGSADGA
+1629 
-1637 ASDAEVSQVADI
+1637 
-1649 VSQILS
+1649 
-1655 INLGSIVRW
+1655 
-1664 LRIDEYG
+1664 
-1671 VYASVDIDNLLGSL
+1671 
-1685 TGTELGLGS
+1685 
-1694 MQMQYDGHF
+1694 
-1703 LSGTAMNGG
+1703 GG
-1712 LELLLYGSEMN
+1712 LELLLYGSEMYAYGPN
-1723 AYRPDPDAYL
+1723 ADAYL
-1733 DIVDLLAL
+1733 NINDLIKSVQELLSSSVLGVNITLRGAELADVLAANGLVDLGDSIDGLALTLNGGADINDLTAAASASLVGADGYTYLNADIYYEYGAAESGGGYGTVYLTVNQLFGRDCSIKLFCDISEAAEAVRELFGTENISSGPDAASPEESDMVAAIIGNVLEMDFAGLVTELTANAEGLGAAVNLDNVLNLILGGEHNYDLGTANLHYDIQNDMLTGSALGGGVEISISRGEAFAAPVKEGYIDFNDLLAL
-1741 INNAKAAV
+1741 VAGVKDEV
-1749 QKIIDGNSVYFSI
+1749 QSIIDGHSVRF
-1762 ANAEIAVNGV
+1762 EITDTRFTADGV
-1772 TFSVSGEGEAV
+1772 TFGVSGEGEAV
-1783 WDDVSLVS
+1783 WDDAALVS
-1791 LALDLTFAT
+1791 LALDFTVAT
-1800 GGKDGTS
+1800 GGADGTS
-1807 ENTVKLIYNA
+1807 ENSVKLIYNA
-1817 GAADD
+1817 GAAGD

-1829 INEVGLIITQNDM
+1829 INEVGLIITQNDL
-1842 DRFGEDLN
+1842 DQFGEDIK

-1863 AGSST
+1863 AGGST
-1868 GNADDSQL
+1868 GTAGNSQL

-1946 TFGADPDKGLYLSG
+1946 TFGADPDEGLYLSG

-2135 LVSGLFGGQAAADST
+2135 LVSGLFGGQAAAAST
-2150 FEDIATYGGPAA
+2150 FEDIATYGGSAA

-2398 WLFSISSGTWDFV
+2398 WLFSISSGTWDLV
-2411 ANNVNLDIGSDED
+2411 ANNVNLDLGSDED

-2464 KIVLNGVNCEYF
+2464 KIVLNGVNREYS
-2476 FGIPDNLLENLG
+2476 FGIQDNLLENLG
-2488 LANANDF
+2488 LSNANDF
-2495 YAFSVADGVIDSLT
+2495 YAFSVADDVIGSLT

-2578 SNEIGYE
+2578 NNEIGYE

-2594 YVAGVKVEPLVDGAT
+2594 YVAGVKIEPLNGAE
-2609 DFNYVYAEDI
+2609 DFNYMYAEDI
-2619 VNDYYSITV
+2619 VNDYYSVIV
-2628 RGLDGGT
+2628 LDSDGNE
-2635 IYSGN
+2635 IYNGK
-2640 LKHGDTI
+2640 LKHGDRI
-2647 NFYENGIYPS
+2647 NFYSNGIYPS
-2657 SDANGNIVVY
+2657 PDANGNIVVY

-2713 VVYTFVGSN
+2713 VAYTFVGSN
-2722 EHSNEPHYAITGTG
+2722 EHSYAAHYAITGTTG
-2736 SGISEYYSND
+2736 DIGKYYNGAT
-2746 SVLVLENEINGFPV
+2746 LVLENEINGFPV
-2760 VEIASGAFDNSE
+2760 VEIASGAFAN
-2772 STGRNKD
+2772 
-2779 DSELRNNSAGS
+2779 LQ

-2796 PDKIKWI
+2796 PENITYV
-2803 GGRAFLD
+2803 GERAFLD
-2810 NKGIQSIVFLA
+2810 NYGMISAVFLA
-2821 PSVEFSNDMTFYN
+2821 DEVTFA
-2834 MHGTNGG
+2834 GATDG
-2841 NSSADKQNFPFYG
+2841 NTYPFYG
-2854 CGTDDSNTNLKIYY
+2854 CSESDGGTTTKLTVYF
-2868 NSTISTSNYIF
+2868 NSINGSSESLSGTSENGGWISGS
-2879 CFSRTTDWIGR
+2879 TTDRWTHFRHTG
-2890 ETLHYVNSAGGEVHS
+2890 TSVSYSDYYFTAYG
-2905 AGTWTYIE
+2905 AGTWTYIDGYTIDISAE
-2913 YALSEDS
+2913 DNDALAMDG
-2920 VINEAG
+2920 EAI
-2926 LSEDVIFSGLQFVT
+2926 LSGLGNPVAAGEISSETYTQMAETVLANINNY
-2940 TASVSADMIAEIV
+2940 TADHY
-2953 LENIDAFTAEN
+2953 
-2964 CGYINGYY
+2964 GYINGFK
-2972 VDVIVEQVNNRATVT
+2972 VAVEPVTGTGAQTAVVKITNDMANAWRESIGNSATVT
-2987 VSLAEEQEQER
+2987 VTNDSGTSEE
-2998 YYAADSLEISSTVE
+2998 VV
-3012 GADTELDLFEITYAE
+3012 LDIAY
-3027 FKPYGADG
+3027 ADG
-3035 RIFVKADSDVIFTL
+3035 TTVVVAGKTFVTPNSAVTISLNSAYASDYDLVSYDGNTVDSVTYTFDEEFTVDFVQSSVTIKEHETTYVSVYSEVSVEYIYNGANVAEQL
-3049 KQEFADYYSLSKV
+3049 AGSENIYLIPDY
-3062 GDNEAD
+3062 
-3068 GDSYVFDSMTDA
+3068 A
-3080 VNFGKITLDFEA
+3080 VNGTLPA
-3092 IGNYVT
+3092 IATSEDNH
-3098 VYSDISFAYGGAQY
+3098 
-3112 AGDSSANQMLVGA
+3112 
-3125 SVTELGIPSTTNSGY
+3125 
-3140 YFLGWATNGNSGLEF
+3140 YFLGWANKDATGNYQF
-3155 NSAVADSAIYYAI
+3155 VASATVDAFYEEGASELTTPVYYAI
-3168 WVNSSV
+3168 WAESSRAI
-3174 PLNLSPIISGSS
+3174 NTDSYS
-3186 VTSADIVKADSNS
+3186 VTDGATVPATPTATDGTTFYRWYADKDFTQLLNGTMTSTTV
-3199 QGSDPKL
+3199 
-3206 YSDSSFVAEVSGISE
+3206 
-3221 SCTIIYARWAFNVS
+3221 YARWQFTLDFLIDGGGDTRFYFNGGSGFYTRKDVDTVNDSDILSALGGEIVVYEGGYVS
-3235 TSTNNADVDITASSL
+3235 VMPSNSYKQINIALYYGKTDSKAYRTITITGVGKGSWWQWNKDRPFFGPSNADKYSTI
-3250 TGKTTVFYEK
+3250 G
-3260 EEVKFTVSYDGLTGN
+3260 
-3275 SFSVKAG
+3275 AG
-3282 DTKIDCKSDGN
+3282 FIANTDS
-3293 NGHKFE
+3293 NGT
-3299 MPASN
+3299 PYTN
-3304 VTIDASSCIAAGSLI
+3304 VTVPDNTIWIY
-3319 TLADGS
+3319 ADNIMGNIRF
-3325 QKKVEDLTG
+3325 
-3334 DELLLVW
+3334 ELQ
-3341 NLETGTFDTAPIV
+3341 
-3354 FIDSDAECEYE
+3354 Y
-3365 IINLIFSDGTKVKVI
+3365 
-3380 SEHAFWDYDLNEYVY
+3380 
-3395 LDRYAGKYIGHWFN
+3395 
-3409 KQTTDDDGNFA
+3409 
-3420 NTAVQLTDVVITYE
+3420 
-3434 VTSAYSPVTYSHLCY
+3434 
-3449 YVNGMLSMPGGIS
+3449 
-3462 GLFNIF
+3462 
-3468 EVDPDT
+3468 
-3474 MMYDREAM
+3474 
-3482 EADIAEYGLF
+3482 
-3492 TYEDFEGLISEE
+3492 
-3504 VFEAFNGKYLKVAI
+3504 
-3518 GKGILTWDDIFYLVE
+3518 
-3533 RYSQF
+3533 
-3538 F
+3538 

>member
-15 LCCILGFIVAVGG
+15 ICCILGFIVAVGG

-133 QAAFVPGGNEEGR
+133 QAAFVPDGNEEGR

-216 YTQTFYLDAEKA
+216 YKQTFYLDAEKA

-302 DYYADYFEQYVGN
+302 DYYAGYFEQYVGN

-431 SWVQRLSGDGTAA
+431 SWVQGLSGDGTAA
-444 ADEGDSADEGGF
+444 ADEGGSADEGGF

-469 TVEYD
+469 TEEYD

-498 QDGGDAATYSLNSAQ
+498 QDGGDAATYSLNTAQ

-532 SEGEIISH
+532 SAGEIISH

-608 TVAAAFALSDINSGR
+608 TVAASFTLSDINAGR

-674 IDRLSSGDG
+674 IDRLSSGDV
-683 AEGVSEDSE
+683 AEGVSEGSE
-692 GAVSAAD
+692 GVVSAAD
-699 GSDMV
+699 GSDIV

-789 AAVGGIEKDDYLDL
+789 AAIDGIEKDDYLDL
-803 DELIGSVAGV
+803 DELIGSVGG
-813 IDSAVVEINL
+813 IINSAVVEINL
-823 KISGGALADVLASNG
+823 EISGEALADVLASNG

-849 VLDIEGSVSASELE
+849 VLEIEGSVSASELE
-863 ARLELSLHDENKIY
+863 ARLALSLHDENKIY

-981 YFTETDIKL
+981 YFTETDIEL

-1148 GDMISSVEELI
+1148 GDIISSVEELI
-1159 GTATEGGSA
+1159 GTVAGGDTA
-1168 DGAASDAEVSQ
+1168 GGAASGAEVSQ

-1213 NLLGSLTGTELGLGS
+1213 NLLGSL
-1228 MQMQYDGHFL
+1228 
-1238 SGTAMNGGLELLLYG
+1238 A
-1253 SDAAVGGIEKDD
+1253 
-1265 YLDLDELIGS
+1265 
-1275 VAGVIDSAV
+1275 
-1284 VEINLK
+1284 
-1290 ISGGALADVLAS
+1290 
-1302 NGIVDLG
+1302 
-1309 DSADGLVLDIEGSVS
+1309 
-1324 ASELEAR
+1324 
-1331 LELSLHDENKIYFA
+1331 
-1345 ADAYYVYGGEG
+1345 
-1356 YGTAYI
+1356 
-1362 DLTHILGASYDGIK
+1362 
-1376 VYCDIAELASAVGWL
+1376 
-1391 VDDAAGQSEGA
+1391 
-1402 GTEESAGIAGIITG
+1402 
-1416 ILTIDLGGIVKEL
+1416 
-1429 SANADGITTTVD
+1429 
-1441 IGGILEYFTET
+1441 
-1452 DIKLGDVTLEYTFG
+1452 
-1466 EGGGRLSGTAL
+1466 
-1477 GGGLTMSVT
+1477 
-1486 GSDAEISA
+1486 
-1494 PDTEEYYDLTALVNS
+1494 
-1509 IYEIFESNTVRVL
+1509 
-1522 LDITGEA
+1522 
-1529 LSEILAENG
+1529 
-1538 ITGAD
+1538 
-1543 ELLAGANIHVSGNI
+1543 
-1557 DIDTLAVKG
+1557 
-1566 TLSFSGADRTYFAA
+1566 
-1580 DVFYSYDEDGYGD
+1580 
-1593 IYLSITELLGSECNI
+1593 
-1608 KVYGNIGD
+1608 
-1616 MISSVEELIGTAT
+1616 
-1629 EGGSADGA
+1629 
-1637 ASDAEVSQVADI
+1637 
-1649 VSQILS
+1649 
-1655 INLGSIVRW
+1655 
-1664 LRIDEYG
+1664 
-1671 VYASVDIDNLLGSL
+1671 
-1685 TGTELGLGS
+1685 GTELGLGS

-1723 AYRPDPDAYL
+1723 AYRPAPDAYL

-1822 EPLVQLA
+1822 EPLVKLT
-1829 INEVGLIITQNDM
+1829 INEVGLIITQNDI

-1850 GLIAA
+1850 GLIAE

-1868 GNADDSQL
+1868 GNADDSRL
-1876 VSVLTGGDST
+1876 VAIFAGDDSVGN
-1886 GSDVAGILQLILGI
+1886 DVAGILQLILGI
-1900 FNDGYEE
+1900 FNGEYEDG
-1907 GTVGNALA
+1907 TLGNVLT
-1915 ELLDGLYSALLKG
+1915 ELFDGLFSDLLEG
-1928 GMDIEDGQ
+1928 CFGIEDGQ

-1946 TFGADPDKGLYLSG
+1946 TFSADPDEGLYLSG
-1960 SVENIAGFN
+1960 SVENIAVFN

-2135 LVSGLFGGQAAADST
+2135 LVSGLFGGQAAAAST
-2150 FEDIATYGGPAA
+2150 FEDIATYGGSAA
-2162 GPESDNIA
+2162 GQESDNIA

-2333 FDIGEDWDIDI
+2333 FDLGEDWDIDI

-2398 WLFSISSGTWDFV
+2398 WLFSISSGTWDLV
-2411 ANNVNLDIGSDED
+2411 ANNVNLDLGSDED

-2464 KIVLNGVNCEYF
+2464 KIVLNGVNREYS
-2476 FGIPDNLLENLG
+2476 FGIQDNLLENLG
-2488 LANANDF
+2488 LSNANDF
-2495 YAFSVADGVIDSLT
+2495 YAFSVADDVIGSLT

-2578 SNEIGYE
+2578 NNEIGYE

-2594 YVAGVKVEPLVDGAT
+2594 YVAGVKIEPLNGAE
-2609 DFNYVYAEDI
+2609 DFNYMYAEDI
-2619 VNDYYSITV
+2619 VNDYYSVIV
-2628 RGLDGGT
+2628 LDSDGNE
-2635 IYSGN
+2635 IYNGK
-2640 LKHGDTI
+2640 LKHGDRI
-2647 NFYENGIYPS
+2647 NFYSNGIYPS
-2657 SDANGNIVVY
+2657 PDANGNIVVY

-2834 MHGTNGG
+2834 MYGTNGG

-2905 AGTWTYIE
+2905 AGAWTYIE

-2940 TASVSADMIAEIV
+2940 TDSVSADMIAEIV

-2987 VSLAEEQEQER
+2987 VSLAEGQEQER

-3098 VYSDISFAYGGAQY
+3098 VYSDISFTYGGATY
-3112 AGDSSANQMLVGA
+3112 NGNGVANQMLVGA
-3125 SVTELGIPSTTNSGY
+3125 SVSELGSPSTTQSDY
-3140 YFLGWATNGNSGLEF
+3140 YFLGWATKGNNGLEF
-3155 NSAVADSAIYYAI
+3155 NSVVADNATYYAI
-3168 WVNSSV
+3168 WVNSSRAFTYDGV
-3174 PLNLSPIISGSS
+3174 LNGSDLPGLTSTTDGTFAGWYGGNFRNTTAAKISGINEIPENKTT
-3186 VTSADIVKADSNS
+3186 V
-3199 QGSDPKL
+3199 
-3206 YSDSSFVAEVSGISE
+3206 
-3221 SCTIIYARWAFNVS
+3221 YARWS
-3235 TSTNNADVDITASSL
+3235 
-3250 TGKTTVFYEK
+3250 
-3260 EEVKFTVSYDGLTGN
+3260 FTVTLSGSNATITSNNQTSGSFMAEEGSTVAFTVKYDYDDSQG
-3275 SFSVKAG
+3275 FSVKDSKG
-3282 DTKIDCKSDGN
+3282 KDVTYELSNNQYQFSMPSD
-3293 NGHKFE
+3293 
-3299 MPASN
+3299 N
-3304 VTIDASSCIAAGSLI
+3304 VEIKASSENCIAAGSLI

-3334 DELLLVW
+3334 EELLLVW
-3341 NLETGTFDTAPIV
+3341 NLETGSFDTAPIV

-3365 IINLIFSDGTKVKVI
+3365 IINLIFSDGTEVKVI

>member
-133 QAAFVPGGNEEGR
+133 QAAFVPDGNEEGR

-246 VFESISMEVTF
+246 VFQSISMEVTF

-302 DYYADYFEQYVGN
+302 DYYADYFEQYIGN

-431 SWVQRLSGDGTAA
+431 SWVQGLSGDGTAA
-444 ADEGDSADEGGF
+444 ADEGGSADEGGF

-469 TVEYD
+469 TEEYD

-489 LDAVFDFSE
+489 LDAVFDFSK
-498 QDGGDAATYSLNSAQ
+498 QDGGDAATYSLNTAQ

-532 SEGEIISH
+532 SAGEIISH

-608 TVAAAFALSDINSGR
+608 TVAASFTLSDINAGR

-674 IDRLSSGDG
+674 IDRLSSGDVAEDVSEG
-683 AEGVSEDSE
+683 SEGV
-692 GAVSAAD
+692 VSAAD
-699 GSDMV
+699 GSDIV

-803 DELIGSVAGV
+803 DELVGSVGG
-813 IDSAVVEINL
+813 IINSAVVEINL
-823 KISGGALADVLASNG
+823 EISGEALADVLASNG

-863 ARLELSLHDENKIY
+863 ARLALSLHDENKIY
-877 FAADAYYV
+877 LAADAYYV

-891 GTAYIDLTHILGASY
+891 GTAYIDLTHILGARY

-927 DAAGQSEGAG
+927 DAAGQTEGAG

-944 AGIITGILTIDL
+944 AEIITGILTIDL

-966 ADGITTTVDIGGILE
+966 ADGLTTTVDIDGILE
-981 YFTETDIKL
+981 YFTETDITL

-996 YTFGEGGGRLSGTAL
+996 YTLGEGVGKLSGTAL

-1148 GDMISSVEELI
+1148 GDIISSVEELI
-1159 GTATEGGSA
+1159 GTVAGGDTA
-1168 DGAASDAEVSQ
+1168 GGAAS
-1179 VADIVSQILSINL
+1179 
-1192 GSIVRWLRIDEY
+1192 G
-1204 GVYASVDID
+1204 
-1213 NLLGSLTGTELGLGS
+1213 
-1228 MQMQYDGHFL
+1228 
-1238 SGTAMNGGLELLLYG
+1238 
-1253 SDAAVGGIEKDD
+1253 
-1265 YLDLDELIGS
+1265 
-1275 VAGVIDSAV
+1275 
-1284 VEINLK
+1284 
-1290 ISGGALADVLAS
+1290 
-1302 NGIVDLG
+1302 
-1309 DSADGLVLDIEGSVS
+1309 
-1324 ASELEAR
+1324 
-1331 LELSLHDENKIYFA
+1331 
-1345 ADAYYVYGGEG
+1345 
-1356 YGTAYI
+1356 
-1362 DLTHILGASYDGIK
+1362 
-1376 VYCDIAELASAVGWL
+1376 
-1391 VDDAAGQSEGA
+1391 
-1402 GTEESAGIAGIITG
+1402 
-1416 ILTIDLGGIVKEL
+1416 
-1429 SANADGITTTVD
+1429 
-1441 IGGILEYFTET
+1441 
-1452 DIKLGDVTLEYTFG
+1452 
-1466 EGGGRLSGTAL
+1466 
-1477 GGGLTMSVT
+1477 
-1486 GSDAEISA
+1486 
-1494 PDTEEYYDLTALVNS
+1494 
-1509 IYEIFESNTVRVL
+1509 
-1522 LDITGEA
+1522 
-1529 LSEILAENG
+1529 
-1538 ITGAD
+1538 
-1543 ELLAGANIHVSGNI
+1543 
-1557 DIDTLAVKG
+1557 
-1566 TLSFSGADRTYFAA
+1566 
-1580 DVFYSYDEDGYGD
+1580 
-1593 IYLSITELLGSECNI
+1593 
-1608 KVYGNIGD
+1608 
-1616 MISSVEELIGTAT
+1616 
-1629 EGGSADGA
+1629 
-1637 ASDAEVSQVADI
+1637 AEVSQVADI

-1822 EPLVQLA
+1822 EPLVKLT
-1829 INEVGLIITQNDM
+1829 INEVGLIITQNDI

-1868 GNADDSQL
+1868 GNADDSRL
-1876 VSVLTGGDST
+1876 VAIFAGDDSVGN
-1886 GSDVAGILQLILGI
+1886 DVAGILQLILGI
-1900 FNDGYEE
+1900 FNGEYEDG
-1907 GTVGNALA
+1907 TLGNVLT
-1915 ELLDGLYSALLKG
+1915 ELFDGLFSDLLEG
-1928 GMDIEDGQ
+1928 GFGIEDGQ
-1936 LTVNVGGLNV
+1936 LTVSVGGLNV
-1946 TFGADPDKGLYLSG
+1946 TFGADPDDGLYLSG
-1960 SVENIAGFN
+1960 SVENIAVFN

-2038 SGIEALKGVAVNADL
+2038 SDIEALKGVAVNADL

-2135 LVSGLFGGQAAADST
+2135 LVSGLFGGQAAAAST
-2150 FEDIATYGGPAA
+2150 FEDIATYGGSAA

-2333 FDIGEDWDIDI
+2333 FDLGEDWDIDI

-2398 WLFSISSGTWDFV
+2398 WLFSISSGTWDLV
-2411 ANNVNLDIGSDED
+2411 ANNVNLDLGSDED
-2424 APVTVDIGGGTADT
+2424 APVIVDIGGGTADT

-2464 KIVLNGVNCEYF
+2464 KIVLNGVNREYS
-2476 FGIPDNLLENLG
+2476 FGIQDNLLENLG
-2488 LANANDF
+2488 LSNANDF
-2495 YAFSVADGVIDSLT
+2495 YAFSVADDVIGSLT

-2578 SNEIGYE
+2578 NNEIGYE

-2594 YVAGVKVEPLVDGAT
+2594 YVAGVKIEPLNGAE
-2609 DFNYVYAEDI
+2609 DFNYMYAEDI
-2619 VNDYYSITV
+2619 VNDYYSVIV
-2628 RGLDGGT
+2628 LDSDGNE
-2635 IYSGN
+2635 IYNGK
-2640 LKHGDTI
+2640 LKHGDRI
-2647 NFYENGIYPS
+2647 NFYSNGIYPS
-2657 SDANGNIVVY
+2657 PDANGNIVVY

-2736 SGISEYYSND
+2736 SGISEYYSDD

-2940 TASVSADMIAEIV
+2940 TDSVSADMIAEIV

-2987 VSLAEEQEQER
+2987 VSLAEGQEQER

-3206 YSDSSFVAEVSGISE
+3206 YLDSSFVVEVSGILE
-3221 SCTIIYARWAFNVS
+3221 SCTIIYARWAFNVHLNQDRTNVNI
-3235 TSTNNADVDITASSL
+3235 TSYSSL
-3250 TGKTTVFYEK
+3250 CESREQYYEGETVTFTVEATENQGEV
-3260 EEVKFTVSYDGLTGN
+3260 EEVKVNG
-3275 SFSVKAG
+3275 
-3282 DTKIDCKSDGN
+3282 SDLSAI
-3293 NGHKFE
+3293 NGVYTFE
-3299 MPASN
+3299 MPSCDA
-3304 VTIDASSCIAAGSLI
+3304 TIETRGSCIAAGSLI

-3334 DELLLVW
+3334 EELLLVW
-3341 NLETGTFDTAPIV
+3341 NLETGSFDTAPIV

-3365 IINLIFSDGTKVKVI
+3365 IINLIFSGGTEVKVI
-3380 SEHAFWDYDLNEYVY
+3380 SEHAFWDYDINEYVY
-3395 LDRYAGKYIGHWFN
+3395 LDRYANKYIGHWFN
-3409 KQTTDDDGNFA
+3409 KQTTDEGGNFV
-3420 NTAVQLTDVVITYE
+3420 NIAVQLVDVVITYE
-3434 VTSAYSPVTYSHLCY
+3434 VTTAYSPVTYSHLCY

>member
-15 LCCILGFIVAVGG
+15 ICCILGFIVAVGG

-133 QAAFVPGGNEEGR
+133 QAAFVPDGNEEGR

-181 YLYAYGEYSTEM
+181 YLYTYGEYSTEM

-302 DYYADYFEQYVGN
+302 DYYAGYFEQYVGN

-444 ADEGDSADEGGF
+444 ADEGGSADEGGF

-469 TVEYD
+469 TEEYD

-532 SEGEIISH
+532 SAGEIISH

-608 TVAAAFALSDINSGR
+608 TVAASFTLSDINAGR

-631 YVYNDGSGEYGTAYL
+631 YVYNDGSGDYGTAYL

-674 IDRLSSGDG
+674 IDRLSSGDV
-683 AEGVSEDSE
+683 AEGVSEGSE
-692 GAVSAAD
+692 GVVSAAD

-823 KISGGALADVLASNG
+823 EISGGALADVLASNG

-863 ARLELSLHDENKIY
+863 ARLALSLHDENKIY

-885 YGGEGY
+885 YGGDGY

-981 YFTETDIKL
+981 YFTETDIEL

-1097 VKGTLSFSGADRTYF
+1097 VKGTLLFSGTDRTYF

-1148 GDMISSVEELI
+1148 GDIISSVEELI
-1159 GTATEGGSA
+1159 GTVAGGDTA
-1168 DGAASDAEVSQ
+1168 GGAAS
-1179 VADIVSQILSINL
+1179 
-1192 GSIVRWLRIDEY
+1192 G
-1204 GVYASVDID
+1204 
-1213 NLLGSLTGTELGLGS
+1213 
-1228 MQMQYDGHFL
+1228 
-1238 SGTAMNGGLELLLYG
+1238 
-1253 SDAAVGGIEKDD
+1253 
-1265 YLDLDELIGS
+1265 
-1275 VAGVIDSAV
+1275 
-1284 VEINLK
+1284 
-1290 ISGGALADVLAS
+1290 
-1302 NGIVDLG
+1302 
-1309 DSADGLVLDIEGSVS
+1309 
-1324 ASELEAR
+1324 
-1331 LELSLHDENKIYFA
+1331 
-1345 ADAYYVYGGEG
+1345 
-1356 YGTAYI
+1356 
-1362 DLTHILGASYDGIK
+1362 
-1376 VYCDIAELASAVGWL
+1376 
-1391 VDDAAGQSEGA
+1391 
-1402 GTEESAGIAGIITG
+1402 
-1416 ILTIDLGGIVKEL
+1416 
-1429 SANADGITTTVD
+1429 
-1441 IGGILEYFTET
+1441 
-1452 DIKLGDVTLEYTFG
+1452 
-1466 EGGGRLSGTAL
+1466 
-1477 GGGLTMSVT
+1477 
-1486 GSDAEISA
+1486 
-1494 PDTEEYYDLTALVNS
+1494 
-1509 IYEIFESNTVRVL
+1509 
-1522 LDITGEA
+1522 
-1529 LSEILAENG
+1529 
-1538 ITGAD
+1538 
-1543 ELLAGANIHVSGNI
+1543 
-1557 DIDTLAVKG
+1557 
-1566 TLSFSGADRTYFAA
+1566 
-1580 DVFYSYDEDGYGD
+1580 
-1593 IYLSITELLGSECNI
+1593 
-1608 KVYGNIGD
+1608 
-1616 MISSVEELIGTAT
+1616 
-1629 EGGSADGA
+1629 
-1637 ASDAEVSQVADI
+1637 AEVSQVADI

-1723 AYRPDPDAYL
+1723 AYRPAPDAYL

-1762 ANAEIAVNGV
+1762 ENAEIAVNGV

-1822 EPLVQLA
+1822 EPLVKLT

-1868 GNADDSQL
+1868 GNADDSRL
-1876 VSVLTGGDST
+1876 VAIFAGDDSVGN
-1886 GSDVAGILQLILGI
+1886 DVAGILQLILGI

-1907 GTVGNALA
+1907 GTLGNVLT
-1915 ELLDGLYSALLKG
+1915 ELFDGLFSDLLEG
-1928 GMDIEDGQ
+1928 GFGIEDGQ
-1936 LTVNVGGLNV
+1936 LTVSVGGLNV
-1946 TFGADPDKGLYLSG
+1946 TFGADQDEGLYLSG

-2242 QPDKDIV
+2242 QPDKDVV

-2333 FDIGEDWDIDI
+2333 FDLGEDRDIDI

-2398 WLFSISSGTWDFV
+2398 WLFSISSGTWDLV
-2411 ANNVNLDIGSDED
+2411 ANNVNLDLGSDED

-2464 KIVLNGVNCEYF
+2464 KIVLNGVNREYS
-2476 FGIPDNLLENLG
+2476 FGIQDNLLENLG
-2488 LANANDF
+2488 LSNANDF
-2495 YAFSVADGVIDSLT
+2495 YAFSVADDVIGSLT

-2578 SNEIGYE
+2578 NNEIGYE

-2594 YVAGVKVEPLVDGAT
+2594 YVAGVKIEPLNGAE
-2609 DFNYVYAEDI
+2609 DFNYMYAEDI
-2619 VNDYYSITV
+2619 VNDYYSVIV
-2628 RGLDGGT
+2628 LDPDGNE
-2635 IYSGN
+2635 IYNGK
-2640 LKHGDTI
+2640 LKHGDRI
-2647 NFYENGIYPS
+2647 NFYSNGIYPS
-2657 SDANGNIVVY
+2657 PDANGNIVVY

-2722 EHSNEPHYAITGTG
+2722 EHDLIAHYEVTMAVAGDVISAYYENGTT
-2736 SGISEYYSND
+2736 
-2746 SVLVLENEINGFPV
+2746 LVLRNEIGDYPV
-2760 VEIASGAFDNSE
+2760 SEIADNAFNNS
-2772 STGRNKD
+2772 
-2779 DSELRNNSAGS
+2779 DSENGYNYNTGKTPNIPETS

-2796 PDKIKWI
+2796 PENIVYV
-2803 GGRAFLD
+2803 GAGAFID
-2810 NKGIQSIVFLA
+2810 NKGIQSVVFLA
-2821 PSVEFSNDMTFYN
+2821 DNVTLGGVADD
-2834 MHGTNGG
+2834 GTT
-2841 NSSADKQNFPFYG
+2841 PFYG
-2854 CGTDDSNTNLKIYY
+2854 CSVSESDYGTKLTVYY
-2868 NSTISTSNYIF
+2868 NSILFEGVQYSRDISSSEGSGSGIFNNPEDIWTYYTNYTDGFLNATRHYMYLSAISN
-2879 CFSRTTDWIGR
+2879 SD
-2890 ETLHYVNSAGGEVHS
+2890 NSGES
-2905 AGTWTYIE
+2905 WTYIGG
-2913 YALSEDS
+2913 YTIAISTDDKNTLAMDD
-2920 VINEAG
+2920 EAI
-2926 LSEDVIFSGLQFVT
+2926 LSGLGNPVVAGEISSETYAQ
-2940 TASVSADMIAEIV
+2940 MAETV
-2953 LENIDAFTAEN
+2953 LVNINNYTAEHN
-2964 CGYINGYY
+2964 YYINGFTVSVEPVTGIGAQTATIKITKDMNNAWYKSIGDS
-2972 VDVIVEQVNNRATVT
+2972 VTTTVTNDDGTTTDVLLDIAYEAGATAVVAGKTFVAPNSTVTISLDSTYASDYDLVSFDGNMAADNSVTYKFGKDFTADFVQKSATVQEHIPVY
-2987 VSLAEEQEQER
+2987 VSFYSEVPVEYLYNGENVVETLTGSDNIYLIPDYAVGGTLPAIATSAE
-2998 YYAADSLEISSTVE
+2998 
-3012 GADTELDLFEITYAE
+3012 
-3027 FKPYGADG
+3027 
-3035 RIFVKADSDVIFTL
+3035 
-3049 KQEFADYYSLSKV
+3049 
-3062 GDNEAD
+3062 NH
-3068 GDSYVFDSMTDA
+3068 
-3080 VNFGKITLDFEA
+3080 
-3092 IGNYVT
+3092 
-3098 VYSDISFAYGGAQY
+3098 
-3112 AGDSSANQMLVGA
+3112 
-3125 SVTELGIPSTTNSGY
+3125 
-3140 YFLGWATNGNSGLEF
+3140 YFLGWADRDVNDNYQFVASATVDVFYEEGASELTTPDYYAIWAYNESQKLTSTYSVASDTADLPGVGVIKAAEGSVYSWYTNKDFTGNAITTLADLNGSTIVYARLQFDFTFTVNYNGGTTMSYEGNGNYSPANNSLTYTVTVYEGNKVEVSYKYTEESGGSWIFSYARYTAVVDISICESDSNSSIISTHTLRVQSSNGNSGSWDRRLVNAEQE
-3155 NSAVADSAIYYAI
+3155 SAWVHSVNTVAHDGARI
-3168 WVNSSV
+3168 
-3174 PLNLSPIISGSS
+3174 
-3186 VTSADIVKADSNS
+3186 TD
-3199 QGSDPKL
+3199 GSDTM
-3206 YSDSSFVAEVSGISE
+3206 SDVV
-3221 SCTIIYARWAFNVS
+3221 
-3235 TSTNNADVDITASSL
+3235 
-3250 TGKTTVFYEK
+3250 GKI
-3260 EEVKFTVSYDGLTGN
+3260 GLTY
-3275 SFSVKAG
+3275 SV
-3282 DTKIDCKSDGN
+3282 
-3293 NGHKFE
+3293 
-3299 MPASN
+3299 
-3304 VTIDASSCIAAGSLI
+3304 
-3319 TLADGS
+3319 
-3325 QKKVEDLTG
+3325 
-3334 DELLLVW
+3334 
-3341 NLETGTFDTAPIV
+3341 
-3354 FIDSDAECEYE
+3354 
-3365 IINLIFSDGTKVKVI
+3365 
-3380 SEHAFWDYDLNEYVY
+3380 
-3395 LDRYAGKYIGHWFN
+3395 
-3409 KQTTDDDGNFA
+3409 
-3420 NTAVQLTDVVITYE
+3420 
-3434 VTSAYSPVTYSHLCY
+3434 
-3449 YVNGMLSMPGGIS
+3449 
-3462 GLFNIF
+3462 
-3468 EVDPDT
+3468 
-3474 MMYDREAM
+3474 
-3482 EADIAEYGLF
+3482 
-3492 TYEDFEGLISEE
+3492 
-3504 VFEAFNGKYLKVAI
+3504 
-3518 GKGILTWDDIFYLVE
+3518 
-3533 RYSQF
+3533 
-3538 F
+3538 

>member
-469 TVEYD
+469 TEEYD

-674 IDRLSSGDG
+674 IDRLSSGDV
-683 AEGVSEDSE
+683 AEGVSEGSE
-692 GAVSAAD
+692 GVVSAAD
-699 GSDMV
+699 GSDIV

-789 AAVGGIEKDDYLDL
+789 AAIDGIEKDDYLDL

-823 KISGGALADVLASNG
+823 EISGGALADVLASNG

-863 ARLELSLHDENKIY
+863 ARLALSLHDENKIY

-937 TEESAGI
+937 TEENAGI
-944 AGIITGILTIDL
+944 AEIITGILTIDL

-981 YFTETDIKL
+981 YFTETDIEL

-1128 YLSITELLGSECNI
+1128 YLRITELLGSECNI

-1148 GDMISSVEELI
+1148 GDIISSVEELI
-1159 GTATEGGSA
+1159 GTVTGGDTA
-1168 DGAASDAEVSQ
+1168 GGAAS
-1179 VADIVSQILSINL
+1179 
-1192 GSIVRWLRIDEY
+1192 G
-1204 GVYASVDID
+1204 
-1213 NLLGSLTGTELGLGS
+1213 
-1228 MQMQYDGHFL
+1228 
-1238 SGTAMNGGLELLLYG
+1238 
-1253 SDAAVGGIEKDD
+1253 
-1265 YLDLDELIGS
+1265 
-1275 VAGVIDSAV
+1275 
-1284 VEINLK
+1284 
-1290 ISGGALADVLAS
+1290 
-1302 NGIVDLG
+1302 
-1309 DSADGLVLDIEGSVS
+1309 
-1324 ASELEAR
+1324 
-1331 LELSLHDENKIYFA
+1331 
-1345 ADAYYVYGGEG
+1345 
-1356 YGTAYI
+1356 
-1362 DLTHILGASYDGIK
+1362 
-1376 VYCDIAELASAVGWL
+1376 
-1391 VDDAAGQSEGA
+1391 
-1402 GTEESAGIAGIITG
+1402 
-1416 ILTIDLGGIVKEL
+1416 
-1429 SANADGITTTVD
+1429 
-1441 IGGILEYFTET
+1441 
-1452 DIKLGDVTLEYTFG
+1452 
-1466 EGGGRLSGTAL
+1466 
-1477 GGGLTMSVT
+1477 
-1486 GSDAEISA
+1486 
-1494 PDTEEYYDLTALVNS
+1494 
-1509 IYEIFESNTVRVL
+1509 
-1522 LDITGEA
+1522 
-1529 LSEILAENG
+1529 
-1538 ITGAD
+1538 
-1543 ELLAGANIHVSGNI
+1543 
-1557 DIDTLAVKG
+1557 
-1566 TLSFSGADRTYFAA
+1566 
-1580 DVFYSYDEDGYGD
+1580 
-1593 IYLSITELLGSECNI
+1593 
-1608 KVYGNIGD
+1608 
-1616 MISSVEELIGTAT
+1616 
-1629 EGGSADGA
+1629 
-1637 ASDAEVSQVADI
+1637 AEVSQVADI

-1822 EPLVQLA
+1822 EPLVKLT

-1868 GNADDSQL
+1868 GNADDSRL
-1876 VSVLTGGDST
+1876 VAIFAGDDSVGN
-1886 GSDVAGILQLILGI
+1886 DVAGILQLILGI

-1946 TFGADPDKGLYLSG
+1946 TFGADPDEGLYLSG

-2038 SGIEALKGVAVNADL
+2038 SDIEALKGVAVNADL

-2110 KASADNIYRA
+2110 KASAGNIYRA

-2135 LVSGLFGGQAAADST
+2135 LVSGLFGGQAAAAST
-2150 FEDIATYGGPAA
+2150 FEDIATYGGSAA

-2242 QPDKDIV
+2242 QPDKDVV

-2333 FDIGEDWDIDI
+2333 FDLGEDWDIDI

-2398 WLFSISSGTWDFV
+2398 WLFSISSGTWDLV

-2464 KIVLNGVNCEYF
+2464 KIVLNGVNCEYS
-2476 FGIPDNLLENLG
+2476 FGIPDNLLENLR

-2594 YVAGVKVEPLVDGAT
+2594 YVAGVKIEPLNGAE
-2609 DFNYVYAEDI
+2609 DFNYMYAEDI
-2619 VNDYYSITV
+2619 VNDYYSVIV
-2628 RGLDGGT
+2628 LDSDGNE
-2635 IYSGN
+2635 IYNGK
-2640 LKHGDTI
+2640 LKHGDRI
-2647 NFYENGIYPS
+2647 NFYSNGIYPS
-2657 SDANGNIVVY
+2657 PDANGNIVVY
-2667 LWNNGGVNEAY
+2667 LWNNGGVNEVY

-2713 VVYTFVGSN
+2713 VAYTFVGSN

-2834 MHGTNGG
+2834 MYGTNGG

-2879 CFSRTTDWIGR
+2879 CFSRTTNWIGW

-2940 TASVSADMIAEIV
+2940 TDSVSADMIAEIV

-2987 VSLAEEQEQER
+2987 VSLAEGQEQER

-3035 RIFVKADSDVIFTL
+3035 RIFVKADSKVKFTL

-3125 SVTELGIPSTTNSGY
+3125 SVSELGSPSTTQSDY
-3140 YFLGWATNGNSGLEF
+3140 YFLGWATKGNNGLEF
-3155 NSAVADSAIYYAI
+3155 NSVVADSAIYYAI

-3221 SCTIIYARWAFNVS
+3221 SCTIIYARWAFNVHLNQDRTNVNI
-3235 TSTNNADVDITASSL
+3235 TSYSSL
-3250 TGKTTVFYEK
+3250 CESREQYYEGETVTFTVEATENQGEV
-3260 EEVKFTVSYDGLTGN
+3260 EEVKVNG
-3275 SFSVKAG
+3275 
-3282 DTKIDCKSDGN
+3282 SDLSAI
-3293 NGHKFE
+3293 NGVYTFE
-3299 MPASN
+3299 MPSCDA
-3304 VTIDASSCIAAGSLI
+3304 TIETKGSCVAAGSLI

-3334 DELLLVW
+3334 EELLLVW
-3341 NLETGTFDTAPIV
+3341 NLETGSFDTAPIV

-3365 IINLIFSDGTKVKVI
+3365 IINLIFSDGTEVKVI

>member
-15 LCCILGFIVAVGG
+15 ICCILGFIVAVGG

-133 QAAFVPGGNEEGR
+133 QAAFVPDGNEEGR

-302 DYYADYFEQYVGN
+302 DYYAGYFEQYVGN

-431 SWVQRLSGDGTAA
+431 SWVQGLSGDGTAA
-444 ADEGDSADEGGF
+444 ADEGGSADEGGF

-469 TVEYD
+469 TEEYD

-489 LDAVFDFSE
+489 LDAVFDFSK
-498 QDGGDAATYSLNSAQ
+498 QDGGDAATYSLNTAQ

-532 SEGEIISH
+532 SAGEIISH

-608 TVAAAFALSDINSGR
+608 TVAASFTLSDINAGR

-674 IDRLSSGDG
+674 IDRLSSGDV
-683 AEGVSEDSE
+683 AEGVSEGSE
-692 GAVSAAD
+692 GVVSAAD
-699 GSDMV
+699 GSDIV

-789 AAVGGIEKDDYLDL
+789 AAIDGVEKDDYLDL

-823 KISGGALADVLASNG
+823 EISGEALADVLASNG

-863 ARLELSLHDENKIY
+863 ARLALSLHDENKIY
-877 FAADAYYV
+877 LAADAYYV

-891 GTAYIDLTHILGASY
+891 GTAYIDLTHILGARY

-927 DAAGQSEGAG
+927 DAAGQTEGAG

-944 AGIITGILTIDL
+944 AEIITGILTIDL
-956 GGIVKELSAN
+956 GGIVKELSTN
-966 ADGITTTVDIGGILE
+966 ADGLTTTVDIDGILE
-981 YFTETDIKL
+981 YFTETDITL

-996 YTFGEGGGRLSGTAL
+996 YTLGEGVGKLSGTAL

-1148 GDMISSVEELI
+1148 GDI
-1159 GTATEGGSA
+1159 
-1168 DGAASDAEVSQ
+1168 
-1179 VADIVSQILSINL
+1179 
-1192 GSIVRWLRIDEY
+1192 
-1204 GVYASVDID
+1204 
-1213 NLLGSLTGTELGLGS
+1213 
-1228 MQMQYDGHFL
+1228 
-1238 SGTAMNGGLELLLYG
+1238 
-1253 SDAAVGGIEKDD
+1253 
-1265 YLDLDELIGS
+1265 
-1275 VAGVIDSAV
+1275 
-1284 VEINLK
+1284 
-1290 ISGGALADVLAS
+1290 
-1302 NGIVDLG
+1302 
-1309 DSADGLVLDIEGSVS
+1309 
-1324 ASELEAR
+1324 
-1331 LELSLHDENKIYFA
+1331 
-1345 ADAYYVYGGEG
+1345 
-1356 YGTAYI
+1356 
-1362 DLTHILGASYDGIK
+1362 
-1376 VYCDIAELASAVGWL
+1376 
-1391 VDDAAGQSEGA
+1391 
-1402 GTEESAGIAGIITG
+1402 
-1416 ILTIDLGGIVKEL
+1416 
-1429 SANADGITTTVD
+1429 
-1441 IGGILEYFTET
+1441 
-1452 DIKLGDVTLEYTFG
+1452 
-1466 EGGGRLSGTAL
+1466 
-1477 GGGLTMSVT
+1477 
-1486 GSDAEISA
+1486 
-1494 PDTEEYYDLTALVNS
+1494 
-1509 IYEIFESNTVRVL
+1509 
-1522 LDITGEA
+1522 
-1529 LSEILAENG
+1529 
-1538 ITGAD
+1538 
-1543 ELLAGANIHVSGNI
+1543 
-1557 DIDTLAVKG
+1557 
-1566 TLSFSGADRTYFAA
+1566 
-1580 DVFYSYDEDGYGD
+1580 
-1593 IYLSITELLGSECNI
+1593 
-1608 KVYGNIGD
+1608 
-1616 MISSVEELIGTAT
+1616 ISSVEELIGTAT

-1723 AYRPDPDAYL
+1723 AYRPAPDAYL

-1749 QKIIDGNSVYFSI
+1749 QKIIDDNSVYFSI

-1800 GGKDGTS
+1800 GGADGTS

-1822 EPLVQLA
+1822 EPLVKLT
-1829 INEVGLIITQNDM
+1829 INEVGLIITQNDI

-1868 GNADDSQL
+1868 GNADDSRL
-1876 VSVLTGGDST
+1876 VAIFAGDDSVGN
-1886 GSDVAGILQLILGI
+1886 DVAGILQLILGI
-1900 FNDGYEE
+1900 FNGEYEDG
-1907 GTVGNALA
+1907 TLGNVLT
-1915 ELLDGLYSALLKG
+1915 ELFDGLFSDLLEG
-1928 GMDIEDGQ
+1928 GFGIEDGQ

-1946 TFGADPDKGLYLSG
+1946 TFGADPDEGLYLSG
-1960 SVENIAGFN
+1960 SVENIAVFN

-2038 SGIEALKGVAVNADL
+2038 SDIEALKGVAVNADL

-2135 LVSGLFGGQAAADST
+2135 LVSGLFGGQAAAAST
-2150 FEDIATYGGPAA
+2150 FEDIATYGGSAA

-2277 SNKEGNGTVYTF
+2277 SRQDMLYTF
-2289 YTQSMAMEYS
+2289 TGDITIGVTALGF
-2299 VIKINIKDLYVSIG
+2299 INL
-2313 ILDGELYVSAEGEIS
+2313 EIS
-2328 ISIDL
+2328 ISGISLTLGINESGQFYASIVGNLSGDFVEESTIGATFTDNL
-2333 FDIGEDWDIDI
+2333 ITLARDIGTDKE
-2344 AGVDFGLTLY
+2344 LY
-2354 NDYLTFARDVGG
+2354 
-2366 ARPYYWVMTPD
+2366 WIMTPE
-2377 YFLENLFAKQDDGA
+2377 YFVDHMFDKTPGNNMFP
-2391 GTDSPLR
+2391 DSPLH
-2398 WLFSISSGTWDFV
+2398 WLTRMSLWDTI
-2411 ANNVNLDIGSDED
+2411 AGILQENVDIGSGANSPEEWYLYD
-2424 APVTVDIGGGTADT
+2424 TADT
-2438 AADSSEN
+2438 AAGTAVRQNEQPISASQYISAFMASIGDTSYSFNGSDGILNNLAFDDITSGYYAASLN
-2445 ADQNSGG
+2445 A
-2452 IAVTNYVNYFIS
+2452 
-2464 KIVLNGVNCEYF
+2464 
-2476 FGIPDNLLENLG
+2476 
-2488 LANANDF
+2488 
-2495 YAFSVADGVIDSLT
+2495 
-2509 GGALTMLDVGIT
+2509 GALTDNIVNTIDIGIARDDNNGIKSLNAYLALSQYVDITANIDLKYDRTKNAVVNHFDSAVSAAKDLMGEDYEFDFNAKDDVGYA
-2521 RDQSNG
+2521 QSAF
-2527 IGSVIADTSLGGQL
+2527 GS
-2541 TVNLSMQYQPE
+2541 
-2552 RDMVENYFNAAS
+2552 
-2564 EAAKSYSGD
+2564 
-2573 SAYDF
+2573 
-2578 SNEIGYE
+2578 
-2585 DYSDYYRGT
+2585 
-2594 YVAGVKVEPLVDGAT
+2594 VKVEKYEDDLAYDYTYTYAADYHTAIVHMADGSTQTRKLRYGSTIYLYDSANP
-2609 DFNYVYAEDI
+2609 DP
-2619 VNDYYSITV
+2619 
-2628 RGLDGGT
+2628 DGDGYIIAYEAQDGT
-2635 IYSGN
+2635 IYPHVVLDN
-2640 LKHGDTI
+2640 EQPTT
-2647 NFYENGIYPS
+2647 YEFTERLIK
-2657 SDANGNIVVY
+2657 
-2667 LWNNGGVNEAY
+2667 LNE
-2678 ASYTIDGGHTAGNKP
+2678 
-2693 EGNTL
+2693 
-2698 VFTAATVEYSVEENG
+2698 TVNG
-2713 VVYTFVGSN
+2713 VAYTFVGSN
-2722 EHSNEPHYAITGTG
+2722 EHNYAAHYAITGTTSDIG
-2736 SGISEYYSND
+2736 KYYD
-2746 SVLVLENEINGFPV
+2746 GTTLVLENEIYGFPV
-2760 VEIASGAFDNSE
+2760 SEIRDSAFRNHNNE
-2772 STGRNKD
+2772 SAEFTL
-2779 DSELRNNSAGS
+2779 DS
-2790 LKNVVV
+2790 VVV
-2796 PDKIKWI
+2796 PETIVYVGAEAFKDNYGIKEV
-2803 GGRAFLD
+2803 
-2810 NKGIQSIVFLA
+2810 VFLA
-2821 PSVEFSNDMTFYN
+2821 DTVTLGGVADD
-2834 MHGTNGG
+2834 GTT
-2841 NSSADKQNFPFYG
+2841 PFYG
-2854 CGTDDSNTNLKIYY
+2854 CSDANGSTNTLLTVYY
-2868 NSTISTSNYIF
+2868 NKIVFAGSTYQNDIEKTNDSSSIVVTNP
-2879 CFSRTTDWIGR
+2879 TD
-2890 ETLHYVNSAGGEVHS
+2890 
-2905 AGTWTYIE
+2905 TWTYFRNQQGSGWNAGSRYYYYFSAISNADNSGE
-2913 YALSEDS
+2913 SWTYIDGYTIDISAEDNDALAMDG
-2920 VINEAG
+2920 EAI
-2926 LSEDVIFSGLQFVT
+2926 LSGLGNPVAAGEISSETYTQMAETVLANINNY
-2940 TASVSADMIAEIV
+2940 TAAHY
-2953 LENIDAFTAEN
+2953 
-2964 CGYINGYY
+2964 GYINGFK
-2972 VDVIVEQVNNRATVT
+2972 VAVEPVTGTGAQTAVVKITNDMANAWRESIGNSATVT
-2987 VSLAEEQEQER
+2987 VTNDDGTSEE
-2998 YYAADSLEISSTVE
+2998 VV
-3012 GADTELDLFEITYAE
+3012 LDIAY
-3027 FKPYGADG
+3027 ADG
-3035 RIFVKADSDVIFTL
+3035 ATVVVAGKTFVTPNSAVTISLNSAYASDYDLVSLGGNTVDSVTYTFDEEFTVDFVQSSVTIKEHETTYVSVYSEVSVEYIFNGANVAEQLAGSENIYL
-3049 KQEFADYYSLSKV
+3049 IPDY
-3062 GDNEAD
+3062 
-3068 GDSYVFDSMTDA
+3068 A
-3080 VNFGKITLDFEA
+3080 VNGTLPA
-3092 IGNYVT
+3092 IATSEYNH
-3098 VYSDISFAYGGAQY
+3098 
-3112 AGDSSANQMLVGA
+3112 
-3125 SVTELGIPSTTNSGY
+3125 
-3140 YFLGWATNGNSGLEF
+3140 YFLGWANKDATGNYQF
-3155 NSAVADSAIYYAI
+3155 VASATVDAFYEEGASELTTPDYYAI
-3168 WVNSSV
+3168 WAESSRALSAIIV
-3174 PLNLSPIISGSS
+3174 DGINLPTNVANI
-3186 VTSADIVKADSNS
+3186 DSQNMD
-3199 QGSDPKL
+3199 GTFYNW
-3206 YSDSSFVAEVSGISE
+3206 YSDSSFASDK
-3221 SCTIIYARWAFNVS
+3221 TIASLSTNTIVYARWQFDLVVSGKVVTDCYSSDIIINNTEQDRYSLKILEGDQIYLYEQEADKVYYLYQYIDGFN
-3235 TSTNNADVDITASSL
+3235 DIKIVDDMRI
-3250 TGKTTVFYEK
+3250 
-3260 EEVKFTVSYDGLTGN
+3260 
-3275 SFSVKAG
+3275 KAKPWVLG
-3282 DTKIDCKSDGN
+3282 GN
-3293 NGHKFE
+3293 NTQIVTVAINGNDCLSFGVETAFKIE
-3299 MPASN
+3299 SN
-3304 VTIDASSCIAAGSLI
+3304 
-3319 TLADGS
+3319 
-3325 QKKVEDLTG
+3325 
-3334 DELLLVW
+3334 
-3341 NLETGTFDTAPIV
+3341 
-3354 FIDSDAECEYE
+3354 
-3365 IINLIFSDGTKVKVI
+3365 INLT
-3380 SEHAFWDYDLNEYVY
+3380 
-3395 LDRYAGKYIGHWFN
+3395 
-3409 KQTTDDDGNFA
+3409 
-3420 NTAVQLTDVVITYE
+3420 ITY
-3434 VTSAYSPVTYSHLCY
+3434 
-3449 YVNGMLSMPGGIS
+3449 
-3462 GLFNIF
+3462 
-3468 EVDPDT
+3468 
-3474 MMYDREAM
+3474 
-3482 EADIAEYGLF
+3482 
-3492 TYEDFEGLISEE
+3492 
-3504 VFEAFNGKYLKVAI
+3504 
-3518 GKGILTWDDIFYLVE
+3518 
-3533 RYSQF
+3533 
-3538 F
+3538 

>member
-15 LCCILGFIVAVGG
+15 ICCILGFIVAVGG

-133 QAAFVPGGNEEGR
+133 QAAFVPDGNEEGR

-302 DYYADYFEQYVGN
+302 DYYAGYFEQYVGN

-469 TVEYD
+469 TEEYD

-489 LDAVFDFSE
+489 LDAVFDFCE

-823 KISGGALADVLASNG
+823 EISGGALADVLASNG

-849 VLDIEGSVSASELE
+849 VLDIEGSVSSSELE
-863 ARLELSLHDENKIY
+863 ARLALSLHDENKIY

-937 TEESAGI
+937 TEENAGI
-944 AGIITGILTIDL
+944 AEIITGILTIDL

-1148 GDMISSVEELI
+1148 GDIISSVEELI
-1159 GTATEGGSA
+1159 GTVAGGDTA
-1168 DGAASDAEVSQ
+1168 GGAASGAEVSQ

-1213 NLLGSLTGTELGLGS
+1213 NLLGSL
-1228 MQMQYDGHFL
+1228 
-1238 SGTAMNGGLELLLYG
+1238 A
-1253 SDAAVGGIEKDD
+1253 
-1265 YLDLDELIGS
+1265 
-1275 VAGVIDSAV
+1275 
-1284 VEINLK
+1284 
-1290 ISGGALADVLAS
+1290 
-1302 NGIVDLG
+1302 
-1309 DSADGLVLDIEGSVS
+1309 
-1324 ASELEAR
+1324 
-1331 LELSLHDENKIYFA
+1331 
-1345 ADAYYVYGGEG
+1345 
-1356 YGTAYI
+1356 
-1362 DLTHILGASYDGIK
+1362 
-1376 VYCDIAELASAVGWL
+1376 
-1391 VDDAAGQSEGA
+1391 
-1402 GTEESAGIAGIITG
+1402 
-1416 ILTIDLGGIVKEL
+1416 
-1429 SANADGITTTVD
+1429 
-1441 IGGILEYFTET
+1441 
-1452 DIKLGDVTLEYTFG
+1452 
-1466 EGGGRLSGTAL
+1466 
-1477 GGGLTMSVT
+1477 
-1486 GSDAEISA
+1486 
-1494 PDTEEYYDLTALVNS
+1494 
-1509 IYEIFESNTVRVL
+1509 
-1522 LDITGEA
+1522 
-1529 LSEILAENG
+1529 
-1538 ITGAD
+1538 
-1543 ELLAGANIHVSGNI
+1543 
-1557 DIDTLAVKG
+1557 
-1566 TLSFSGADRTYFAA
+1566 
-1580 DVFYSYDEDGYGD
+1580 
-1593 IYLSITELLGSECNI
+1593 
-1608 KVYGNIGD
+1608 
-1616 MISSVEELIGTAT
+1616 
-1629 EGGSADGA
+1629 
-1637 ASDAEVSQVADI
+1637 
-1649 VSQILS
+1649 
-1655 INLGSIVRW
+1655 
-1664 LRIDEYG
+1664 
-1671 VYASVDIDNLLGSL
+1671 
-1685 TGTELGLGS
+1685 GTELGLGS

-1817 GAADD
+1817 GAAGD

-1829 INEVGLIITQNDM
+1829 INEVGLIITQNDL
-1842 DRFGEDLN
+1842 DQFGEDIK

-1855 INNLLGGT
+1855 INSLLGGT

-1946 TFGADPDKGLYLSG
+1946 TFGADPDERLYLSG
-1960 SVENIAGFN
+1960 SVENIAVFN

-2242 QPDKDIV
+2242 QPDKDVV

-2272 NKFVS
+2272 NKFLS
-2277 SNKEGNGTVYTF
+2277 SREDMLYTF
-2289 YTQSMAMEYS
+2289 TGDITIGVTALGF
-2299 VIKINIKDLYVSIG
+2299 INL
-2313 ILDGELYVSAEGEIS
+2313 EIS
-2328 ISIDL
+2328 ISDISVTFGINESGQFYASIVGDL
-2333 FDIGEDWDIDI
+2333 SGNLVEPSIIGATFTDNLITLARDIGTAKE
-2344 AGVDFGLTLY
+2344 LY
-2354 NDYLTFARDVGG
+2354 
-2366 ARPYYWVMTPD
+2366 WIMTPE
-2377 YFLENLFAKQDDGA
+2377 YFVDHMFDKTSGSEMFP
-2391 GTDSPLR
+2391 DSPLH
-2398 WLFSISSGTWDFV
+2398 WLTRMDLWNMLAGILQE
-2411 ANNVNLDIGSDED
+2411 NVDIGSGANSPEEWYLYD
-2424 APVTVDIGGGTADT
+2424 TADT
-2438 AADSSEN
+2438 AAGTAVRQNEQPISASQYISAFMASIGDTSYSFNGSDGILNNLAFDDITSGYYAASLN
-2445 ADQNSGG
+2445 A
-2452 IAVTNYVNYFIS
+2452 
-2464 KIVLNGVNCEYF
+2464 
-2476 FGIPDNLLENLG
+2476 
-2488 LANANDF
+2488 
-2495 YAFSVADGVIDSLT
+2495 
-2509 GGALTMLDVGIT
+2509 GALTDNIVNAIDIGIARDDNNGIKSLNAYLALSQYVDITANIDLKYDRTKSAVVNRFDSAVSAAKDLMGEDYEFDFNAKDDVGYA
-2521 RDQSNG
+2521 QSAF
-2527 IGSVIADTSLGGQL
+2527 GS
-2541 TVNLSMQYQPE
+2541 
-2552 RDMVENYFNAAS
+2552 
-2564 EAAKSYSGD
+2564 
-2573 SAYDF
+2573 
-2578 SNEIGYE
+2578 
-2585 DYSDYYRGT
+2585 
-2594 YVAGVKVEPLVDGAT
+2594 VKVEKYEDDLAYDYTYTYAADYHTAIVHMADGSTQTRKLRYGSTIYLYDSANP
-2609 DFNYVYAEDI
+2609 DP
-2619 VNDYYSITV
+2619 
-2628 RGLDGGT
+2628 DGDGYIIAYEAQDGT
-2635 IYSGN
+2635 IYPQVVLDN
-2640 LKHGDTI
+2640 EQPTT
-2647 NFYENGIYPS
+2647 YEFTERLIK
-2657 SDANGNIVVY
+2657 
-2667 LWNNGGVNEAY
+2667 LNE
-2678 ASYTIDGGHTAGNKP
+2678 
-2693 EGNTL
+2693 
-2698 VFTAATVEYSVEENG
+2698 TVNG

-2722 EHSNEPHYAITGTG
+2722 EHNYAAHYAITGTTG
-2736 SGISEYYSND
+2736 DIGKYYD
-2746 SVLVLENEINGFPV
+2746 GATLVLENEIYGFPV
-2760 VEIASGAFDNSE
+2760 SEIRDSAFRNHNNEGAEF
-2772 STGRNKD
+2772 TL
-2779 DSELRNNSAGS
+2779 DS
-2790 LKNVVV
+2790 VVV
-2796 PDKIKWI
+2796 PETIVYVGAEAFKDNYGIKEV
-2803 GGRAFLD
+2803 
-2810 NKGIQSIVFLA
+2810 VFLA
-2821 PSVEFSNDMTFYN
+2821 DTVTLGGVADD
-2834 MHGTNGG
+2834 GTT
-2841 NSSADKQNFPFYG
+2841 PFYG
-2854 CGTDDSNTNLKIYY
+2854 CSDANGSTNTLLTVYY
-2868 NSTISTSNYIF
+2868 NKIVFAGSTYQNDIEKTNDSSSIVVTNP
-2879 CFSRTTDWIGR
+2879 TD
-2890 ETLHYVNSAGGEVHS
+2890 
-2905 AGTWTYIE
+2905 TWTYFRNQQGSGWNFGSRYYYYFSAISNADNSGE
-2913 YALSEDS
+2913 SWTYIDGYTIDISAEDNDALAMDG
-2920 VINEAG
+2920 EAI
-2926 LSEDVIFSGLQFVT
+2926 LSGLGNPVAAGEISSETYTQMAETVLANINNY
-2940 TASVSADMIAEIV
+2940 TADHY
-2953 LENIDAFTAEN
+2953 
-2964 CGYINGYY
+2964 GYINGFK
-2972 VDVIVEQVNNRATVT
+2972 VAVEPVTGTGAQTAVVKITNDMANAWRESIGNSATVT
-2987 VSLAEEQEQER
+2987 VTNDSGTSEE
-2998 YYAADSLEISSTVE
+2998 VV
-3012 GADTELDLFEITYAE
+3012 LDIAY
-3027 FKPYGADG
+3027 ADG
-3035 RIFVKADSDVIFTL
+3035 ATVVVAGKTFVTPNSAVTISLNSAYASDYDLVSYDGNTVDSVMYTFDEEFTVDFVQSSVTIKEHETTYVSVYSEVSVEYIYNGANVAEQL
-3049 KQEFADYYSLSKV
+3049 AGSENIYLIPDY
-3062 GDNEAD
+3062 
-3068 GDSYVFDSMTDA
+3068 A
-3080 VNFGKITLDFEA
+3080 VNGTLPA
-3092 IGNYVT
+3092 IATSEDNH
-3098 VYSDISFAYGGAQY
+3098 
-3112 AGDSSANQMLVGA
+3112 
-3125 SVTELGIPSTTNSGY
+3125 
-3140 YFLGWATNGNSGLEF
+3140 YFLGWANKDATGNYQF
-3155 NSAVADSAIYYAI
+3155 VASATVDVFYEEGASELTTPDYYAI
-3168 WVNSSV
+3168 WAYNESQKLTSTYSV
-3174 PLNLSPIISGSS
+3174 ASDTADLPGVSVIKAAEGSVYSWYTNKDFTGNAITTLADLNGS
-3186 VTSADIVKADSNS
+3186 TIV
-3199 QGSDPKL
+3199 
-3206 YSDSSFVAEVSGISE
+3206 
-3221 SCTIIYARWAFNVS
+3221 YARLQFKLEFN
-3235 TSTNNADVDITASSL
+3235 L
-3250 TGKTTVFYEK
+3250 TFGG
-3260 EEVKFTVSYDGLTGN
+3260 SNL
-3275 SFSVKAG
+3275 
-3282 DTKIDCKSDGN
+3282 IIDGN
-3293 NGHKFE
+3293 NRG
-3299 MPASN
+3299 
-3304 VTIDASSCIAAGSLI
+3304 G
-3319 TLADGS
+3319 
-3325 QKKVEDLTG
+3325 DLKH
-3334 DELLLVW
+3334 
-3341 NLETGTFDTAPIV
+3341 LE
-3354 FIDSDAECEYE
+3354 Y
-3365 IINLIFSDGTKVKVI
+3365 
-3380 SEHAFWDYDLNEYVY
+3380 YVY
-3395 LDRYAGKYIGHWFN
+3395 E
-3409 KQTTDDDGNFA
+3409 GNY
-3420 NTAVQLTDVVITYE
+3420 V
-3434 VTSAYSPVTYSHLCY
+3434 SVTYSHGSHRHGLFGMYNSAYTQVSVTLSESVNQSETQLVSFYLQSTSNNSNTRCFY
-3449 YVNGMLSMPGGIS
+3449 PTNYVGDWSYDTVLSDSNRLDDDDICRSAATKIIIS
-3462 GLFNIF
+3462 GN
-3468 EVDPDT
+3468 
-3474 MMYDREAM
+3474 AS
-3482 EADIAEYGLF
+3482 IAY
-3492 TYEDFEGLISEE
+3492 T
-3504 VFEAFNGKYLKVAI
+3504 A
-3518 GKGILTWDDIFYLVE
+3518 
-3533 RYSQF
+3533 
-3538 F
+3538 

>member
-15 LCCILGFIVAVGG
+15 ICCILGFIVAVGG

-35 VPLMEGEKEPPVVDS
+35 VPLMEGEKEPTVVDS

-133 QAAFVPGGNEEGR
+133 QAAFVPDGNEEGR

-431 SWVQRLSGDGTAA
+431 SWVQGLSGDGTAA
-444 ADEGDSADEGGF
+444 ADEGGSADEGGF

-469 TVEYD
+469 TEEYD

-489 LDAVFDFSE
+489 LDAVFDFSK

-532 SEGEIISH
+532 SAGEIISH

-608 TVAAAFALSDINSGR
+608 TVAASFTLSDINAGR

-674 IDRLSSGDG
+674 IDRLSSGDV
-683 AEGVSEDSE
+683 AEGVSEGSE
-692 GAVSAAD
+692 GVVSAAD
-699 GSDMV
+699 GSDIV

-789 AAVGGIEKDDYLDL
+789 AAIDGIEKDDYLDL
-803 DELIGSVAGV
+803 DELIGSVGG
-813 IDSAVVEINL
+813 IINSAVVEINL
-823 KISGGALADVLASNG
+823 EISGEALADVLASNG

-849 VLDIEGSVSASELE
+849 VLEIEGSVSASELE
-863 ARLELSLHDENKIY
+863 ARLALSLHDENKIY

-927 DAAGQSEGAG
+927 DGAGQSEGAG

-966 ADGITTTVDIGGILE
+966 ADGLTTTVDIDGILE

-1148 GDMISSVEELI
+1148 GDIISSVEELI
-1159 GTATEGGSA
+1159 GTVAGGDTA
-1168 DGAASDAEVSQ
+1168 GGAASGAEVSQ

-1213 NLLGSLTGTELGLGS
+1213 NLLGSL
-1228 MQMQYDGHFL
+1228 
-1238 SGTAMNGGLELLLYG
+1238 A
-1253 SDAAVGGIEKDD
+1253 
-1265 YLDLDELIGS
+1265 
-1275 VAGVIDSAV
+1275 
-1284 VEINLK
+1284 
-1290 ISGGALADVLAS
+1290 
-1302 NGIVDLG
+1302 
-1309 DSADGLVLDIEGSVS
+1309 
-1324 ASELEAR
+1324 
-1331 LELSLHDENKIYFA
+1331 
-1345 ADAYYVYGGEG
+1345 
-1356 YGTAYI
+1356 
-1362 DLTHILGASYDGIK
+1362 
-1376 VYCDIAELASAVGWL
+1376 
-1391 VDDAAGQSEGA
+1391 
-1402 GTEESAGIAGIITG
+1402 
-1416 ILTIDLGGIVKEL
+1416 
-1429 SANADGITTTVD
+1429 
-1441 IGGILEYFTET
+1441 
-1452 DIKLGDVTLEYTFG
+1452 
-1466 EGGGRLSGTAL
+1466 
-1477 GGGLTMSVT
+1477 
-1486 GSDAEISA
+1486 
-1494 PDTEEYYDLTALVNS
+1494 
-1509 IYEIFESNTVRVL
+1509 
-1522 LDITGEA
+1522 
-1529 LSEILAENG
+1529 
-1538 ITGAD
+1538 
-1543 ELLAGANIHVSGNI
+1543 
-1557 DIDTLAVKG
+1557 
-1566 TLSFSGADRTYFAA
+1566 
-1580 DVFYSYDEDGYGD
+1580 
-1593 IYLSITELLGSECNI
+1593 
-1608 KVYGNIGD
+1608 
-1616 MISSVEELIGTAT
+1616 
-1629 EGGSADGA
+1629 
-1637 ASDAEVSQVADI
+1637 
-1649 VSQILS
+1649 
-1655 INLGSIVRW
+1655 
-1664 LRIDEYG
+1664 
-1671 VYASVDIDNLLGSL
+1671 
-1685 TGTELGLGS
+1685 GTELGLGS

-1723 AYRPDPDAYL
+1723 AYRPAPDAYL

-1783 WDDVSLVS
+1783 WDDAALVS
-1791 LALDLTFAT
+1791 LALDFTVAT
-1800 GGKDGTS
+1800 GGADGTS
-1807 ENTVKLIYNA
+1807 ENSVKLIYNA
-1817 GAADD
+1817 GAAGD

-1829 INEVGLIITQNDM
+1829 INEVGLIITQNDI
-1842 DRFGEDLN
+1842 DRFGEDIK

-1868 GNADDSQL
+1868 GNADDSRL
-1876 VSVLTGGDST
+1876 VAIFAGDDSVGN
-1886 GSDVAGILQLILGI
+1886 DVAGILQLILGI
-1900 FNDGYEE
+1900 FNGEYEDG
-1907 GTVGNALA
+1907 TLGNVLT
-1915 ELLDGLYSALLKG
+1915 ELFDGLFSDLLEG

-1946 TFGADPDKGLYLSG
+1946 TFGADPDERLYLSG
-1960 SVENIAGFN
+1960 SVENIAVFK
-1969 AGVSAGTGSYAPEFA
+1969 AGVSAGTGLYAPEFA

-2038 SGIEALKGVAVNADL
+2038 SDIEALKGVAVNADL

-2135 LVSGLFGGQAAADST
+2135 LVSGLFGGQAAAAST
-2150 FEDIATYGGPAA
+2150 FEDIATYGGSAA

-2261 IGFVADLIDDV
+2261 IGFVADLIDDMGKFLPSYNIDTAGRTLYSLTGGKIDVKV
-2272 NKFVS
+2272 NLSDVAGSGVDDLLQWLAENGLTVQLNNIDIVIGLDANSELYFSLEANTVENTLDLLGS
-2277 SNKEGNGTVYTF
+2277 LWSYTIVEANTIGVTYSNGVITLSKGTGNG
-2289 YTQSMAMEYS
+2289 Q
-2299 VIKINIKDLYVSIG
+2299 I
-2313 ILDGELYVSAEGEIS
+2313 
-2328 ISIDL
+2328 
-2333 FDIGEDWDIDI
+2333 
-2344 AGVDFGLTLY
+2344 
-2354 NDYLTFARDVGG
+2354 
-2366 ARPYYWVMTPD
+2366 YWVMTPE
-2377 YFLENLFAKQDDGA
+2377 YFIDNMFVNDNDE
-2391 GTDSPLR
+2391 TDSPLR
-2398 WLFSISSGTWDFV
+2398 WLLGTSSTIWNIVSNSIADLVSDISSGTALPQELYFY
-2411 ANNVNLDIGSDED
+2411 G
-2424 APVTVDIGGGTADT
+2424 
-2438 AADSSEN
+2438 EN
-2445 ADQNSGG
+2445 SVLNSGLNNL
-2452 IAVTNYVNYFIS
+2452 IALADDPADGEQAILLADYLSGYQIKLGDTTVSYNDYTPDTN
-2464 KIVLNGVNCEYF
+2464 LT
-2476 FGIPDNLLENLG
+2476 LG
-2488 LANANDF
+2488 SGDY
-2495 YAFSVADGVIDSLT
+2495 YAFSLNAGNITGDVLSVLDIALTSNSDSDNIGLDGVSAYGSLDDILTFTFNIGTSSSLAEVPDYFSDAMDRAAEILGTGSYELKLGEEVEADGDYATITNGGVKIESSNASGNDFVYDTTYELADNYYKVNIYAEDGSLIDSYGLRYGSTLHFYQTAGLGEDDTLT
-2509 GGALTMLDVGIT
+2509 IYLDE
-2521 RDQSNG
+2521 NG
-2527 IGSVIADTSLGGQL
+2527 EVYSDVTLQL
-2541 TVNLSMQYQPE
+2541 TSVNLSE
-2552 RDMVENYFNAAS
+2552 LD
-2564 EAAKSYSGD
+2564 KDGD
-2573 SAYDF
+2573 
-2578 SNEIGYE
+2578 EIIE
-2585 DYSDYYRGT
+2585 FT
-2594 YVAGVKVEPLVDGAT
+2594 Q
-2609 DFNYVYAEDI
+2609 
-2619 VNDYYSITV
+2619 
-2628 RGLDGGT
+2628 
-2635 IYSGN
+2635 
-2640 LKHGDTI
+2640 DT
-2647 NFYENGIYPS
+2647 
-2657 SDANGNIVVY
+2657 VVY
-2667 LWNNGGVNEAY
+2667 QQ
-2678 ASYTIDGGHTAGNKP
+2678 
-2693 EGNTL
+2693 
-2698 VFTAATVEYSVEENG
+2698 TVNG
-2713 VVYTFVGSN
+2713 VVYQFVGST
-2722 EHSNEPHYAITGTG
+2722 SNIVDENGVHIPHYKITSASLDKKYTR
-2736 SGISEYYSND
+2736 IENPET
-2746 SVLVLENEINGFPV
+2746 LVLENEFKYNGSTYPV
-2760 VEIASGAFDNSE
+2760 CEIEGDTGDNGGAF
-2772 STGRNKD
+2772 GKA
-2779 DSELRNNSAGS
+2779 L

-2796 PDKIKWI
+2796 PENITYV
-2803 GGRAFLD
+2803 GERAFLD
-2810 NKGIQSIVFLA
+2810 NYGMISAVFLA
-2821 PSVEFSNDMTFYN
+2821 DEVTFA
-2834 MHGTNGG
+2834 GATDG
-2841 NSSADKQNFPFYG
+2841 NTYPFYG
-2854 CGTDDSNTNLKIYY
+2854 CSESDGGTTTKLTVYFNSINNSNVAPSSETN
-2868 NSTISTSNYIF
+2868 SNYTVRNV
-2879 CFSRTTDWIGR
+2879 SDRWN
-2890 ETLHYVNSAGGEVHS
+2890 HYRYSTEMRMDGWLYGLYHDDYYFPAYGE
-2905 AGTWTYIE
+2905 GTWTYIDGYVVE
-2913 YALSEDS
+2913 ISDEDS
-2920 VINEAG
+2920 EELAMDDEAI
-2926 LSEDVIFSGLQFVT
+2926 LSGLGNPVVAGEISSETYAQMAETVLVNINNY
-2940 TASVSADMIAEIV
+2940 TADHY
-2953 LENIDAFTAEN
+2953 
-2964 CGYINGYY
+2964 GYINGFK
-2972 VDVIVEQVNNRATVT
+2972 VAVEPVTGTGAQTAVVKITNDMANAWRESIGNSATVT
-2987 VSLAEEQEQER
+2987 VTNDSGTSEE
-2998 YYAADSLEISSTVE
+2998 VV
-3012 GADTELDLFEITYAE
+3012 LDIAY
-3027 FKPYGADG
+3027 ADG
-3035 RIFVKADSDVIFTL
+3035 ATVVVAGKTFVTPNSAVTISLNSAYASDYDLVSYDDNTVDSVTYTFDEEFTVDFVQSSVTIKEHETTYVSVYSEVSVEYIYNGANVAEQL
-3049 KQEFADYYSLSKV
+3049 AGSENIYLIPDY
-3062 GDNEAD
+3062 
-3068 GDSYVFDSMTDA
+3068 A
-3080 VNFGKITLDFEA
+3080 VNGTLPA
-3092 IGNYVT
+3092 IATSEDNH
-3098 VYSDISFAYGGAQY
+3098 
-3112 AGDSSANQMLVGA
+3112 
-3125 SVTELGIPSTTNSGY
+3125 
-3140 YFLGWATNGNSGLEF
+3140 YFLGWANKDATGNYQF
-3155 NSAVADSAIYYAI
+3155 VASATVDVFYEEGASELTTPVYYAI
-3168 WVNSSV
+3168 WAYNESQKLTSTYSV
-3174 PLNLSPIISGSS
+3174 ASDTADLPGVSVIKAAEGSVYSWYTNKDFTGNAITTLADLNGS
-3186 VTSADIVKADSNS
+3186 TIV
-3199 QGSDPKL
+3199 
-3206 YSDSSFVAEVSGISE
+3206 
-3221 SCTIIYARWAFNVS
+3221 YARLQFKLEFN
-3235 TSTNNADVDITASSL
+3235 L
-3250 TGKTTVFYEK
+3250 TFGG
-3260 EEVKFTVSYDGLTGN
+3260 SNL
-3275 SFSVKAG
+3275 
-3282 DTKIDCKSDGN
+3282 IIDGN
-3293 NGHKFE
+3293 NRG
-3299 MPASN
+3299 
-3304 VTIDASSCIAAGSLI
+3304 G
-3319 TLADGS
+3319 
-3325 QKKVEDLTG
+3325 DLKH
-3334 DELLLVW
+3334 
-3341 NLETGTFDTAPIV
+3341 LE
-3354 FIDSDAECEYE
+3354 Y
-3365 IINLIFSDGTKVKVI
+3365 
-3380 SEHAFWDYDLNEYVY
+3380 YVY
-3395 LDRYAGKYIGHWFN
+3395 E
-3409 KQTTDDDGNFA
+3409 GNY
-3420 NTAVQLTDVVITYE
+3420 V
-3434 VTSAYSPVTYSHLCY
+3434 SVTYSHGSHRHGLFGMYNSAYTQVSVTLSESVNQSETQLVSFYLQSTSNNSNTRCFY
-3449 YVNGMLSMPGGIS
+3449 PTNYVGDWSYDTVLSDSNRLDDDDICRSAATKIIIS
-3462 GLFNIF
+3462 GN
-3468 EVDPDT
+3468 
-3474 MMYDREAM
+3474 AS
-3482 EADIAEYGLF
+3482 IAY
-3492 TYEDFEGLISEE
+3492 T
-3504 VFEAFNGKYLKVAI
+3504 A
-3518 GKGILTWDDIFYLVE
+3518 
-3533 RYSQF
+3533 
-3538 F
+3538 

>member
-15 LCCILGFIVAVGG
+15 ICCILGFIVAVGG

-469 TVEYD
+469 TEEYD
-474 GGLTYTASLE
+474 GGLTYTASLK

-823 KISGGALADVLASNG
+823 EISGGALADVLASNG

-863 ARLELSLHDENKIY
+863 ARLALSLHDENKIY
-877 FAADAYYV
+877 LAADAYYV
-885 YGGEGY
+885 YGGEDY

-927 DAAGQSEGAG
+927 DAAGQTEGAG

-1020 GSDAEISA
+1020 GSDAEMTA

-1054 VLLDITGEALSE
+1054 VILDITGEALSE

-1148 GDMISSVEELI
+1148 GDIISSVEELI
-1159 GTATEGGSA
+1159 GTVAGGGTA
-1168 DGAASDAEVSQ
+1168 GGAASGAEVSQ

-1213 NLLGSLTGTELGLGS
+1213 NLLGSL
-1228 MQMQYDGHFL
+1228 
-1238 SGTAMNGGLELLLYG
+1238 A
-1253 SDAAVGGIEKDD
+1253 
-1265 YLDLDELIGS
+1265 
-1275 VAGVIDSAV
+1275 
-1284 VEINLK
+1284 
-1290 ISGGALADVLAS
+1290 
-1302 NGIVDLG
+1302 
-1309 DSADGLVLDIEGSVS
+1309 
-1324 ASELEAR
+1324 
-1331 LELSLHDENKIYFA
+1331 
-1345 ADAYYVYGGEG
+1345 
-1356 YGTAYI
+1356 
-1362 DLTHILGASYDGIK
+1362 
-1376 VYCDIAELASAVGWL
+1376 
-1391 VDDAAGQSEGA
+1391 
-1402 GTEESAGIAGIITG
+1402 
-1416 ILTIDLGGIVKEL
+1416 
-1429 SANADGITTTVD
+1429 
-1441 IGGILEYFTET
+1441 
-1452 DIKLGDVTLEYTFG
+1452 
-1466 EGGGRLSGTAL
+1466 
-1477 GGGLTMSVT
+1477 
-1486 GSDAEISA
+1486 
-1494 PDTEEYYDLTALVNS
+1494 
-1509 IYEIFESNTVRVL
+1509 
-1522 LDITGEA
+1522 
-1529 LSEILAENG
+1529 
-1538 ITGAD
+1538 
-1543 ELLAGANIHVSGNI
+1543 
-1557 DIDTLAVKG
+1557 
-1566 TLSFSGADRTYFAA
+1566 
-1580 DVFYSYDEDGYGD
+1580 
-1593 IYLSITELLGSECNI
+1593 
-1608 KVYGNIGD
+1608 
-1616 MISSVEELIGTAT
+1616 
-1629 EGGSADGA
+1629 
-1637 ASDAEVSQVADI
+1637 
-1649 VSQILS
+1649 
-1655 INLGSIVRW
+1655 
-1664 LRIDEYG
+1664 
-1671 VYASVDIDNLLGSL
+1671 
-1685 TGTELGLGS
+1685 GTELGLGS

-1822 EPLVQLA
+1822 EPLVKLT
-1829 INEVGLIITQNDM
+1829 INEVGLIITQNDI

-1868 GNADDSQL
+1868 GNADDSRL
-1876 VSVLTGGDST
+1876 VAIFAGDDSVGN
-1886 GSDVAGILQLILGI
+1886 DVAGILQLILGI
-1900 FNDGYEE
+1900 FNGEYEDG
-1907 GTVGNALA
+1907 TLGNVLT
-1915 ELLDGLYSALLKG
+1915 ELFDGLFSDLLEG

-1936 LTVNVGGLNV
+1936 LTVSVGGLNV
-1946 TFGADPDKGLYLSG
+1946 TFGADPDDGLYLSG
-1960 SVENIAGFN
+1960 SVENIAVFN

-2038 SGIEALKGVAVNADL
+2038 SDIEALKGVAVNADL

-2135 LVSGLFGGQAAADST
+2135 LVSGLFGGQAAAAST
-2150 FEDIATYGGPAA
+2150 FEDIATYGGSAV

-2242 QPDKDIV
+2242 QPDKDVV

-2333 FDIGEDWDIDI
+2333 FDLGEDWDIDI

-2398 WLFSISSGTWDFV
+2398 WLFSISSGTWDLV

-2464 KIVLNGVNCEYF
+2464 KIVLNGVNCEYS

-2578 SNEIGYE
+2578 NNEIGYE

-2594 YVAGVKVEPLVDGAT
+2594 YVAGVKIEPLNGAE
-2609 DFNYVYAEDI
+2609 DFNYMYAEDI
-2619 VNDYYSITV
+2619 VNDYYSVIV
-2628 RGLDGGT
+2628 LDSDGNE
-2635 IYSGN
+2635 IYNGK
-2640 LKHGDTI
+2640 LKHGDRI
-2647 NFYENGIYPS
+2647 NFYSNGIYPS
-2657 SDANGNIVVY
+2657 PDANGNIVVY
-2667 LWNNGGVNEAY
+2667 LWNNGGVNEVY

-2722 EHSNEPHYAITGTG
+2722 EHSYAAHYAITGTG

-2834 MHGTNGG
+2834 MYGTNGG

-2879 CFSRTTDWIGR
+2879 CFSRTTNWIGW

-2940 TASVSADMIAEIV
+2940 TDSVSADMIAEIV

-2987 VSLAEEQEQER
+2987 VSLAEGQEQER

-3035 RIFVKADSDVIFTL
+3035 RIFVKADSYVIFTL

-3098 VYSDISFAYGGAQY
+3098 VCSDISFAYGGAQY

-3206 YSDSSFVAEVSGISE
+3206 YANADFSTDITLNATISTE
-3221 SCTIIYARWAFNVS
+3221 CTIIFARWAFSVNIGKLENASVTIDNNSYYEGDEVNYKISFDKDNECNFNVTPS
-3235 TSTNNADVDITASSL
+3235 DSSDSSITIDGDTS
-3250 TGKTTVFYEK
+3250 
-3260 EEVKFTVSYDGLTGN
+3260 GN
-3275 SFSVKAG
+3275 SAG
-3282 DTKIDCKSDGN
+3282 SYSFT
-3293 NGHKFE
+3293 
-3299 MPASN
+3299 MPPCN
-3304 VTIDASSCIAAGSLI
+3304 VTISASSCIAAGSLI

-3334 DELLLVW
+3334 EELLLVW

-3365 IINLIFSDGTKVKVI
+3365 IINLIFSDGTEVKVI

>member
-133 QAAFVPGGNEEGR
+133 QAAFVPDGNEEGR

-153 TSSGSV
+153 TSSGSM

-469 TVEYD
+469 TEEYD

-532 SEGEIISH
+532 SAGEIISH

-683 AEGVSEDSE
+683 AEGVSEGSE
-692 GAVSAAD
+692 GVVSAAD
-699 GSDMV
+699 GSDIV

-789 AAVGGIEKDDYLDL
+789 AAIDGIEKDDYLDL
-803 DELIGSVAGV
+803 DELIGSVGG
-813 IDSAVVEINL
+813 IINSAVVEINL
-823 KISGGALADVLASNG
+823 EISGEALADVLASNG

-863 ARLELSLHDENKIY
+863 ARLALSLHDENKIY
-877 FAADAYYV
+877 LAADAYYV

-891 GTAYIDLTHILGASY
+891 GTAYIDLTHILGARY

-927 DAAGQSEGAG
+927 DAAGQTEGAG

-981 YFTETDIKL
+981 YFTETDITL

-996 YTFGEGGGRLSGTAL
+996 YTFGEGVGKLSGTAL

-1020 GSDAEISA
+1020 GSDAEMTA

-1078 LLAGANIHVSGNID
+1078 LLAGAKIHVSGNID

-1148 GDMISSVEELI
+1148 GDIISSVEELI

-1238 SGTAMNGGLELLLYG
+1238 SGTAMNGDMELL
-1253 SDAAVGGIEKDD
+1253 I
-1265 YLDLDELIGS
+1265 
-1275 VAGVIDSAV
+1275 
-1284 VEINLK
+1284 
-1290 ISGGALADVLAS
+1290 
-1302 NGIVDLG
+1302 
-1309 DSADGLVLDIEGSVS
+1309 
-1324 ASELEAR
+1324 
-1331 LELSLHDENKIYFA
+1331 
-1345 ADAYYVYGGEG
+1345 
-1356 YGTAYI
+1356 
-1362 DLTHILGASYDGIK
+1362 
-1376 VYCDIAELASAVGWL
+1376 
-1391 VDDAAGQSEGA
+1391 
-1402 GTEESAGIAGIITG
+1402 
-1416 ILTIDLGGIVKEL
+1416 
-1429 SANADGITTTVD
+1429 
-1441 IGGILEYFTET
+1441 
-1452 DIKLGDVTLEYTFG
+1452 
-1466 EGGGRLSGTAL
+1466 
-1477 GGGLTMSVT
+1477 
-1486 GSDAEISA
+1486 
-1494 PDTEEYYDLTALVNS
+1494 
-1509 IYEIFESNTVRVL
+1509 
-1522 LDITGEA
+1522 
-1529 LSEILAENG
+1529 
-1538 ITGAD
+1538 
-1543 ELLAGANIHVSGNI
+1543 
-1557 DIDTLAVKG
+1557 
-1566 TLSFSGADRTYFAA
+1566 
-1580 DVFYSYDEDGYGD
+1580 
-1593 IYLSITELLGSECNI
+1593 
-1608 KVYGNIGD
+1608 
-1616 MISSVEELIGTAT
+1616 
-1629 EGGSADGA
+1629 
-1637 ASDAEVSQVADI
+1637 
-1649 VSQILS
+1649 
-1655 INLGSIVRW
+1655 
-1664 LRIDEYG
+1664 
-1671 VYASVDIDNLLGSL
+1671 
-1685 TGTELGLGS
+1685 
-1694 MQMQYDGHF
+1694 
-1703 LSGTAMNGG
+1703 
-1712 LELLLYGSEMN
+1712 YGSEMN

-1733 DIVDLLAL
+1733 NIVDLLAL

-1783 WDDVSLVS
+1783 WDDAALVS
-1791 LALDLTFAT
+1791 LALDFTVAT
-1800 GGKDGTS
+1800 GGADGTS
-1807 ENTVKLIYNA
+1807 ENSVKLIYNA
-1817 GAADD
+1817 GAAGD

-1829 INEVGLIITQNDM
+1829 INEVGLIITQNDL
-1842 DRFGEDLN
+1842 DQFGEDIK

-1855 INNLLGGT
+1855 INSLLGGT

-1946 TFGADPDKGLYLSG
+1946 TFGADPDEGLYLSG

-2135 LVSGLFGGQAAADST
+2135 LVSGLFGGQAAAAST
-2150 FEDIATYGGPAA
+2150 FEDIATYGGSAA

-2333 FDIGEDWDIDI
+2333 FDLGEDWDIDI

-2398 WLFSISSGTWDFV
+2398 WLFSISSGTWDLV
-2411 ANNVNLDIGSDED
+2411 ANNVNLDLGSDED

-2464 KIVLNGVNCEYF
+2464 KIVLNGVNREYS
-2476 FGIPDNLLENLG
+2476 FGIQDNLLENLG
-2488 LANANDF
+2488 LSNANDF
-2495 YAFSVADGVIDSLT
+2495 YAFSVADDVIGSLT

-2578 SNEIGYE
+2578 NNEIGYE

-2594 YVAGVKVEPLVDGAT
+2594 YVAGVKIEPLNGAE
-2609 DFNYVYAEDI
+2609 DFNYMYAEDI
-2619 VNDYYSITV
+2619 VNDYYSVIV
-2628 RGLDGGT
+2628 LDSDGNE
-2635 IYSGN
+2635 IYNGK
-2640 LKHGDTI
+2640 LKHGDRI
-2647 NFYENGIYPS
+2647 NFYSNGIYPS
-2657 SDANGNIVVY
+2657 PDANGNIVVY

-2940 TASVSADMIAEIV
+2940 TDSVSADMIAEIV

-3206 YSDSSFVAEVSGISE
+3206 YSDSSFVVEVSGISE
-3221 SCTIIYARWAFNVS
+3221 SCTIIYARWAFNVHLNQDRTNVNI
-3235 TSTNNADVDITASSL
+3235 TSYSSL
-3250 TGKTTVFYEK
+3250 CESREQYYEGETVTFTVEATENQGEV
-3260 EEVKFTVSYDGLTGN
+3260 EEVKVNG
-3275 SFSVKAG
+3275 
-3282 DTKIDCKSDGN
+3282 SDLSAI
-3293 NGHKFE
+3293 NGVYTFE
-3299 MPASN
+3299 MPSCDA
-3304 VTIDASSCIAAGSLI
+3304 TIETKGSCVAAGSLI

-3341 NLETGTFDTAPIV
+3341 NLETGTFDAAPIV

-3365 IINLIFSDGTKVKVI
+3365 IINLIFSDGTEVKVI

-3409 KQTTDDDGNFA
+3409 KQTTDDDGNFV
-3420 NTAVQLTDVVITYE
+3420 NIAVQLVDVVTTYE
-3434 VTSAYSPVTYSHLCY
+3434 VTTAYSPVTYSHLCY

-3468 EVDPDT
+3468 EVDPET

>member
-608 TVAAAFALSDINSGR
+608 TVAASFTLSDINAGR

-674 IDRLSSGDG
+674 IDRLSSGDV
-683 AEGVSEDSE
+683 AEGVSEGSE
-692 GAVSAAD
+692 GVVSAAD
-699 GSDMV
+699 GSDIV

-789 AAVGGIEKDDYLDL
+789 AAIDGIEKDDYLDL
-803 DELIGSVAGV
+803 DELIGSVGG
-813 IDSAVVEINL
+813 IINSAVVEINL
-823 KISGGALADVLASNG
+823 EISGEALADVLASNG

-863 ARLELSLHDENKIY
+863 ARLALSLHDENKIY

-981 YFTETDIKL
+981 YFTETDITL

-996 YTFGEGGGRLSGTAL
+996 YTFGEGVGKLSGTAL

-1148 GDMISSVEELI
+1148 GDIISSVEELI
-1159 GTATEGGSA
+1159 GTVAGGDTA
-1168 DGAASDAEVSQ
+1168 GGAAS
-1179 VADIVSQILSINL
+1179 
-1192 GSIVRWLRIDEY
+1192 G
-1204 GVYASVDID
+1204 
-1213 NLLGSLTGTELGLGS
+1213 
-1228 MQMQYDGHFL
+1228 
-1238 SGTAMNGGLELLLYG
+1238 
-1253 SDAAVGGIEKDD
+1253 
-1265 YLDLDELIGS
+1265 
-1275 VAGVIDSAV
+1275 
-1284 VEINLK
+1284 
-1290 ISGGALADVLAS
+1290 
-1302 NGIVDLG
+1302 
-1309 DSADGLVLDIEGSVS
+1309 
-1324 ASELEAR
+1324 
-1331 LELSLHDENKIYFA
+1331 
-1345 ADAYYVYGGEG
+1345 
-1356 YGTAYI
+1356 
-1362 DLTHILGASYDGIK
+1362 
-1376 VYCDIAELASAVGWL
+1376 
-1391 VDDAAGQSEGA
+1391 
-1402 GTEESAGIAGIITG
+1402 
-1416 ILTIDLGGIVKEL
+1416 
-1429 SANADGITTTVD
+1429 
-1441 IGGILEYFTET
+1441 
-1452 DIKLGDVTLEYTFG
+1452 
-1466 EGGGRLSGTAL
+1466 
-1477 GGGLTMSVT
+1477 
-1486 GSDAEISA
+1486 
-1494 PDTEEYYDLTALVNS
+1494 
-1509 IYEIFESNTVRVL
+1509 
-1522 LDITGEA
+1522 
-1529 LSEILAENG
+1529 
-1538 ITGAD
+1538 
-1543 ELLAGANIHVSGNI
+1543 
-1557 DIDTLAVKG
+1557 
-1566 TLSFSGADRTYFAA
+1566 
-1580 DVFYSYDEDGYGD
+1580 
-1593 IYLSITELLGSECNI
+1593 
-1608 KVYGNIGD
+1608 
-1616 MISSVEELIGTAT
+1616 
-1629 EGGSADGA
+1629 
-1637 ASDAEVSQVADI
+1637 AEVSQVADI

-1723 AYRPDPDAYL
+1723 AYRPAPDAYL

-1807 ENTVKLIYNA
+1807 ENSVKLIYNA
-1817 GAADD
+1817 GAAGD

-1829 INEVGLIITQNDM
+1829 INEVGLIITQNDI
-1842 DRFGEDLN
+1842 DKFGGDINALVSAIN
-1850 GLIAA
+1850 RLLGGSGSGLAADYGSTQLIAA
-1855 INNLLGGT
+1855 LAEGEGSEGDAATILKLILDILGG
-1863 AGSST
+1863 
-1868 GNADDSQL
+1868 
-1876 VSVLTGGDST
+1876 
-1886 GSDVAGILQLILGI
+1886 
-1900 FNDGYEE
+1900 GYDE
-1907 GTVGNALA
+1907 GTVGDAL
-1915 ELLDGLYSALLKG
+1915 
-1928 GMDIEDGQ
+1928 
-1936 LTVNVGGLNV
+1936 GGLLNGLLGDVFGGSVSINENGALVASFGGVNV
-1946 TFGADPDKGLYLSG
+1946 TFGAGDGLTLSG
-1960 SVENIAGFN
+1960 SAEDVGNFN
-1969 AGVSAGTGSYAPEFA
+1969 VRVTAGTGHTPDM
-1984 DGTVFYSS
+1984 DGIILYGS

-2038 SGIEALKGVAVNADL
+2038 SDIEALKGVAVNADL

-2135 LVSGLFGGQAAADST
+2135 LVSGLFGGQAAAAST
-2150 FEDIATYGGPAA
+2150 FEDIATYGGSAA

-2261 IGFVADLIDDV
+2261 IGFVADLIDDMGKFLPSYNIDTAGRTLYSLTGGKIDVKV
-2272 NKFVS
+2272 NLSDVAGSGVDDLLQWLAENGLTVQLNNIDIVIGLDANSELYFSLEANTVENTLDLLGS
-2277 SNKEGNGTVYTF
+2277 LWSYTIVEANTIGVTYSNGVITLSKGTGNG
-2289 YTQSMAMEYS
+2289 Q
-2299 VIKINIKDLYVSIG
+2299 I
-2313 ILDGELYVSAEGEIS
+2313 
-2328 ISIDL
+2328 
-2333 FDIGEDWDIDI
+2333 
-2344 AGVDFGLTLY
+2344 
-2354 NDYLTFARDVGG
+2354 
-2366 ARPYYWVMTPD
+2366 YWVMTPE
-2377 YFLENLFAKQDDGA
+2377 YFIDNMFVNDNDE
-2391 GTDSPLR
+2391 TDSPLR
-2398 WLFSISSGTWDFV
+2398 WLLGTSSTIWNIVSNSIADLVSDISSGTALPQELYFY
-2411 ANNVNLDIGSDED
+2411 G
-2424 APVTVDIGGGTADT
+2424 
-2438 AADSSEN
+2438 EN
-2445 ADQNSGG
+2445 SVLNSGLNNL
-2452 IAVTNYVNYFIS
+2452 IALADDPADGEQAILLADYLSGYQIKLGDTTVSYNDYTPDTN
-2464 KIVLNGVNCEYF
+2464 LT
-2476 FGIPDNLLENLG
+2476 LG
-2488 LANANDF
+2488 SGDY
-2495 YAFSVADGVIDSLT
+2495 YAFSLNAGNITGDVLSVLDIALTSNSDSDSIGLDGVSAYGSLDDILTFTFNIGTSSSLAEVPDYFSDAMDRAAEILGTGSYELKLGEEVEADGDYATITNGGVKIESSNASGNDFVYDTTYELADNYYKVNIYAKDGSLIDSYGLRYGSTLHFYQTEGLGEDDTLT
-2509 GGALTMLDVGIT
+2509 IYLDE
-2521 RDQSNG
+2521 NG
-2527 IGSVIADTSLGGQL
+2527 EVYSDVTLQL
-2541 TVNLSMQYQPE
+2541 TSVNLSE
-2552 RDMVENYFNAAS
+2552 LD
-2564 EAAKSYSGD
+2564 KDGD
-2573 SAYDF
+2573 
-2578 SNEIGYE
+2578 EIIE
-2585 DYSDYYRGT
+2585 FT
-2594 YVAGVKVEPLVDGAT
+2594 Q
-2609 DFNYVYAEDI
+2609 
-2619 VNDYYSITV
+2619 
-2628 RGLDGGT
+2628 
-2635 IYSGN
+2635 
-2640 LKHGDTI
+2640 DT
-2647 NFYENGIYPS
+2647 
-2657 SDANGNIVVY
+2657 VVY
-2667 LWNNGGVNEAY
+2667 QQ
-2678 ASYTIDGGHTAGNKP
+2678 
-2693 EGNTL
+2693 
-2698 VFTAATVEYSVEENG
+2698 TVNG
-2713 VVYTFVGSN
+2713 VVYQFVGST
-2722 EHSNEPHYAITGTG
+2722 SNIVDENGVHIPHYKITSASLDEKYTR
-2736 SGISEYYSND
+2736 IENPET
-2746 SVLVLENEINGFPV
+2746 LVLENEFKYNGSTYPV
-2760 VEIASGAFDNSE
+2760 CEIEGDTGDNGGAF
-2772 STGRNKD
+2772 GKA
-2779 DSELRNNSAGS
+2779 L

-2796 PDKIKWI
+2796 PENITYV
-2803 GGRAFLD
+2803 GERAFL
-2810 NKGIQSIVFLA
+2810 NNYGMISAVFLA
-2821 PSVEFSNDMTFYN
+2821 DEVTFA
-2834 MHGTNGG
+2834 GATDG
-2841 NSSADKQNFPFYG
+2841 NTYPFYG
-2854 CGTDDSNTNLKIYY
+2854 CSESDGGTTTKLTVYFNSINNSNVAPSSETN
-2868 NSTISTSNYIF
+2868 SNYTVRNV
-2879 CFSRTTDWIGR
+2879 SDRWN
-2890 ETLHYVNSAGGEVHS
+2890 HYRYSTEMRMDGWLYGLYHDDYYFPAYGE
-2905 AGTWTYIE
+2905 GTWTYIDGYVVE
-2913 YALSEDS
+2913 ISDEDS
-2920 VINEAG
+2920 EELAMDDEAI
-2926 LSEDVIFSGLQFVT
+2926 LSGLGNPVVAGEISSETYAQ
-2940 TASVSADMIAEIV
+2940 MAETV
-2953 LENIDAFTAEN
+2953 LVNINNYTAEHY
-2964 CGYINGYY
+2964 GYINGFT
-2972 VDVIVEQVNNRATVT
+2972 VSVEPVTSIGAQTVTIKITKDMNNAWYKSIGDSVTTTVTNDDGTSEEVVLDIAYADGATVVVAGKT
-2987 VSLAEEQEQER
+2987 FVAPNSTVTISLDSTYASDYDLVSLGGNTVDSVTYTFDEEFTVDFVQSSVTIKEHETTYVSVYSEVSVEYIFNGANVAEQLAGSENI
-2998 YYAADSLEISSTVE
+2998 YLI
-3012 GADTELDLFEITYAE
+3012 
-3027 FKPYGADG
+3027 P
-3035 RIFVKADSDVIFTL
+3035 
-3049 KQEFADYYSLSKV
+3049 DY
-3062 GDNEAD
+3062 
-3068 GDSYVFDSMTDA
+3068 A
-3080 VNFGKITLDFEA
+3080 VNGTLPA
-3092 IGNYVT
+3092 IATSEDNH
-3098 VYSDISFAYGGAQY
+3098 
-3112 AGDSSANQMLVGA
+3112 
-3125 SVTELGIPSTTNSGY
+3125 
-3140 YFLGWATNGNSGLEF
+3140 YFLGWANKDATGNYQF
-3155 NSAVADSAIYYAI
+3155 VASATVDAFYEEGASELTTPDYYAI
-3168 WVNSSV
+3168 WAESSRELTVNFT
-3174 PLNLSPIISGSS
+3174 PGNNANLPANDNITVNEDGVLFYDWYSDENFTNSIDTILDKTVVFARLQFSLTYQFIGIGENKFFAQTAGNGDGWTRDIGGSEGNPAIATISDGS
-3186 VTSADIVKADSNS
+3186 VTDVIGNGVGLRE
-3199 QGSDPKL
+3199 GSRIN
-3206 YSDSSFVAEVSGISE
+3206 VAVDDYVIDRSWPFDDYNGSKV
-3221 SCTIIYARWAFNVS
+3221 IIEAY
-3235 TSTNNADVDITASSL
+3235 
-3250 TGKTTVFYEK
+3250 
-3260 EEVKFTVSYDGLTGN
+3260 
-3275 SFSVKAG
+3275 
-3282 DTKIDCKSDGN
+3282 DGN
-3293 NGHKFE
+3293 NRYYCEEIYIRKNTWAGLTDLRGLTVLNFNG
-3299 MPASN
+3299 SN
-3304 VTIDASSCIAAGSLI
+3304 ITEGNEGAISYINDKI
-3319 TLADGS
+3319 TL
-3325 QKKVEDLTG
+3325 
-3334 DELLLVW
+3334 
-3341 NLETGTFDTAPIV
+3341 
-3354 FIDSDAECEYE
+3354 
-3365 IINLIFSDGTKVKVI
+3365 
-3380 SEHAFWDYDLNEYVY
+3380 
-3395 LDRYAGKYIGHWFN
+3395 
-3409 KQTTDDDGNFA
+3409 
-3420 NTAVQLTDVVITYE
+3420 
-3434 VTSAYSPVTYSHLCY
+3434 
-3449 YVNGMLSMPGGIS
+3449 
-3462 GLFNIF
+3462 NIEF
-3468 EVDPDT
+3468 
-3474 MMYDREAM
+3474 
-3482 EADIAEYGLF
+3482 
-3492 TYEDFEGLISEE
+3492 
-3504 VFEAFNGKYLKVAI
+3504 
-3518 GKGILTWDDIFYLVE
+3518 
-3533 RYSQF
+3533 
-3538 F
+3538 

>member
-28 IVGILVL
+28 IVGILVF

-133 QAAFVPGGNEEGR
+133 QAAFVPDGNEEGS

-216 YTQTFYLDAEKA
+216 YTQTFYLAAEKA

-302 DYYADYFEQYVGN
+302 DYYADYFEQYIGN

-469 TVEYD
+469 TEEYD

-498 QDGGDAATYSLNSAQ
+498 QDGGDAATYSLNTAQ

-532 SEGEIISH
+532 SAGEIISH

-608 TVAAAFALSDINSGR
+608 TVAASFTLSDINAGR

-669 TIQTL
+669 TIKTL
-674 IDRLSSGDG
+674 IDRLSSGDVAEDVSEG
-683 AEGVSEDSE
+683 SEGV
-692 GAVSAAD
+692 VSAAD
-699 GSDMV
+699 GSDIV

-823 KISGGALADVLASNG
+823 EISGGALADVLASNG

-863 ARLELSLHDENKIY
+863 ARLALSLHDENKIY

-981 YFTETDIKL
+981 YFTETDIEL

-1148 GDMISSVEELI
+1148 GDIISSVEELI
-1159 GTATEGGSA
+1159 GTVAGGDTA
-1168 DGAASDAEVSQ
+1168 GGAAS
-1179 VADIVSQILSINL
+1179 
-1192 GSIVRWLRIDEY
+1192 G
-1204 GVYASVDID
+1204 
-1213 NLLGSLTGTELGLGS
+1213 
-1228 MQMQYDGHFL
+1228 
-1238 SGTAMNGGLELLLYG
+1238 
-1253 SDAAVGGIEKDD
+1253 
-1265 YLDLDELIGS
+1265 
-1275 VAGVIDSAV
+1275 
-1284 VEINLK
+1284 
-1290 ISGGALADVLAS
+1290 
-1302 NGIVDLG
+1302 
-1309 DSADGLVLDIEGSVS
+1309 
-1324 ASELEAR
+1324 
-1331 LELSLHDENKIYFA
+1331 
-1345 ADAYYVYGGEG
+1345 
-1356 YGTAYI
+1356 
-1362 DLTHILGASYDGIK
+1362 
-1376 VYCDIAELASAVGWL
+1376 
-1391 VDDAAGQSEGA
+1391 
-1402 GTEESAGIAGIITG
+1402 
-1416 ILTIDLGGIVKEL
+1416 
-1429 SANADGITTTVD
+1429 
-1441 IGGILEYFTET
+1441 
-1452 DIKLGDVTLEYTFG
+1452 
-1466 EGGGRLSGTAL
+1466 
-1477 GGGLTMSVT
+1477 
-1486 GSDAEISA
+1486 
-1494 PDTEEYYDLTALVNS
+1494 
-1509 IYEIFESNTVRVL
+1509 
-1522 LDITGEA
+1522 
-1529 LSEILAENG
+1529 
-1538 ITGAD
+1538 
-1543 ELLAGANIHVSGNI
+1543 
-1557 DIDTLAVKG
+1557 
-1566 TLSFSGADRTYFAA
+1566 
-1580 DVFYSYDEDGYGD
+1580 
-1593 IYLSITELLGSECNI
+1593 
-1608 KVYGNIGD
+1608 
-1616 MISSVEELIGTAT
+1616 
-1629 EGGSADGA
+1629 
-1637 ASDAEVSQVADI
+1637 AEVSQVADI

-1783 WDDVSLVS
+1783 WDDAALVS
-1791 LALDLTFAT
+1791 LALDFTVAT
-1800 GGKDGTS
+1800 GGADGTS
-1807 ENTVKLIYNA
+1807 ENTVKFIYNA

-1829 INEVGLIITQNDM
+1829 INEVGLIITQNDL
-1842 DRFGEDLN
+1842 DQFGEDIK

-1863 AGSST
+1863 AGGST
-1868 GNADDSQL
+1868 GTAGNSQL

-1946 TFGADPDKGLYLSG
+1946 TFGADPDEGLYLSG
-1960 SVENIAGFN
+1960 SAEDVGNFN
-1969 AGVSAGTGSYAPEFA
+1969 VRVTAGTGHTPDM
-1984 DGTVFYSS
+1984 DGIILYGSS
-1992 AADGNS
+1992 ADGNS

-2038 SGIEALKGVAVNADL
+2038 SDIEALKGVAVNADL

-2135 LVSGLFGGQAAADST
+2135 LVSGLFGGQAAAAST
-2150 FEDIATYGGPAA
+2150 FEDIATYGGSAA

-2333 FDIGEDWDIDI
+2333 FDLGEDGDIDI

-2354 NDYLTFARDVGG
+2354 NDYLTFARDVGS

-2464 KIVLNGVNCEYF
+2464 KIVLNGVNCEYS
-2476 FGIPDNLLENLG
+2476 FGTPDNLLENLG

-2541 TVNLSMQYQPE
+2541 TLNLSMQYQPE

-2578 SNEIGYE
+2578 NNEIGYE

-2594 YVAGVKVEPLVDGAT
+2594 YVAGVKIEPLNGAE
-2609 DFNYVYAEDI
+2609 DFNYMYAEDI

-2647 NFYENGIYPS
+2647 NFYENGVYPAPDS
-2657 SDANGNIVVY
+2657 NGNIVVY
-2667 LWNNGGVNEAY
+2667 LWNNGGVNEVY

-2713 VVYTFVGSN
+2713 VAYTFVGSN
-2722 EHSNEPHYAITGTG
+2722 EHSYAAHYAITGTTG
-2736 SGISEYYSND
+2736 DIGKYYNGAT
-2746 SVLVLENEINGFPV
+2746 LVLENEINGFPV
-2760 VEIASGAFDNSE
+2760 VEIASGAFAN
-2772 STGRNKD
+2772 
-2779 DSELRNNSAGS
+2779 LQ
-2790 LKNVVV
+2790 LKNVVAPENITYV
-2796 PDKIKWI
+2796 
-2803 GGRAFLD
+2803 GERAFLD
-2810 NKGIQSIVFLA
+2810 NYGMISAVFLA
-2821 PSVEFSNDMTFYN
+2821 DEVTFA
-2834 MHGTNGG
+2834 GATDG
-2841 NSSADKQNFPFYG
+2841 NTYPFYG
-2854 CGTDDSNTNLKIYY
+2854 CSESDGGTTTKLTVYF
-2868 NSTISTSNYIF
+2868 NSINGSSESLSGTSENGGWISGS
-2879 CFSRTTDWIGR
+2879 TTDRWTHFRHTG
-2890 ETLHYVNSAGGEVHS
+2890 TSVSYSDYYFTAYG
-2905 AGTWTYIE
+2905 AGTWTYIDGYTIDISAE
-2913 YALSEDS
+2913 DNDALAMDG
-2920 VINEAG
+2920 EAI
-2926 LSEDVIFSGLQFVT
+2926 LSGLGNPVAAGEISSETYTQMAETVLANINNY
-2940 TASVSADMIAEIV
+2940 TADHY
-2953 LENIDAFTAEN
+2953 
-2964 CGYINGYY
+2964 GYINGFK
-2972 VDVIVEQVNNRATVT
+2972 VAVEPVTGTGAQTAVVKITNDMANAWRESIGNSATVT
-2987 VSLAEEQEQER
+2987 VTNDSGTSEE
-2998 YYAADSLEISSTVE
+2998 VV
-3012 GADTELDLFEITYAE
+3012 LDIAY
-3027 FKPYGADG
+3027 ADG
-3035 RIFVKADSDVIFTL
+3035 ATVVVAGKTFVTPNSAVTISLNSAYASDYDLVSYDGNTVDSVTYTFDEEFTVDFVQSSVTIKEHETTYVSVYSEVSVEYIYNGANVAEQL
-3049 KQEFADYYSLSKV
+3049 AGSENIYLIPDY
-3062 GDNEAD
+3062 
-3068 GDSYVFDSMTDA
+3068 A
-3080 VNFGKITLDFEA
+3080 VNGTLPA
-3092 IGNYVT
+3092 IATSEDNH
-3098 VYSDISFAYGGAQY
+3098 
-3112 AGDSSANQMLVGA
+3112 
-3125 SVTELGIPSTTNSGY
+3125 
-3140 YFLGWATNGNSGLEF
+3140 YFLGWANKDATGNYQF
-3155 NSAVADSAIYYAI
+3155 VASATVDVFYEEGASELTTPDYYAI
-3168 WVNSSV
+3168 WAYNESQKLTSTYSV
-3174 PLNLSPIISGSS
+3174 ASDTADLPGVSVIKAAEGSVYSWYTNKDFTGNAITTLADLNGS
-3186 VTSADIVKADSNS
+3186 TIV
-3199 QGSDPKL
+3199 
-3206 YSDSSFVAEVSGISE
+3206 
-3221 SCTIIYARWAFNVS
+3221 YARLQFKLEFN
-3235 TSTNNADVDITASSL
+3235 L
-3250 TGKTTVFYEK
+3250 TFGG
-3260 EEVKFTVSYDGLTGN
+3260 SNL
-3275 SFSVKAG
+3275 
-3282 DTKIDCKSDGN
+3282 IIDGN
-3293 NGHKFE
+3293 NRG
-3299 MPASN
+3299 
-3304 VTIDASSCIAAGSLI
+3304 G
-3319 TLADGS
+3319 
-3325 QKKVEDLTG
+3325 DLKH
-3334 DELLLVW
+3334 
-3341 NLETGTFDTAPIV
+3341 LE
-3354 FIDSDAECEYE
+3354 Y
-3365 IINLIFSDGTKVKVI
+3365 
-3380 SEHAFWDYDLNEYVY
+3380 YVY
-3395 LDRYAGKYIGHWFN
+3395 E
-3409 KQTTDDDGNFA
+3409 GNY
-3420 NTAVQLTDVVITYE
+3420 V
-3434 VTSAYSPVTYSHLCY
+3434 SVTYSHGSHRHGLFGMYNSAYTQVSVTLSESVNQSETQLVSFYLQSTSNNSNTRCFY
-3449 YVNGMLSMPGGIS
+3449 PTNYVGDWSYDTVLSDSNRLDDDDICRSAATKIIIS
-3462 GLFNIF
+3462 GN
-3468 EVDPDT
+3468 
-3474 MMYDREAM
+3474 AS
-3482 EADIAEYGLF
+3482 IAY
-3492 TYEDFEGLISEE
+3492 T
-3504 VFEAFNGKYLKVAI
+3504 A
-3518 GKGILTWDDIFYLVE
+3518 
-3533 RYSQF
+3533 
-3538 F
+3538 

>member
-133 QAAFVPGGNEEGR
+133 QAAFVPDGNEEGR

-431 SWVQRLSGDGTAA
+431 SWVQGLSGDGTAA
-444 ADEGDSADEGGF
+444 ADEGGSADEGGF

-469 TVEYD
+469 TEEYD

-489 LDAVFDFSE
+489 LDAVFDFCE
-498 QDGGDAATYSLNSAQ
+498 QDGGDAATYSLNTAQ

-532 SEGEIISH
+532 SAGEIISH

-608 TVAAAFALSDINSGR
+608 TVAASFTLSDINAGR

-674 IDRLSSGDG
+674 IDRLSSGDV
-683 AEGVSEDSE
+683 AEGVSEGSE
-692 GAVSAAD
+692 GVVSAAD
-699 GSDMV
+699 GSDIV

-789 AAVGGIEKDDYLDL
+789 AAIDGIEKDDYLDL
-803 DELIGSVAGV
+803 DELIGSVGG
-813 IDSAVVEINL
+813 IINSAVVEINL
-823 KISGGALADVLASNG
+823 EISGEALADVLASNG

-849 VLDIEGSVSASELE
+849 VLEIEGSVSASELE
-863 ARLELSLHDENKIY
+863 ARLALSLHDENKIY

-937 TEESAGI
+937 TEENAGI
-944 AGIITGILTIDL
+944 AEIITGILTIDL

-981 YFTETDIKL
+981 YFTETDIEL

-1128 YLSITELLGSECNI
+1128 YLRITELLGSECNI

-1148 GDMISSVEELI
+1148 GDIISSVEELI
-1159 GTATEGGSA
+1159 GTVAGGGTA
-1168 DGAASDAEVSQ
+1168 GGAAS
-1179 VADIVSQILSINL
+1179 
-1192 GSIVRWLRIDEY
+1192 G
-1204 GVYASVDID
+1204 
-1213 NLLGSLTGTELGLGS
+1213 
-1228 MQMQYDGHFL
+1228 
-1238 SGTAMNGGLELLLYG
+1238 
-1253 SDAAVGGIEKDD
+1253 
-1265 YLDLDELIGS
+1265 
-1275 VAGVIDSAV
+1275 
-1284 VEINLK
+1284 
-1290 ISGGALADVLAS
+1290 
-1302 NGIVDLG
+1302 
-1309 DSADGLVLDIEGSVS
+1309 
-1324 ASELEAR
+1324 
-1331 LELSLHDENKIYFA
+1331 
-1345 ADAYYVYGGEG
+1345 
-1356 YGTAYI
+1356 
-1362 DLTHILGASYDGIK
+1362 
-1376 VYCDIAELASAVGWL
+1376 
-1391 VDDAAGQSEGA
+1391 
-1402 GTEESAGIAGIITG
+1402 
-1416 ILTIDLGGIVKEL
+1416 
-1429 SANADGITTTVD
+1429 
-1441 IGGILEYFTET
+1441 
-1452 DIKLGDVTLEYTFG
+1452 
-1466 EGGGRLSGTAL
+1466 
-1477 GGGLTMSVT
+1477 
-1486 GSDAEISA
+1486 
-1494 PDTEEYYDLTALVNS
+1494 
-1509 IYEIFESNTVRVL
+1509 
-1522 LDITGEA
+1522 
-1529 LSEILAENG
+1529 
-1538 ITGAD
+1538 
-1543 ELLAGANIHVSGNI
+1543 
-1557 DIDTLAVKG
+1557 
-1566 TLSFSGADRTYFAA
+1566 
-1580 DVFYSYDEDGYGD
+1580 
-1593 IYLSITELLGSECNI
+1593 
-1608 KVYGNIGD
+1608 
-1616 MISSVEELIGTAT
+1616 
-1629 EGGSADGA
+1629 
-1637 ASDAEVSQVADI
+1637 AEVSQVADI

-1723 AYRPDPDAYL
+1723 AYRPAPDAYL

-1783 WDDVSLVS
+1783 WDDAALVS
-1791 LALDLTFAT
+1791 LALDFTVAT
-1800 GGKDGTS
+1800 GGADGTS
-1807 ENTVKLIYNA
+1807 ENTVKFIYNA

-1829 INEVGLIITQNDM
+1829 INEVGLIITQNDI

-1863 AGSST
+1863 AGGST
-1868 GNADDSQL
+1868 GTAGNSQL

-1936 LTVNVGGLNV
+1936 LTVSVGGMNV
-1946 TFGADPDKGLYLSG
+1946 TFGADPDEGLYLSG
-1960 SVENIAGFN
+1960 SAEDVGNFN
-1969 AGVSAGTGSYAPEFA
+1969 VRVTAGTGHTPDM
-1984 DGTVFYSS
+1984 DGIILYGSS
-1992 AADGNS
+1992 ADGNS

-2135 LVSGLFGGQAAADST
+2135 LVSGLFGGQAAAAST
-2150 FEDIATYGGPAA
+2150 FEDIATYGGSAA
-2162 GPESDNIA
+2162 GQESDNIA

-2261 IGFVADLIDDV
+2261 IGFVADLIDDMGKFLPSYNIDTAGRTLYSLTGGKIDVKV
-2272 NKFVS
+2272 NLSDVAGSGVDDLLQWLAENGLTVQLNNIDIVIGLDANSELYFSLEANTVENTLDLLGS
-2277 SNKEGNGTVYTF
+2277 LWSYTIVEANTIGVTYSNGVITLSKGTGNG
-2289 YTQSMAMEYS
+2289 Q
-2299 VIKINIKDLYVSIG
+2299 I
-2313 ILDGELYVSAEGEIS
+2313 
-2328 ISIDL
+2328 
-2333 FDIGEDWDIDI
+2333 
-2344 AGVDFGLTLY
+2344 
-2354 NDYLTFARDVGG
+2354 
-2366 ARPYYWVMTPD
+2366 YWVMTPE
-2377 YFLENLFAKQDDGA
+2377 YFIDNMFVNDNDE
-2391 GTDSPLR
+2391 TDSPLR
-2398 WLFSISSGTWDFV
+2398 WLLGTSSTIWNIVSNSIADLVSDISSGTALPQELYFY
-2411 ANNVNLDIGSDED
+2411 G
-2424 APVTVDIGGGTADT
+2424 
-2438 AADSSEN
+2438 EN
-2445 ADQNSGG
+2445 SVLNSGLNNL
-2452 IAVTNYVNYFIS
+2452 IALADDPADGEQAILLADYLSGYQIKLGDTTVSYNDYTPDTN
-2464 KIVLNGVNCEYF
+2464 LT
-2476 FGIPDNLLENLG
+2476 LG
-2488 LANANDF
+2488 SGDY
-2495 YAFSVADGVIDSLT
+2495 YAFSLNAGNITGDVLSVLDIALTSNSDSDNIGLDGVSAYGSLDDILTFTFNIGTSSSLAEVPDYFSDAMDRAAEILGTGSYELKLGEEVEADGDYATITNGGVKIESSNASGNDFVYDTTYELADNYYKVNIYAEDGSLIDSYGLRYGSTLHFYQTEGLGEDDTLT
-2509 GGALTMLDVGIT
+2509 IYLDE
-2521 RDQSNG
+2521 NG
-2527 IGSVIADTSLGGQL
+2527 EVYSDVTLQL
-2541 TVNLSMQYQPE
+2541 TSVNLSE
-2552 RDMVENYFNAAS
+2552 LD
-2564 EAAKSYSGD
+2564 KDGD
-2573 SAYDF
+2573 
-2578 SNEIGYE
+2578 EIIE
-2585 DYSDYYRGT
+2585 FT
-2594 YVAGVKVEPLVDGAT
+2594 Q
-2609 DFNYVYAEDI
+2609 
-2619 VNDYYSITV
+2619 
-2628 RGLDGGT
+2628 
-2635 IYSGN
+2635 
-2640 LKHGDTI
+2640 DT
-2647 NFYENGIYPS
+2647 
-2657 SDANGNIVVY
+2657 VVY
-2667 LWNNGGVNEAY
+2667 QQ
-2678 ASYTIDGGHTAGNKP
+2678 
-2693 EGNTL
+2693 
-2698 VFTAATVEYSVEENG
+2698 TVNG
-2713 VVYTFVGSN
+2713 VVYQFVGST
-2722 EHSNEPHYAITGTG
+2722 SNIVDENGVHIPHYKITSASLDEKYTR
-2736 SGISEYYSND
+2736 IENPET
-2746 SVLVLENEINGFPV
+2746 LVLENEIYGFPV
-2760 VEIASGAFDNSE
+2760 SEIRDSAFRNHNNE
-2772 STGRNKD
+2772 SAEFTL
-2779 DSELRNNSAGS
+2779 DS
-2790 LKNVVV
+2790 VVV
-2796 PDKIKWI
+2796 PETIVYVGAEAFKDNYGIKEV
-2803 GGRAFLD
+2803 
-2810 NKGIQSIVFLA
+2810 VFLA
-2821 PSVEFSNDMTFYN
+2821 DTVTLGGVADD
-2834 MHGTNGG
+2834 GTT
-2841 NSSADKQNFPFYG
+2841 PFYG
-2854 CGTDDSNTNLKIYY
+2854 CSDANGSTNTLLTVYY
-2868 NSTISTSNYIF
+2868 NKIVFAGSTYQNDIEKTNDSSSIVVTNP
-2879 CFSRTTDWIGR
+2879 TD
-2890 ETLHYVNSAGGEVHS
+2890 
-2905 AGTWTYIE
+2905 TWTYFRNQQGSGWNAGSRYYYYFSAISNADNSGE
-2913 YALSEDS
+2913 SWTYIDGYTIDISAEDNDALAMDG
-2920 VINEAG
+2920 EAI
-2926 LSEDVIFSGLQFVT
+2926 LSGLGNPVVAGEISSETYAQ
-2940 TASVSADMIAEIV
+2940 MAETV
-2953 LENIDAFTAEN
+2953 LVNINNYTAEHY
-2964 CGYINGYY
+2964 GYINGFTVSVEPVTSIGAQTVTIKITKDMNNAWYKSIGDSVTTTVTNDDGTTTDVLLDIAY
-2972 VDVIVEQVNNRATVT
+2972 EAGATAVVAGKTFVAPNSTVTISLDSTYASDYDLVSFDGNMAADNFVTYKFGKDFTVDFVQKSATVQEHIPAY
-2987 VSLAEEQEQER
+2987 VSFYSEVPVEYLYNGENVVETLTGSDNIYLIPDYAVGGTLPAIATSAE
-2998 YYAADSLEISSTVE
+2998 
-3012 GADTELDLFEITYAE
+3012 
-3027 FKPYGADG
+3027 
-3035 RIFVKADSDVIFTL
+3035 
-3049 KQEFADYYSLSKV
+3049 
-3062 GDNEAD
+3062 NH
-3068 GDSYVFDSMTDA
+3068 
-3080 VNFGKITLDFEA
+3080 
-3092 IGNYVT
+3092 
-3098 VYSDISFAYGGAQY
+3098 
-3112 AGDSSANQMLVGA
+3112 
-3125 SVTELGIPSTTNSGY
+3125 
-3140 YFLGWATNGNSGLEF
+3140 YFLGWADRDVNDNYQF
-3155 NSAVADSAIYYAI
+3155 VASATVDVFYEEGASELTTPDYYAI
-3168 WVNSSV
+3168 WAYNESKKLTSTYSV
-3174 PLNLSPIISGSS
+3174 ASDTADLPGVSVIKAAEGSVYSWYTNKDFTGNAITTLADLNGS
-3186 VTSADIVKADSNS
+3186 TIV
-3199 QGSDPKL
+3199 
-3206 YSDSSFVAEVSGISE
+3206 
-3221 SCTIIYARWAFNVS
+3221 YARLQFKLEFN
-3235 TSTNNADVDITASSL
+3235 L
-3250 TGKTTVFYEK
+3250 TFGG
-3260 EEVKFTVSYDGLTGN
+3260 SNL
-3275 SFSVKAG
+3275 
-3282 DTKIDCKSDGN
+3282 IIDGN
-3293 NGHKFE
+3293 NRG
-3299 MPASN
+3299 
-3304 VTIDASSCIAAGSLI
+3304 G
-3319 TLADGS
+3319 
-3325 QKKVEDLTG
+3325 DLKH
-3334 DELLLVW
+3334 
-3341 NLETGTFDTAPIV
+3341 LE
-3354 FIDSDAECEYE
+3354 Y
-3365 IINLIFSDGTKVKVI
+3365 
-3380 SEHAFWDYDLNEYVY
+3380 YVY
-3395 LDRYAGKYIGHWFN
+3395 E
-3409 KQTTDDDGNFA
+3409 GNY
-3420 NTAVQLTDVVITYE
+3420 V
-3434 VTSAYSPVTYSHLCY
+3434 SVTYSHGSHRHGLFGMYNSAYTQVSVTLSESVNQSETQLVSFYLQSTSNNSNTRCFY
-3449 YVNGMLSMPGGIS
+3449 PTNYVGDWSYDTVLSDSNRLDDDDICRSAATKIIIS
-3462 GLFNIF
+3462 G
-3468 EVDPDT
+3468 
-3474 MMYDREAM
+3474 YAS
-3482 EADIAEYGLF
+3482 IAY
-3492 TYEDFEGLISEE
+3492 T
-3504 VFEAFNGKYLKVAI
+3504 A
-3518 GKGILTWDDIFYLVE
+3518 
-3533 RYSQF
+3533 
-3538 F
+3538 

>member
-469 TVEYD
+469 TEEYD
-474 GGLTYTASLE
+474 GGLTYTASLK

-823 KISGGALADVLASNG
+823 EISGGALADVLASNG

-863 ARLELSLHDENKIY
+863 ARLALSLHDENKIY

-937 TEESAGI
+937 TEENAGI

-1148 GDMISSVEELI
+1148 GDIISSVEELI
-1159 GTATEGGSA
+1159 GTVAGGDTA
-1168 DGAASDAEVSQ
+1168 GGAASGAEVSQ
-1179 VADIVSQILSINL
+1179 VADIVSQILSVNL

-1238 SGTAMNGGLELLLYG
+1238 SGTAMNG
-1253 SDAAVGGIEKDD
+1253 S
-1265 YLDLDELIGS
+1265 
-1275 VAGVIDSAV
+1275 
-1284 VEINLK
+1284 
-1290 ISGGALADVLAS
+1290 
-1302 NGIVDLG
+1302 
-1309 DSADGLVLDIEGSVS
+1309 
-1324 ASELEAR
+1324 
-1331 LELSLHDENKIYFA
+1331 
-1345 ADAYYVYGGEG
+1345 
-1356 YGTAYI
+1356 
-1362 DLTHILGASYDGIK
+1362 
-1376 VYCDIAELASAVGWL
+1376 
-1391 VDDAAGQSEGA
+1391 
-1402 GTEESAGIAGIITG
+1402 
-1416 ILTIDLGGIVKEL
+1416 
-1429 SANADGITTTVD
+1429 
-1441 IGGILEYFTET
+1441 
-1452 DIKLGDVTLEYTFG
+1452 
-1466 EGGGRLSGTAL
+1466 
-1477 GGGLTMSVT
+1477 
-1486 GSDAEISA
+1486 
-1494 PDTEEYYDLTALVNS
+1494 
-1509 IYEIFESNTVRVL
+1509 
-1522 LDITGEA
+1522 
-1529 LSEILAENG
+1529 
-1538 ITGAD
+1538 
-1543 ELLAGANIHVSGNI
+1543 
-1557 DIDTLAVKG
+1557 
-1566 TLSFSGADRTYFAA
+1566 
-1580 DVFYSYDEDGYGD
+1580 
-1593 IYLSITELLGSECNI
+1593 
-1608 KVYGNIGD
+1608 
-1616 MISSVEELIGTAT
+1616 
-1629 EGGSADGA
+1629 
-1637 ASDAEVSQVADI
+1637 
-1649 VSQILS
+1649 
-1655 INLGSIVRW
+1655 
-1664 LRIDEYG
+1664 
-1671 VYASVDIDNLLGSL
+1671 
-1685 TGTELGLGS
+1685 
-1694 MQMQYDGHF
+1694 
-1703 LSGTAMNGG
+1703 

-1723 AYRPDPDAYL
+1723 AYRPAPDAYL

-1822 EPLVQLA
+1822 EPLVKLT
-1829 INEVGLIITQNDM
+1829 INEVGLIITQNDI

-1868 GNADDSQL
+1868 GNADDSRL
-1876 VSVLTGGDST
+1876 VAIFAGDDSVGN
-1886 GSDVAGILQLILGI
+1886 DVAGILQLILGI
-1900 FNDGYEE
+1900 FNGEYEDG
-1907 GTVGNALA
+1907 TLGNVLT
-1915 ELLDGLYSALLKG
+1915 ELFDGLFSDLLEG
-1928 GMDIEDGQ
+1928 GFGIEDGQ

-1946 TFGADPDKGLYLSG
+1946 TFGADPDEGLYLSG
-1960 SVENIAGFN
+1960 SVENIAVFN

-2038 SGIEALKGVAVNADL
+2038 SDIEALKGVAVNADL

-2242 QPDKDIV
+2242 QPDKDVV

-2333 FDIGEDWDIDI
+2333 FDLGEDWDIDI

-2398 WLFSISSGTWDFV
+2398 WLFSISSGTWDLV

-2464 KIVLNGVNCEYF
+2464 KIVLNGVNCEYS
-2476 FGIPDNLLENLG
+2476 FGTPDNLLENLG

-2647 NFYENGIYPS
+2647 NFYENGVYPAPDS
-2657 SDANGNIVVY
+2657 NGNIVVY
-2667 LWNNGGVNEAY
+2667 LWNNGGVNEVY

-2713 VVYTFVGSN
+2713 VAYTFVGSN
-2722 EHSNEPHYAITGTG
+2722 EHSYAAHYAITGTTG
-2736 SGISEYYSND
+2736 DIGKYYNGAT
-2746 SVLVLENEINGFPV
+2746 LVLENEINGFPV
-2760 VEIASGAFDNSE
+2760 VEIASGAFDNSTG
-2772 STGRNKD
+2772 TGRNKGN
-2779 DSELRNNSAGS
+2779 SNLANNPDGS

-2796 PDKIKWI
+2796 PENIKWV

-2810 NKGIQSIVFLA
+2810 NKGIQSVVFLA

-2834 MHGTNGG
+2834 MYGTNGG

-2879 CFSRTTDWIGR
+2879 CFSRTTNWIGR

-2940 TASVSADMIAEIV
+2940 TDSVSADMIAEIV

-2987 VSLAEEQEQER
+2987 VSLAEGQEQER

-3206 YSDSSFVAEVSGISE
+3206 YLDSSFVVEVSGILE
-3221 SCTIIYARWAFNVS
+3221 SCTIIYARWAFNVHLNQDRTNVNI
-3235 TSTNNADVDITASSL
+3235 TSYSSL
-3250 TGKTTVFYEK
+3250 CESREQYYEGETVTFTVEATENQGEV
-3260 EEVKFTVSYDGLTGN
+3260 EEVKVNG
-3275 SFSVKAG
+3275 
-3282 DTKIDCKSDGN
+3282 SDLSAI
-3293 NGHKFE
+3293 NGVYTFE
-3299 MPASN
+3299 MPSCDA
-3304 VTIDASSCIAAGSLI
+3304 TIETRGSCIAAGSLI

-3334 DELLLVW
+3334 EELLLVW
-3341 NLETGTFDTAPIV
+3341 NLETGSFDTAPIV

-3365 IINLIFSDGTKVKVI
+3365 IINLIFSDGTEVKVI
-3380 SEHAFWDYDLNEYVY
+3380 SEHAFWDYDINEYVY
-3395 LDRYAGKYIGHWFN
+3395 LDRYANKYIGHWFN
-3409 KQTTDDDGNFA
+3409 KQTTDEGGNFV
-3420 NTAVQLTDVVITYE
+3420 NIAVQLVDVVITYE
-3434 VTSAYSPVTYSHLCY
+3434 VTTAYSPVTYSHLCY

>member
-133 QAAFVPGGNEEGR
+133 QAAFVPDGNEEGR

-246 VFESISMEVTF
+246 VFQSISMEVTF

-469 TVEYD
+469 TEEYD
-474 GGLTYTASLE
+474 GGLTYTASLK

-823 KISGGALADVLASNG
+823 EISGGALADVLASNG

-849 VLDIEGSVSASELE
+849 VLEIEGSVSASELE
-863 ARLELSLHDENKIY
+863 ARLALSLHDENKIY

-927 DAAGQSEGAG
+927 DAAGQTEGAG

-996 YTFGEGGGRLSGTAL
+996 YTLGEGVGKLSGTAL

-1020 GSDAEISA
+1020 GSDAEMTA

-1043 IYEIFESNTVR
+1043 VYDIFESNTIR
-1054 VLLDITGEALSE
+1054 VLLDITGGAMAD

-1071 GITGADE
+1071 GITGADG
-1078 LLAGANIHVSGNID
+1078 LLAGTNIHISGNID
-1092 IDTLA
+1092 TDTLA
-1097 VKGTLSFSGADRTYF
+1097 VKGAISFGGADKTYF

-1118 SYDEDGYGDI
+1118 RYDEAGYGDI
-1128 YLSITELLGSECNI
+1128 YLNITTLLDTEYEGI
-1142 KVYGNI
+1142 KVCGNI
-1148 GDMISSVEELI
+1148 GEMISSI
-1159 GTATEGGSA
+1159 EGLFGAISGGA
-1168 DGAASDAEVSQ
+1168 SGAAASPREVSQ
-1179 VADIVSQILSINL
+1179 VADIVSQILSIDL
-1192 GSIVRWLRIDEY
+1192 GSIVRGLRIDEY
-1204 GVYASVDID
+1204 GVVATVDVD
-1213 NLLGSLTGTELGLGS
+1213 HLLGSLAGIDLGVGDMFML
-1228 MQMQYDGHFL
+1228 YDGHFL
-1238 SGTAMNGGLELLLYG
+1238 EGTAM
-1253 SDAAVGGIEKDD
+1253 D
-1265 YLDLDELIGS
+1265 
-1275 VAGVIDSAV
+1275 
-1284 VEINLK
+1284 
-1290 ISGGALADVLAS
+1290 
-1302 NGIVDLG
+1302 
-1309 DSADGLVLDIEGSVS
+1309 
-1324 ASELEAR
+1324 
-1331 LELSLHDENKIYFA
+1331 
-1345 ADAYYVYGGEG
+1345 
-1356 YGTAYI
+1356 
-1362 DLTHILGASYDGIK
+1362 
-1376 VYCDIAELASAVGWL
+1376 
-1391 VDDAAGQSEGA
+1391 
-1402 GTEESAGIAGIITG
+1402 
-1416 ILTIDLGGIVKEL
+1416 
-1429 SANADGITTTVD
+1429 
-1441 IGGILEYFTET
+1441 
-1452 DIKLGDVTLEYTFG
+1452 
-1466 EGGGRLSGTAL
+1466 
-1477 GGGLTMSVT
+1477 
-1486 GSDAEISA
+1486 
-1494 PDTEEYYDLTALVNS
+1494 
-1509 IYEIFESNTVRVL
+1509 
-1522 LDITGEA
+1522 
-1529 LSEILAENG
+1529 
-1538 ITGAD
+1538 
-1543 ELLAGANIHVSGNI
+1543 
-1557 DIDTLAVKG
+1557 
-1566 TLSFSGADRTYFAA
+1566 
-1580 DVFYSYDEDGYGD
+1580 
-1593 IYLSITELLGSECNI
+1593 
-1608 KVYGNIGD
+1608 
-1616 MISSVEELIGTAT
+1616 
-1629 EGGSADGA
+1629 
-1637 ASDAEVSQVADI
+1637 
-1649 VSQILS
+1649 
-1655 INLGSIVRW
+1655 
-1664 LRIDEYG
+1664 
-1671 VYASVDIDNLLGSL
+1671 
-1685 TGTELGLGS
+1685 
-1694 MQMQYDGHF
+1694 
-1703 LSGTAMNGG
+1703 GG
-1712 LELLLYGSEMN
+1712 LELLLYGSEMYAYGPN
-1723 AYRPDPDAYL
+1723 ADAYL
-1733 DIVDLLAL
+1733 NINDLIKSVQELLSSSVLGVNITLRGAELADVLAANGLVDLGDSIDGLALTLNGGADINDLTAAASASLVGADGYTYLNADIYYEYGAAESGGGYGTVYLTVNQLFGRDCSIKLFCDISEAAEAVRELFGTENISSGPDAASPEESDMVAAIIGNVLEMDFAGLVTELTANAEGLGAAVNLDNVLNLILGGEHNYDLGTANLHYDIQNDMLTGSALGGGVEISISRGEAFAAPVKEGYIDFNDLLAL
-1741 INNAKAAV
+1741 VAGVKDEV
-1749 QKIIDGNSVYFSI
+1749 QSIIDGHSVRF
-1762 ANAEIAVNGV
+1762 EITDTRFTADGV
-1772 TFSVSGEGEAV
+1772 TFGVSGEGEAV
-1783 WDDVSLVS
+1783 WDDAALVS
-1791 LALDLTFAT
+1791 LALDFTVAT
-1800 GGKDGTS
+1800 GGADGTS
-1807 ENTVKLIYNA
+1807 ENSVKLIYNA
-1817 GAADD
+1817 GAAGD

-1829 INEVGLIITQNDM
+1829 INEVGLIITQNDL
-1842 DRFGEDLN
+1842 DQFGEDIK

-1855 INNLLGGT
+1855 INSLLGGT

-1900 FNDGYEE
+1900 FNDEYED
-1907 GTVGNALA
+1907 GTLGNVLT
-1915 ELLDGLYSALLKG
+1915 ELFDGLFSDLLEG
-1928 GMDIEDGQ
+1928 GFGIEDGQ
-1936 LTVNVGGLNV
+1936 LTVSVGGMNV
-1946 TFGADPDKGLYLSG
+1946 TFGADPDEGLYLSG
-1960 SVENIAGFN
+1960 SVENIAVFN
-1969 AGVSAGTGSYAPEFA
+1969 AGVSAGTGLYAPEFA

-2038 SGIEALKGVAVNADL
+2038 SDIEALKGVAVNADL

-2135 LVSGLFGGQAAADST
+2135 LVSGLFGGQAAAAST
-2150 FEDIATYGGPAA
+2150 FEDIATYGGSAA

-2261 IGFVADLIDDV
+2261 IGFVADLIDDMGKFLPSYNIDTAGRTLYSLTGGKIDVKV
-2272 NKFVS
+2272 NLSDVAGSGVDDLLQWLAENGLTVQLNNIDIVIGLDANSELYFSLEANTVENTLDLLGS
-2277 SNKEGNGTVYTF
+2277 LWSYTIVEANTIGVTYSNGVITLSKGTGNG
-2289 YTQSMAMEYS
+2289 Q
-2299 VIKINIKDLYVSIG
+2299 I
-2313 ILDGELYVSAEGEIS
+2313 
-2328 ISIDL
+2328 
-2333 FDIGEDWDIDI
+2333 
-2344 AGVDFGLTLY
+2344 
-2354 NDYLTFARDVGG
+2354 
-2366 ARPYYWVMTPD
+2366 YWVMTPE
-2377 YFLENLFAKQDDGA
+2377 YFIDNMFVNDNDE
-2391 GTDSPLR
+2391 TDSPLR
-2398 WLFSISSGTWDFV
+2398 WLLGTSSTIWNIVSNSIADLVSDISSGTALPQELYFY
-2411 ANNVNLDIGSDED
+2411 G
-2424 APVTVDIGGGTADT
+2424 
-2438 AADSSEN
+2438 EN
-2445 ADQNSGG
+2445 SVLNSGLNNL
-2452 IAVTNYVNYFIS
+2452 IALADDPADGEQAILLADYLSGYQIKLGDTTVSYNDYTPDTN
-2464 KIVLNGVNCEYF
+2464 LT
-2476 FGIPDNLLENLG
+2476 LG
-2488 LANANDF
+2488 SGDY
-2495 YAFSVADGVIDSLT
+2495 YAFSLNAGNITGDVLSVLDIALTSNSDSDSIGLDGVSAYGSLDDILTFTFNIGTSSSLAEVPDYFSDAMDRAAEILGTGSYELKLGEEVEADGDYATITNGGVKIESSNASGNDFVYDTTYELADNYYKVNIYAEDGSLIDSYGLRYGSTLHFYQTEGLGEDDTLT
-2509 GGALTMLDVGIT
+2509 IYLDE
-2521 RDQSNG
+2521 NG
-2527 IGSVIADTSLGGQL
+2527 EVYSDVTLQL
-2541 TVNLSMQYQPE
+2541 TSVNLSE
-2552 RDMVENYFNAAS
+2552 LD
-2564 EAAKSYSGD
+2564 KDGD
-2573 SAYDF
+2573 
-2578 SNEIGYE
+2578 EIIE
-2585 DYSDYYRGT
+2585 FT
-2594 YVAGVKVEPLVDGAT
+2594 Q
-2609 DFNYVYAEDI
+2609 
-2619 VNDYYSITV
+2619 
-2628 RGLDGGT
+2628 
-2635 IYSGN
+2635 
-2640 LKHGDTI
+2640 DT
-2647 NFYENGIYPS
+2647 
-2657 SDANGNIVVY
+2657 VVY
-2667 LWNNGGVNEAY
+2667 QQ
-2678 ASYTIDGGHTAGNKP
+2678 
-2693 EGNTL
+2693 
-2698 VFTAATVEYSVEENG
+2698 TVNG

-2834 MHGTNGG
+2834 MYGTNGG

-2940 TASVSADMIAEIV
+2940 TDSVSADMIAEIV
-2953 LENIDAFTAEN
+2953 LENVDAFTAEN

-3206 YSDSSFVAEVSGISE
+3206 YSDSSFVAEVGGISE

-3282 DTKIDCKSDGN
+3282 DTKIDCKPDGN

-3334 DELLLVW
+3334 EELLLVW
-3341 NLETGTFDTAPIV
+3341 NLETGSFDTAPIV

-3365 IINLIFSDGTKVKVI
+3365 IINLIFSDGTEVKVI

-3409 KQTTDDDGNFA
+3409 KQTTDEGGNFV
-3420 NTAVQLTDVVITYE
+3420 NIAVQLVDVVITYE
-3434 VTSAYSPVTYSHLCY
+3434 VTTAYSPVTYSHLCY

>member
-15 LCCILGFIVAVGG
+15 ICCILGFIVAVGG

-133 QAAFVPGGNEEGR
+133 QAAFVPDGNEEGR

-469 TVEYD
+469 TEEYD

-489 LDAVFDFSE
+489 LDAVFDFSK
-498 QDGGDAATYSLNSAQ
+498 QDGGDAATYSLNTAQ

-532 SEGEIISH
+532 SAGEIISH

-674 IDRLSSGDG
+674 IDRLSSGDV
-683 AEGVSEDSE
+683 AEGVSEGSE
-692 GAVSAAD
+692 GVVSAAD
-699 GSDMV
+699 GSDIV

-823 KISGGALADVLASNG
+823 EISGGALADVLASNG

-863 ARLELSLHDENKIY
+863 ARLALSLHDENKIY

-937 TEESAGI
+937 TEENAGI

-1148 GDMISSVEELI
+1148 GDIISSVEELI
-1159 GTATEGGSA
+1159 GTVAGGDTA
-1168 DGAASDAEVSQ
+1168 GGAASGAEVSQ

-1213 NLLGSLTGTELGLGS
+1213 NLLGSL
-1228 MQMQYDGHFL
+1228 
-1238 SGTAMNGGLELLLYG
+1238 A
-1253 SDAAVGGIEKDD
+1253 
-1265 YLDLDELIGS
+1265 
-1275 VAGVIDSAV
+1275 
-1284 VEINLK
+1284 
-1290 ISGGALADVLAS
+1290 
-1302 NGIVDLG
+1302 
-1309 DSADGLVLDIEGSVS
+1309 
-1324 ASELEAR
+1324 
-1331 LELSLHDENKIYFA
+1331 
-1345 ADAYYVYGGEG
+1345 
-1356 YGTAYI
+1356 
-1362 DLTHILGASYDGIK
+1362 
-1376 VYCDIAELASAVGWL
+1376 
-1391 VDDAAGQSEGA
+1391 
-1402 GTEESAGIAGIITG
+1402 
-1416 ILTIDLGGIVKEL
+1416 
-1429 SANADGITTTVD
+1429 
-1441 IGGILEYFTET
+1441 
-1452 DIKLGDVTLEYTFG
+1452 
-1466 EGGGRLSGTAL
+1466 
-1477 GGGLTMSVT
+1477 
-1486 GSDAEISA
+1486 
-1494 PDTEEYYDLTALVNS
+1494 
-1509 IYEIFESNTVRVL
+1509 
-1522 LDITGEA
+1522 
-1529 LSEILAENG
+1529 
-1538 ITGAD
+1538 
-1543 ELLAGANIHVSGNI
+1543 
-1557 DIDTLAVKG
+1557 
-1566 TLSFSGADRTYFAA
+1566 
-1580 DVFYSYDEDGYGD
+1580 
-1593 IYLSITELLGSECNI
+1593 
-1608 KVYGNIGD
+1608 
-1616 MISSVEELIGTAT
+1616 
-1629 EGGSADGA
+1629 
-1637 ASDAEVSQVADI
+1637 
-1649 VSQILS
+1649 
-1655 INLGSIVRW
+1655 
-1664 LRIDEYG
+1664 
-1671 VYASVDIDNLLGSL
+1671 
-1685 TGTELGLGS
+1685 GTELGLGS

-1723 AYRPDPDAYL
+1723 AYRPAPDAYL

-1822 EPLVQLA
+1822 EPLVKLT
-1829 INEVGLIITQNDM
+1829 INEVGLIITQNDI

-1855 INNLLGGT
+1855 INNLHGGT

-1868 GNADDSQL
+1868 GNADDSRL
-1876 VSVLTGGDST
+1876 VAIFAGDDSVGN
-1886 GSDVAGILQLILGI
+1886 DVAGILQLILGI
-1900 FNDGYEE
+1900 FNGEYEDG
-1907 GTVGNALA
+1907 TLGNVLT
-1915 ELLDGLYSALLKG
+1915 ELFDGLFSDLLEG
-1928 GMDIEDGQ
+1928 CFGIEDGQ
-1936 LTVNVGGLNV
+1936 LTVSVGGLNV
-1946 TFGADPDKGLYLSG
+1946 TFGADPDEGLYLSG

-2038 SGIEALKGVAVNADL
+2038 SDIEALKGVAVNADL

-2242 QPDKDIV
+2242 QPDKDVV

-2333 FDIGEDWDIDI
+2333 FDLGEDWDIDI

-2398 WLFSISSGTWDFV
+2398 WLFSISSGTWDLV

-2464 KIVLNGVNCEYF
+2464 KIVLNGVNCEYS
-2476 FGIPDNLLENLG
+2476 FGTPDNLLENLG

-2578 SNEIGYE
+2578 NNEIGYE

-2594 YVAGVKVEPLVDGAT
+2594 YVAGVKIEPLNGAE
-2609 DFNYVYAEDI
+2609 DFNYMYAEDI
-2619 VNDYYSITV
+2619 VNDYYSVIV
-2628 RGLDGGT
+2628 LDSDGNE
-2635 IYSGN
+2635 IYNGK
-2640 LKHGDTI
+2640 LKHGDRI
-2647 NFYENGIYPS
+2647 NFYSNGIYPS
-2657 SDANGNIVVY
+2657 PDANGNIVVY

-2713 VVYTFVGSN
+2713 VAYTFVGSN
-2722 EHSNEPHYAITGTG
+2722 EHSYAAHYAITGTTG
-2736 SGISEYYSND
+2736 DIGKYYNGAT
-2746 SVLVLENEINGFPV
+2746 LVLENEINGFPV
-2760 VEIASGAFDNSE
+2760 VEIASGAFDNSTG
-2772 STGRNKD
+2772 TGRNKGN
-2779 DSELRNNSAGS
+2779 SNLANNPDGS

-2796 PDKIKWI
+2796 PENIKWV

-2821 PSVEFSNDMTFYN
+2821 PYVEFTNDMSFNN
-2834 MHGTNGG
+2834 MHETVSGEND
-2841 NSSADKQNFPFYG
+2841 SQRFPFYG
-2854 CGTDDSNTNLKIYY
+2854 CGNGDTDTSTELKIYY
-2868 NSTISTSNYIF
+2868 NGTTSTDENIF
-2879 CFSRTTDWIGR
+2879 CFNR
-2890 ETLHYVNSAGGEVHS
+2890 ETYWDWGTKTKYHRVGSSGGNLFKNGQPDNY
-2905 AGTWTYIE
+2905 ATTATPWTYIE
-2913 YALSEDS
+2913 YDVEYTEGSEKLGIS
-2920 VINEAG
+2920 NEELFAG
-2926 LSEDVIFSGLQFVT
+2926 LPFVT
-2940 TASVSADMIAEIV
+2940 TDDITDQAVNTVHA
-2953 LENIDAFTAEN
+2953 NINAYTAAH
-2964 CGYINGYY
+2964 CDFINGY
-2972 VDVIVEQVNNRATVT
+2972 DVYIADNVTISDGCHATVT
-2987 VSLAEEQEQER
+2987 VTLIENEQDTYYRALHSSEITIDGLDGAPDDLFVIDYNGEIITYSDATYVKAGSEATVSLNSKYEG
-2998 YYAADSLEISSTVE
+2998 YYSFTGLSGAAGENGVFTFGISSNREITATVE
-3012 GADTELDLFEITYAE
+3012 SIGKTITVHSDIP
-3027 FKPYGADG
+3027 FNF
-3035 RIFVKADSDVIFTL
+3035 RDSDYEGAISGGQNGDYTITL
-3049 KQEFADYYSLSKV
+3049 KGTVEENLPALVANGEEYS
-3062 GDNEAD
+3062 N
-3068 GDSYVFDSMTDA
+3068 
-3080 VNFGKITLDFEA
+3080 N
-3092 IGNYVT
+3092 
-3098 VYSDISFAYGGAQY
+3098 
-3112 AGDSSANQMLVGA
+3112 
-3125 SVTELGIPSTTNSGY
+3125 
-3140 YFLGWATNGNSGLEF
+3140 YFLGWAVENNGTLEF
-3155 NSAVADSAIYYAI
+3155 TTATIENGVTYYAV

-3174 PLNLSPIISGSS
+3174 ALNLTAVENGNIVTSEFIASAKSGSEG
-3186 VTSADIVKADSNS
+3186 SA
-3199 QGSDPKL
+3199 PLL
-3206 YSDSSFVAEVSGISE
+3206 YGDSSYTTSFSNISK
-3221 SCTIIYARWAFNVS
+3221 SC
-3235 TSTNNADVDITASSL
+3235 
-3250 TGKTTVFYEK
+3250 TTVFARW
-3260 EEVKFTVSYDGLTGN
+3260 KFTVNIGTQDNAKVTIDNNSYYEGDEVNYEISFTEDYDRTFNVTPSDSNITIDGDISGDSAGLY
-3275 SFSVKAG
+3275 SF
-3282 DTKIDCKSDGN
+3282 T
-3293 NGHKFE
+3293 
-3299 MPASN
+3299 MPSCN
-3304 VTIDASSCIAAGSLI
+3304 VTISASSSNCVAAGTLI

-3341 NLETGTFDTAPIV
+3341 NLETGTFDAAPIV

-3365 IINLIFSDGTKVKVI
+3365 IINLIFSDGTEVKVI

>member
-133 QAAFVPGGNEEGR
+133 QAAFVPDGNEEGR

-302 DYYADYFEQYVGN
+302 DYYAGYFEQYVGN

-431 SWVQRLSGDGTAA
+431 SWVQGLSGDGTAA
-444 ADEGDSADEGGF
+444 ADEGGSADEGGF

-469 TVEYD
+469 TEEYD

-823 KISGGALADVLASNG
+823 EISGGALADVLASNG

-863 ARLELSLHDENKIY
+863 ARLALSLHDENKIY

-937 TEESAGI
+937 TEENAGI
-944 AGIITGILTIDL
+944 AEIITGILTIDL

-981 YFTETDIKL
+981 YFTETDIEL

-1128 YLSITELLGSECNI
+1128 YLRITELLGSECNI

-1148 GDMISSVEELI
+1148 GDIISSVEELI
-1159 GTATEGGSA
+1159 GTVAGGGTA
-1168 DGAASDAEVSQ
+1168 GGAASGAEVSQ
-1179 VADIVSQILSINL
+1179 VADIVSQILSIDL
-1192 GSIVRWLRIDEY
+1192 GSIVRGLRIDEY
-1204 GVYASVDID
+1204 GVVATVDVD
-1213 NLLGSLTGTELGLGS
+1213 HLLGSLAGIDLGVGDMFML
-1228 MQMQYDGHFL
+1228 YDGHFL
-1238 SGTAMNGGLELLLYG
+1238 EGTAM
-1253 SDAAVGGIEKDD
+1253 D
-1265 YLDLDELIGS
+1265 
-1275 VAGVIDSAV
+1275 
-1284 VEINLK
+1284 
-1290 ISGGALADVLAS
+1290 
-1302 NGIVDLG
+1302 
-1309 DSADGLVLDIEGSVS
+1309 
-1324 ASELEAR
+1324 
-1331 LELSLHDENKIYFA
+1331 
-1345 ADAYYVYGGEG
+1345 
-1356 YGTAYI
+1356 
-1362 DLTHILGASYDGIK
+1362 
-1376 VYCDIAELASAVGWL
+1376 
-1391 VDDAAGQSEGA
+1391 
-1402 GTEESAGIAGIITG
+1402 
-1416 ILTIDLGGIVKEL
+1416 
-1429 SANADGITTTVD
+1429 
-1441 IGGILEYFTET
+1441 
-1452 DIKLGDVTLEYTFG
+1452 
-1466 EGGGRLSGTAL
+1466 
-1477 GGGLTMSVT
+1477 
-1486 GSDAEISA
+1486 
-1494 PDTEEYYDLTALVNS
+1494 
-1509 IYEIFESNTVRVL
+1509 
-1522 LDITGEA
+1522 
-1529 LSEILAENG
+1529 
-1538 ITGAD
+1538 
-1543 ELLAGANIHVSGNI
+1543 
-1557 DIDTLAVKG
+1557 
-1566 TLSFSGADRTYFAA
+1566 
-1580 DVFYSYDEDGYGD
+1580 
-1593 IYLSITELLGSECNI
+1593 
-1608 KVYGNIGD
+1608 
-1616 MISSVEELIGTAT
+1616 
-1629 EGGSADGA
+1629 
-1637 ASDAEVSQVADI
+1637 
-1649 VSQILS
+1649 
-1655 INLGSIVRW
+1655 
-1664 LRIDEYG
+1664 
-1671 VYASVDIDNLLGSL
+1671 
-1685 TGTELGLGS
+1685 
-1694 MQMQYDGHF
+1694 
-1703 LSGTAMNGG
+1703 GG
-1712 LELLLYGSEMN
+1712 LELLLYGSEMYAYGPN
-1723 AYRPDPDAYL
+1723 ADAYL
-1733 DIVDLLAL
+1733 NINDLIKSVQELLSSSVLGVNITLRGAELADVLAANGLVDLGDSIDGLALTLNGGADINDLTAAASASLVGADGYTYLNADIYYEYGAAESGGGYGTVYLTVNQLFGRDCSIKLFCDISEAAEAVRELFGTENISSGPDAASPEESDMVAAIIGNVLEMDFAGLVTELTANAEGLGAAVNLDNVLNLILGGEHNYDLGTANLHYDIQNDMLTGSALGGGVEISISRGEAFAAPVKEGYIDFNDLLAL
-1741 INNAKAAV
+1741 VAGVKDEV
-1749 QKIIDGNSVYFSI
+1749 QSIIDGHSVRF
-1762 ANAEIAVNGV
+1762 EITDTRFTADGV
-1772 TFSVSGEGEAV
+1772 TFGVSGEGEAV
-1783 WDDVSLVS
+1783 WDDAALVS
-1791 LALDLTFAT
+1791 LALDFTVAT
-1800 GGKDGTS
+1800 GGADGTS
-1807 ENTVKLIYNA
+1807 ENSVKLIYNA

-1822 EPLVQLA
+1822 ESLVQLA
-1829 INEVGLIITQNDM
+1829 INEVGLIITQNDL
-1842 DRFGEDLN
+1842 DQFGEDIK

-1863 AGSST
+1863 AGGSIGT
-1868 GNADDSQL
+1868 AGNSQL

-1946 TFGADPDKGLYLSG
+1946 TFGADPDEGLYLSG

-2135 LVSGLFGGQAAADST
+2135 LVSGLFGGQAAAAST

-2242 QPDKDIV
+2242 QPDKDVV

-2277 SNKEGNGTVYTF
+2277 SRQDMLYTF
-2289 YTQSMAMEYS
+2289 TGDITIGVTALGF
-2299 VIKINIKDLYVSIG
+2299 INL
-2313 ILDGELYVSAEGEIS
+2313 EIS
-2328 ISIDL
+2328 ISGISLTLGINESGQFYASIVGNLSGDFVEESTIGATFTDNL
-2333 FDIGEDWDIDI
+2333 ITLARDIGTDKE
-2344 AGVDFGLTLY
+2344 LY
-2354 NDYLTFARDVGG
+2354 
-2366 ARPYYWVMTPD
+2366 WIMTPE
-2377 YFLENLFAKQDDGA
+2377 YFVDHMFDKTPGNNMFP
-2391 GTDSPLR
+2391 DSPLH
-2398 WLFSISSGTWDFV
+2398 WLTRMSLWDTI
-2411 ANNVNLDIGSDED
+2411 AGILQENVDIGSGANSPEEWYLYD
-2424 APVTVDIGGGTADT
+2424 TADT
-2438 AADSSEN
+2438 AAGTAVRQNEQPISASQYISAFMASIGDTSYSFNGSDGILNNLAFDDITSGYYAASLN
-2445 ADQNSGG
+2445 A
-2452 IAVTNYVNYFIS
+2452 
-2464 KIVLNGVNCEYF
+2464 
-2476 FGIPDNLLENLG
+2476 
-2488 LANANDF
+2488 
-2495 YAFSVADGVIDSLT
+2495 
-2509 GGALTMLDVGIT
+2509 GALTDNIVNTIDIGIARDDNNGIKSLNAYLALSQYVDITANIDLKYDRTKNAVVNHFDSAVSAAKDLMGEDYEFDFNAKDDVGYA
-2521 RDQSNG
+2521 QSAF
-2527 IGSVIADTSLGGQL
+2527 GS
-2541 TVNLSMQYQPE
+2541 
-2552 RDMVENYFNAAS
+2552 
-2564 EAAKSYSGD
+2564 
-2573 SAYDF
+2573 
-2578 SNEIGYE
+2578 
-2585 DYSDYYRGT
+2585 
-2594 YVAGVKVEPLVDGAT
+2594 VKVEKYEDDLAYDYTYTYAADYHTAIVHMADGSTQTRKLRYGSTIYLYDSANP
-2609 DFNYVYAEDI
+2609 DP
-2619 VNDYYSITV
+2619 
-2628 RGLDGGT
+2628 DGDGYIIAYEAQDGT
-2635 IYSGN
+2635 IYPHVVLDN
-2640 LKHGDTI
+2640 EQPTT
-2647 NFYENGIYPS
+2647 YEFTERLIK
-2657 SDANGNIVVY
+2657 
-2667 LWNNGGVNEAY
+2667 LNE
-2678 ASYTIDGGHTAGNKP
+2678 
-2693 EGNTL
+2693 
-2698 VFTAATVEYSVEENG
+2698 TVNG
-2713 VVYTFVGSN
+2713 VAYTFVGSN
-2722 EHSNEPHYAITGTG
+2722 EHNYAAHYAITGTTSDIG
-2736 SGISEYYSND
+2736 KYYD
-2746 SVLVLENEINGFPV
+2746 GTTLVLENEIYGFPV
-2760 VEIASGAFDNSE
+2760 SEIRDSAFRNHNNE
-2772 STGRNKD
+2772 SAEFTL
-2779 DSELRNNSAGS
+2779 DS
-2790 LKNVVV
+2790 VVV
-2796 PDKIKWI
+2796 PETIVYVGAEAFKDNYGIKEV
-2803 GGRAFLD
+2803 
-2810 NKGIQSIVFLA
+2810 VFLA
-2821 PSVEFSNDMTFYN
+2821 DTVTLGGVADD
-2834 MHGTNGG
+2834 GTT
-2841 NSSADKQNFPFYG
+2841 PFYG
-2854 CGTDDSNTNLKIYY
+2854 CSDANGSTNTLLTVYY
-2868 NSTISTSNYIF
+2868 NKIVFAGSTYQNDIEKTNDSSSIVVTNP
-2879 CFSRTTDWIGR
+2879 TD
-2890 ETLHYVNSAGGEVHS
+2890 
-2905 AGTWTYIE
+2905 TWTYFRNQQGSGWNAGSRYYYYFSAISNADNSGE
-2913 YALSEDS
+2913 SWTYIDGYTIDISAEDNDALAMDG
-2920 VINEAG
+2920 EAI
-2926 LSEDVIFSGLQFVT
+2926 LSGLGNPVAAGEISSETYTQMAETVLANINNY
-2940 TASVSADMIAEIV
+2940 TADHY
-2953 LENIDAFTAEN
+2953 
-2964 CGYINGYY
+2964 GYINGFK
-2972 VDVIVEQVNNRATVT
+2972 VAVEPVTGTGAQTAVVKITNDMANAWRESIGNSATVT
-2987 VSLAEEQEQER
+2987 VTNDSGTSEE
-2998 YYAADSLEISSTVE
+2998 VV
-3012 GADTELDLFEITYAE
+3012 LDIAY
-3027 FKPYGADG
+3027 ADG
-3035 RIFVKADSDVIFTL
+3035 ATVVVAGKTFVTPNSAVTISLNSAYASDYDLVSYDDNTVDSVTYTFDEEFTVDFVQSSVTIKEHETTYVSVYSEVSVKYIYNGANVAEQL
-3049 KQEFADYYSLSKV
+3049 AGSENIYLIPDY
-3062 GDNEAD
+3062 
-3068 GDSYVFDSMTDA
+3068 A
-3080 VNFGKITLDFEA
+3080 VNGTLPA
-3092 IGNYVT
+3092 IATSEDNH
-3098 VYSDISFAYGGAQY
+3098 
-3112 AGDSSANQMLVGA
+3112 
-3125 SVTELGIPSTTNSGY
+3125 
-3140 YFLGWATNGNSGLEF
+3140 YFLGWANKDATGNYQFVASATVDVFYEEGASELTTPDYYAIWAYNESQKLTSTYSVASDTADLPGVGVIKAAEGSVYSWYTNKDFTGNAITTLADLNGSTIVYARLQFDFTFTVNYNGGTTMSYEGNGNYSPANNSLTYTVTVYEGNKVEVSYKYTEESGGSWIFSYARYTAVVDISICESDSNSSIISTHTLRVQSSNGNSGSWDRRLVNAEQE
-3155 NSAVADSAIYYAI
+3155 SAWVHSVNTVAHDGARI
-3168 WVNSSV
+3168 
-3174 PLNLSPIISGSS
+3174 
-3186 VTSADIVKADSNS
+3186 TD
-3199 QGSDPKL
+3199 GSDTM
-3206 YSDSSFVAEVSGISE
+3206 SDVV
-3221 SCTIIYARWAFNVS
+3221 
-3235 TSTNNADVDITASSL
+3235 
-3250 TGKTTVFYEK
+3250 GKI
-3260 EEVKFTVSYDGLTGN
+3260 GLTY
-3275 SFSVKAG
+3275 SV
-3282 DTKIDCKSDGN
+3282 
-3293 NGHKFE
+3293 
-3299 MPASN
+3299 
-3304 VTIDASSCIAAGSLI
+3304 
-3319 TLADGS
+3319 
-3325 QKKVEDLTG
+3325 
-3334 DELLLVW
+3334 
-3341 NLETGTFDTAPIV
+3341 
-3354 FIDSDAECEYE
+3354 
-3365 IINLIFSDGTKVKVI
+3365 
-3380 SEHAFWDYDLNEYVY
+3380 
-3395 LDRYAGKYIGHWFN
+3395 
-3409 KQTTDDDGNFA
+3409 
-3420 NTAVQLTDVVITYE
+3420 
-3434 VTSAYSPVTYSHLCY
+3434 
-3449 YVNGMLSMPGGIS
+3449 
-3462 GLFNIF
+3462 
-3468 EVDPDT
+3468 
-3474 MMYDREAM
+3474 
-3482 EADIAEYGLF
+3482 
-3492 TYEDFEGLISEE
+3492 
-3504 VFEAFNGKYLKVAI
+3504 
-3518 GKGILTWDDIFYLVE
+3518 
-3533 RYSQF
+3533 
-3538 F
+3538 

>member
-469 TVEYD
+469 TEEYD
-474 GGLTYTASLE
+474 GGLTYTASLK

-783 YIYGSD
+783 YIYGSN

-803 DELIGSVAGV
+803 DELVGSVAGV

-823 KISGGALADVLASNG
+823 EISGEALADVLASNG

-849 VLDIEGSVSASELE
+849 VLEIEGSVSASELE
-863 ARLELSLHDENKIY
+863 ARLALSLHDENKIY
-877 FAADAYYV
+877 LAADAYYV
-885 YGGEGY
+885 YGGEDY
-891 GTAYIDLTHILGASY
+891 GMAYIDLTHILGARY

-927 DAAGQSEGAG
+927 DAAGQTEGAG

-966 ADGITTTVDIGGILE
+966 ADGLTTTVDIDGILE
-981 YFTETDIKL
+981 YFTETDITL

-996 YTFGEGGGRLSGTAL
+996 YTLGEGVGKLSGTAL

-1020 GSDAEISA
+1020 GSDAEMTA

-1213 NLLGSLTGTELGLGS
+1213 NLLGSL
-1228 MQMQYDGHFL
+1228 
-1238 SGTAMNGGLELLLYG
+1238 A
-1253 SDAAVGGIEKDD
+1253 
-1265 YLDLDELIGS
+1265 
-1275 VAGVIDSAV
+1275 
-1284 VEINLK
+1284 
-1290 ISGGALADVLAS
+1290 
-1302 NGIVDLG
+1302 
-1309 DSADGLVLDIEGSVS
+1309 
-1324 ASELEAR
+1324 
-1331 LELSLHDENKIYFA
+1331 
-1345 ADAYYVYGGEG
+1345 
-1356 YGTAYI
+1356 
-1362 DLTHILGASYDGIK
+1362 
-1376 VYCDIAELASAVGWL
+1376 
-1391 VDDAAGQSEGA
+1391 
-1402 GTEESAGIAGIITG
+1402 
-1416 ILTIDLGGIVKEL
+1416 
-1429 SANADGITTTVD
+1429 
-1441 IGGILEYFTET
+1441 
-1452 DIKLGDVTLEYTFG
+1452 
-1466 EGGGRLSGTAL
+1466 
-1477 GGGLTMSVT
+1477 
-1486 GSDAEISA
+1486 
-1494 PDTEEYYDLTALVNS
+1494 
-1509 IYEIFESNTVRVL
+1509 
-1522 LDITGEA
+1522 
-1529 LSEILAENG
+1529 
-1538 ITGAD
+1538 
-1543 ELLAGANIHVSGNI
+1543 
-1557 DIDTLAVKG
+1557 
-1566 TLSFSGADRTYFAA
+1566 
-1580 DVFYSYDEDGYGD
+1580 
-1593 IYLSITELLGSECNI
+1593 
-1608 KVYGNIGD
+1608 
-1616 MISSVEELIGTAT
+1616 
-1629 EGGSADGA
+1629 
-1637 ASDAEVSQVADI
+1637 
-1649 VSQILS
+1649 
-1655 INLGSIVRW
+1655 
-1664 LRIDEYG
+1664 
-1671 VYASVDIDNLLGSL
+1671 
-1685 TGTELGLGS
+1685 GTELGLGS

-1723 AYRPDPDAYL
+1723 AYRPAPDAYL

-1822 EPLVQLA
+1822 EPLVKLT
-1829 INEVGLIITQNDM
+1829 INEVGLIITQNDI

-1850 GLIAA
+1850 GLIAE

-1868 GNADDSQL
+1868 GNADDSRL
-1876 VSVLTGGDST
+1876 VAIFAGDDSVGN
-1886 GSDVAGILQLILGI
+1886 DVAGILQLILGI
-1900 FNDGYEE
+1900 FNGEYEDG
-1907 GTVGNALA
+1907 TLGNVLT
-1915 ELLDGLYSALLKG
+1915 ELFDGLFSDLLEG
-1928 GMDIEDGQ
+1928 CFGIEDGQ

-1946 TFGADPDKGLYLSG
+1946 TFSADPDEGLYLSG
-1960 SVENIAGFN
+1960 SVENIAVFN

-2135 LVSGLFGGQAAADST
+2135 LVSGLFGGQAAAAST
-2150 FEDIATYGGPAA
+2150 FEDIATYGGSAA
-2162 GPESDNIA
+2162 GQESDNIA

-2242 QPDKDIV
+2242 QPDKDVV

-2333 FDIGEDWDIDI
+2333 FDLGEDWDIDI

-2398 WLFSISSGTWDFV
+2398 WLFSISSGTWDLV

-2464 KIVLNGVNCEYF
+2464 KIVLNGVNCEYS
-2476 FGIPDNLLENLG
+2476 FGIPDNLLENLR

-2647 NFYENGIYPS
+2647 NFYENGVYPAPDS
-2657 SDANGNIVVY
+2657 NGNIVVY
-2667 LWNNGGVNEAY
+2667 LWNNGGVNEVY

-2713 VVYTFVGSN
+2713 VAYTFVGSN
-2722 EHSNEPHYAITGTG
+2722 EHSYAAHYAITGTTG
-2736 SGISEYYSND
+2736 DIGKYYNGAT
-2746 SVLVLENEINGFPV
+2746 LVLENEINGFPV
-2760 VEIASGAFDNSE
+2760 VEIASGAFDNSTG
-2772 STGRNKD
+2772 TGRNKGN
-2779 DSELRNNSAGS
+2779 SNLANNPDGS

-2796 PDKIKWI
+2796 PENIKWV

-2810 NKGIQSIVFLA
+2810 NKGIQSVVFLA

-2834 MHGTNGG
+2834 MYGTNGG

-2879 CFSRTTDWIGR
+2879 CFSRTTNWIGR

-2940 TASVSADMIAEIV
+2940 TDSVSADMIAEIV

-2987 VSLAEEQEQER
+2987 VSLAEGQEQER

-3206 YSDSSFVAEVSGISE
+3206 YLDSSFVVEVSGILE
-3221 SCTIIYARWAFNVS
+3221 SCTIIYARWAFNVHLNQDRTNVNI
-3235 TSTNNADVDITASSL
+3235 TSYSSL
-3250 TGKTTVFYEK
+3250 CESREQYYEGETVTFTVEATENQGEV
-3260 EEVKFTVSYDGLTGN
+3260 EEVKVNG
-3275 SFSVKAG
+3275 
-3282 DTKIDCKSDGN
+3282 SDLSAI
-3293 NGHKFE
+3293 NGVYTFE
-3299 MPASN
+3299 MPSCDA
-3304 VTIDASSCIAAGSLI
+3304 TIETRGSCIAAGSLI

-3334 DELLLVW
+3334 EELLLVW
-3341 NLETGTFDTAPIV
+3341 NLETGSFDTAPIV

-3365 IINLIFSDGTKVKVI
+3365 IINLIFSDGTEVKVI
-3380 SEHAFWDYDLNEYVY
+3380 SEHAFWDYDINEYVY
-3395 LDRYAGKYIGHWFN
+3395 LDRYANKYIGHWFN
-3409 KQTTDDDGNFA
+3409 KQTTDEGGNFV
-3420 NTAVQLTDVVITYE
+3420 NIAVQLVDVVITYE
-3434 VTSAYSPVTYSHLCY
+3434 VTTAYSPVTYSHLCY

>member
-302 DYYADYFEQYVGN
+302 DYYAGYFEQYVGN

-431 SWVQRLSGDGTAA
+431 SWVQGLSGDGTAA
-444 ADEGDSADEGGF
+444 ADEGGSADEGGF

-469 TVEYD
+469 TEEYD

-489 LDAVFDFSE
+489 LDAVFDFSK
-498 QDGGDAATYSLNSAQ
+498 QDGGDAATYSLNTAQ

-532 SEGEIISH
+532 SAGEIISH

-608 TVAAAFALSDINSGR
+608 TVAASFTLSDINAGR

-674 IDRLSSGDG
+674 IDRLSSGDVAEDVSEG
-683 AEGVSEDSE
+683 SEGV
-692 GAVSAAD
+692 VSAAD
-699 GSDMV
+699 GSDIV

-803 DELIGSVAGV
+803 DELVGSVGG
-813 IDSAVVEINL
+813 IINSAVVEINL
-823 KISGGALADVLASNG
+823 EISGEALADVLASNG

-849 VLDIEGSVSASELE
+849 VLEIEGSVSASELE
-863 ARLELSLHDENKIY
+863 ARLALSLHDENKIY

-891 GTAYIDLTHILGASY
+891 GTAYIDLTHILGARY

-927 DAAGQSEGAG
+927 DAAGQTEGAG

-956 GGIVKELSAN
+956 GGIVKELSTN
-966 ADGITTTVDIGGILE
+966 ADGLTTTVDIDGILE
-981 YFTETDIKL
+981 YFTETDITL

-996 YTFGEGGGRLSGTAL
+996 YTLGEGVGKLSGTAL

-1054 VLLDITGEALSE
+1054 VILDITGEALSE

-1148 GDMISSVEELI
+1148 GDIISSVEELI
-1159 GTATEGGSA
+1159 GTVAGGDTA
-1168 DGAASDAEVSQ
+1168 GGAASGAEVSQ
-1179 VADIVSQILSINL
+1179 VADIVSQILSVNL

-1238 SGTAMNGGLELLLYG
+1238 SGTAMNG
-1253 SDAAVGGIEKDD
+1253 S
-1265 YLDLDELIGS
+1265 
-1275 VAGVIDSAV
+1275 
-1284 VEINLK
+1284 
-1290 ISGGALADVLAS
+1290 
-1302 NGIVDLG
+1302 
-1309 DSADGLVLDIEGSVS
+1309 
-1324 ASELEAR
+1324 
-1331 LELSLHDENKIYFA
+1331 
-1345 ADAYYVYGGEG
+1345 
-1356 YGTAYI
+1356 
-1362 DLTHILGASYDGIK
+1362 
-1376 VYCDIAELASAVGWL
+1376 
-1391 VDDAAGQSEGA
+1391 
-1402 GTEESAGIAGIITG
+1402 
-1416 ILTIDLGGIVKEL
+1416 
-1429 SANADGITTTVD
+1429 
-1441 IGGILEYFTET
+1441 
-1452 DIKLGDVTLEYTFG
+1452 
-1466 EGGGRLSGTAL
+1466 
-1477 GGGLTMSVT
+1477 
-1486 GSDAEISA
+1486 
-1494 PDTEEYYDLTALVNS
+1494 
-1509 IYEIFESNTVRVL
+1509 
-1522 LDITGEA
+1522 
-1529 LSEILAENG
+1529 
-1538 ITGAD
+1538 
-1543 ELLAGANIHVSGNI
+1543 
-1557 DIDTLAVKG
+1557 
-1566 TLSFSGADRTYFAA
+1566 
-1580 DVFYSYDEDGYGD
+1580 
-1593 IYLSITELLGSECNI
+1593 
-1608 KVYGNIGD
+1608 
-1616 MISSVEELIGTAT
+1616 
-1629 EGGSADGA
+1629 
-1637 ASDAEVSQVADI
+1637 
-1649 VSQILS
+1649 
-1655 INLGSIVRW
+1655 
-1664 LRIDEYG
+1664 
-1671 VYASVDIDNLLGSL
+1671 
-1685 TGTELGLGS
+1685 
-1694 MQMQYDGHF
+1694 
-1703 LSGTAMNGG
+1703 

-1723 AYRPDPDAYL
+1723 AYRPAPDAYL

-1822 EPLVQLA
+1822 EPLVKLT
-1829 INEVGLIITQNDM
+1829 INEVGLIITQNDI

-1868 GNADDSQL
+1868 GNADDSRL
-1876 VSVLTGGDST
+1876 VAIFAGDDSVGN
-1886 GSDVAGILQLILGI
+1886 DVAGILQLILGI
-1900 FNDGYEE
+1900 FNGEYEDG
-1907 GTVGNALA
+1907 TLGNVLT
-1915 ELLDGLYSALLKG
+1915 ELFDGLFSDLLEG
-1928 GMDIEDGQ
+1928 GFGIEDGQ

-1960 SVENIAGFN
+1960 SVENIAVFN

-2038 SGIEALKGVAVNADL
+2038 SDIEALKGVAVNADL

-2110 KASADNIYRA
+2110 KASAGNIYRA

-2135 LVSGLFGGQAAADST
+2135 LVSGLFGGQAAAAST
-2150 FEDIATYGGPAA
+2150 FEDIATYGGSAA

-2242 QPDKDIV
+2242 QPDKDVV

-2261 IGFVADLIDDV
+2261 IGFVADLIDDMGKFLPSYNTDTAGRTLYSLTGGKIDVKV
-2272 NKFVS
+2272 NLSDVAGSGVDDLLQWLAENGLTVQLNNIDIVIGLDANSELYFSLEANTVENTLDLLGS
-2277 SNKEGNGTVYTF
+2277 LWSYTIVEANAIGVTYSNGVITLSKGTGNG
-2289 YTQSMAMEYS
+2289 Q
-2299 VIKINIKDLYVSIG
+2299 I
-2313 ILDGELYVSAEGEIS
+2313 
-2328 ISIDL
+2328 
-2333 FDIGEDWDIDI
+2333 
-2344 AGVDFGLTLY
+2344 
-2354 NDYLTFARDVGG
+2354 
-2366 ARPYYWVMTPD
+2366 YWVMTPE
-2377 YFLENLFAKQDDGA
+2377 YFIDNMFVNDNDE
-2391 GTDSPLR
+2391 TDSPLR
-2398 WLFSISSGTWDFV
+2398 WLLGTSSTIWNIVSNSIADLVSDISSGTALPQELYFY
-2411 ANNVNLDIGSDED
+2411 G
-2424 APVTVDIGGGTADT
+2424 
-2438 AADSSEN
+2438 EN
-2445 ADQNSGG
+2445 SVLNSGLNNL
-2452 IAVTNYVNYFIS
+2452 IALADDPADGEQAILLADYLSGYQIKLGDTTVSYNDYTPDTN
-2464 KIVLNGVNCEYF
+2464 LT
-2476 FGIPDNLLENLG
+2476 LG
-2488 LANANDF
+2488 SGDY
-2495 YAFSVADGVIDSLT
+2495 YAFSLNAGNITGDVLSVLDIALTSNSDSDNIGLDGVSAYGSLDDILTFTFNIGTSSSLAEVPDYFSDAMDRAAEILGTGSYELKLGEEVEADGDYATITNGGVKIESSNASGNDFVYDTTYELADNYYKVNIYAEDGSLIDSYGLRYGSTLHFYQTEGLGEDDTLT
-2509 GGALTMLDVGIT
+2509 IYLDE
-2521 RDQSNG
+2521 NG
-2527 IGSVIADTSLGGQL
+2527 EVYSDVTLQL
-2541 TVNLSMQYQPE
+2541 TSVNLSE
-2552 RDMVENYFNAAS
+2552 LD
-2564 EAAKSYSGD
+2564 KDGD
-2573 SAYDF
+2573 
-2578 SNEIGYE
+2578 EIIE
-2585 DYSDYYRGT
+2585 FT
-2594 YVAGVKVEPLVDGAT
+2594 Q
-2609 DFNYVYAEDI
+2609 
-2619 VNDYYSITV
+2619 
-2628 RGLDGGT
+2628 
-2635 IYSGN
+2635 
-2640 LKHGDTI
+2640 DT
-2647 NFYENGIYPS
+2647 
-2657 SDANGNIVVY
+2657 VVY
-2667 LWNNGGVNEAY
+2667 QQ
-2678 ASYTIDGGHTAGNKP
+2678 
-2693 EGNTL
+2693 
-2698 VFTAATVEYSVEENG
+2698 TVNG
-2713 VVYTFVGSN
+2713 VVYQFVGST
-2722 EHSNEPHYAITGTG
+2722 SNIVDENGVHIPHYKITSASLDEKYTR
-2736 SGISEYYSND
+2736 IENPET
-2746 SVLVLENEINGFPV
+2746 LVLENEFKYNGSTYPV
-2760 VEIASGAFDNSE
+2760 CEIEGDTGDNGGAF
-2772 STGRNKD
+2772 GKA
-2779 DSELRNNSAGS
+2779 L

-2796 PDKIKWI
+2796 PENITYV
-2803 GGRAFLD
+2803 GERAFLD
-2810 NKGIQSIVFLA
+2810 NYGMISAVFLA
-2821 PSVEFSNDMTFYN
+2821 DEVTFA
-2834 MHGTNGG
+2834 GATDG
-2841 NSSADKQNFPFYG
+2841 NTYPFYG
-2854 CGTDDSNTNLKIYY
+2854 CSESDGGTTTKLTVYF
-2868 NSTISTSNYIF
+2868 NSINGSSESLSGTSENGGWISGS
-2879 CFSRTTDWIGR
+2879 TTDRWTHFRHTG
-2890 ETLHYVNSAGGEVHS
+2890 TSVSYSDYYFTAYG

-2940 TASVSADMIAEIV
+2940 TDSVSADMIAEIV

-2987 VSLAEEQEQER
+2987 VSLAEGQEQER

-3125 SVTELGIPSTTNSGY
+3125 SVSELGSPSTTQSDY
-3140 YFLGWATNGNSGLEF
+3140 YFLGWATKGNNGLEF
-3155 NSAVADSAIYYAI
+3155 NSVVADNATYYAI
-3168 WVNSSV
+3168 WVNSSRAFIYDGV
-3174 PLNLSPIISGSS
+3174 LNGSDLPGLTSTTDGTFAGWYGGNFRNTTAAKISGINEIPENKTT
-3186 VTSADIVKADSNS
+3186 V
-3199 QGSDPKL
+3199 
-3206 YSDSSFVAEVSGISE
+3206 
-3221 SCTIIYARWAFNVS
+3221 YARWS
-3235 TSTNNADVDITASSL
+3235 
-3250 TGKTTVFYEK
+3250 
-3260 EEVKFTVSYDGLTGN
+3260 FTVTLSGSNATITSNNQTSGSFMAEEGSTVAFTVKYDYDDSQG
-3275 SFSVKAG
+3275 FSVKDSKG
-3282 DTKIDCKSDGN
+3282 KDVTYELSNNQYQFSMPSD
-3293 NGHKFE
+3293 
-3299 MPASN
+3299 N
-3304 VTIDASSCIAAGSLI
+3304 VEIKASSENCIAAGSLI

-3334 DELLLVW
+3334 EELLLVW
-3341 NLETGTFDTAPIV
+3341 NLETGSFDTAPIV

-3365 IINLIFSDGTKVKVI
+3365 IINLIFSDGTEVKVI

-3434 VTSAYSPVTYSHLCY
+3434 VTTAYSPVTYSHLCY

-3468 EVDPDT
+3468 EVDPET